1 MSNENTSVVEKFR
14 SGWERFF
21 KKEANPVKEE
31 IFIPKTRFFLP
42 SDIAELDK
50 KEKLNTLEKWVLD
63 YSKEAAGQDHRPH
76 IEYEPVLFDGKTL
89 IAWVDREE
97 SPLSDSRSKMM
108 NDEFKREGYQLSKD
122 LEHSILEEQG
132 KALTGKLFIQ
142 DGDEYIKVDSYSG
155 GDEHCL
161 SFTSYNID
169 TMEYID
175 IPLDVRQFQEMLG
188 CEEMKEAES
197 YNVLDFENKLQTLR
211 ESQNLL
217 QETVKL
223 IEESKIHKGKLDISE
238 GHEYSSLGDYSSH
251 SWSYSAGEIRFNG
264 YFEDD
269 GDAIRTKVINTES
282 AYHYRELLR
291 EVSDAVQREKLLKDI
306 NAMNYALDKDSYKG
320 DLPISHLQ
328 IQKDVLFKELLE
340 AMGNKVQTAQEVT
353 GSELEHRQN
362 EAAFLKLNKALNAVT
377 GSNEVSIHSLQEY
390 EKEMGLPE
398 NHIVRLAEKLNSVAK
413 YIDTLED
420 TRIPMSGDFL
430 EHLPKYHHLDELFR
444 KFESSEEELYE
455 KKYLAVGPEPEIY
468 ERLKVNYKN
477 ASDAFNKELTD
488 ILDHYENLMNLNGE
502 TIHQNVQG
510 FETYSRKELKED
522 IQADILEK
530 LIVGTDM
537 AEDIKVVNGLEIHG
551 SRGRGTARPDSDL
564 DVVME
569 YEGEAKEDAI
579 FNILNEDPM
588 YFDGIKIDVNPIRS
602 EQTGTLEK
610 YMVKSHNYDRH
621 ILKQLGIENANK
633 AEADMAE
640 AYKAEA
646 EKALAEA
653 KNDLSDNVS
662 KEYANAL
669 NNNPDWRSAAKEL
682 ASQAQGETEGSLGND
697 REKINGYISHL
708 LQTVGSDY
716 NVEDFTEE
724 KIRFSRVSSD
734 IESLDTE
741 YINAVKSGDMKKAQQ
756 MVNAAAAIAGYNSSS
771 SYQGTSAFNGIAP
784 YGNGYFNSPEERKKA
799 WDADPEHLEYEGDQT
814 LGDYIKNGIDVN
826 SLSFIVLDPRNLRA
840 ADNYRREAIENIRQ
854 AIQSKSDTITM
865 YRSVPSD
872 VKEGS
877 FRNGDWVTP
886 SYGYAVDNASVH
898 GWGDNYRI
906 IEQKVSV
913 DEIWWDGNDIA
924 EWGYGNEQDYVQDKD
939 YAYKNTKNNRK
950 SLDAVTY
957 DNEGNIIP
965 LSKRFNEALADV
977 RYQRSGQTN
986 SPAKVEAELRDTLIG
1001 KLRSAGIDVITD
1013 IDEGQRVLDTFNKD
1027 ARHQAVYHGN
1037 NSVKTGY
1044 NPRNYITPV
1053 RGEWTKEKIMK
1064 RLKESGGSLVGYSRA
1079 AELISEFD
1087 SPKEL
1092 SEHMFYHGTYYGRG
1106 RLKPS
1111 MIMSDRE
1118 VERIGGGGY
1127 GDKYWGISVSK
1138 SKEIASRFSGI
1149 HEGVFIYPIVLA
1161 KNANVK
1167 EMPELNDA
1175 ADLDDC
1181 IIDLWKE
1188 GIDAVWIGDKNRGEQ
1203 ELCVINPKAI
1213 VNIDSSDYYKAF
1225 MLGSEKNPLRII
1237 DKVGIE
1243 KLYADAK
1250 TFVKQKQV
1258 APRKPSSP
1266 SNFVLDE
1273 SGRFAKDKDG
1283 NLILKSKEKY
1293 QEERKVYE
1301 QKISDYESSQE
1312 LADWKQVQ
1320 YDASKNI
1327 RFFKDKEGTSY
1338 GFTVND
1344 KIYVDPRIATAE
1356 TPIHEYS
1363 HLWATAMQKANPK
1376 EWENIVGLMKN
1387 TSIWNEVK
1395 ANYKDL
1401 HSDNEIAD
1409 EVLAT
1414 YSGRAGAEKLRKIVS
1429 DSNGEGVSAIK
1440 KASIKRDVF
1449 FLESA
1454 LKKFWQ
1460 AMASFLGIHYES
1472 AEQVADQVLKD
1483 MLNEVNP
1490 AKKLKE
1496 FTESR
1501 DNLYKEYVENGNMEK
1516 AFELVKEEASMKLAE
1531 NPMPEVTDAYS
1542 VSREQEP
1549 EATIKVYKV
1558 FTLDK
1563 DGDPSA
1569 LFVSGKDKLPMGVWL
1584 NAQDTW
1590 HFTADN
1596 GKDYV
1601 PSTRNPNG
1609 RGSKTGSSVP
1619 IPNEQVRQEL
1629 IQRGFLPKGSKAKN
1643 ITALAYRPGWHA
1655 ADLPYFPQGGKQD
1668 PESNYGNV
1676 HRANQVVF
1684 ECEFSANKDYTKTA
1698 RSQAKAF
1705 NNEGKFVSRNADLQ
1719 YMPKDGY
1726 YQYTTNQFLKDED
1739 KGHWYIGGAMKINRA
1754 LTQEECD
1761 TILKENGKAVQEWE
1775 NDILDLKK
1783 LNYAAISTKVKPVL
1797 APVMYDETGKVVP
1810 LSRRFEDNRIKIEEP
1825 RKLFIGSLGA
1835 GNMDKADEKVIGDLS
1850 YRLGML
1856 DLAKIMD
1863 KNGSDAKSIKHTTG
1877 WELGVDDNW
1886 KYETEDVKR
1895 FDWYGN
1901 ILYEKN
1907 HPDYKRYMELV
1918 YKDNEHIFCE
1928 GEALRPSEEEEYDR
1942 LQEKYGGFD
1951 GKRDNNTSLEA
1962 YIDAPDV
1969 FKAYPELRE
1978 IKVKFQAMESNEMA
1992 CFTPSHSYLDHLLD
2006 VDNSLKFGGTITIN
2020 TNKLNRFQDEKEIR
2034 GIIGHEIQHAV
2045 QEIEGFAMGGDPN
2058 TIHQD
2063 IQQEVNNHREDKDFI
2078 VSNLKQW
2085 AVLTD
2090 MANNLESSTE
2100 ELQRDGKVWQD
2111 IGRRHYWDAMNEID
2125 THVNEKYNLKN
2136 EYEKVFGKDFN
2147 DLEVAK
2153 SGYHVH
2159 EAAEELRRQAQACKD
2174 KLTSADYF
2182 TLNQLNI
2189 MEESLEKNN
2198 ANQTYWKLAGE
2209 VEARNT
2215 SKRVGM
2221 SPFQRRDTLASET
2234 EDVPRKEQIVIK
2246 ENPQRNYVA
2255 LSPPSTGRWNTSDN
2269 EQREACEGYAELI
2282 SKAIRSN
2289 LVWNDDSIGKAYNLD
2304 GQPFGVEDSYILSL
2318 HCNKKGYNNPIFA
2331 TEQEVRMLN
2340 VKVWDKTEPFSLITN
2355 GEVKKL
2361 YNIEDLSSFPERFE
2375 IIKQVE
2381 QREAMKKVKANSL
2394 SVFPVNK
2401 YPELGM
2407 NTVKED
2413 VQLDSNERRD
2423 LAKNLLDYSRGKMP
2437 DSYEAKSKETLV
2449 RCVAMG
2455 MLGNLYE
2462 FQHSEK
2468 VPGSNGLIARLERDP
2483 AFSKEILD
2491 KASASASKVSTFVEE
2506 NVRSFGEDKKL
2517 DLRSLT
2523 PIDLDVDGNGVVESQ
2538 ENLVADKKQ
2547 GVEESSS
2554 TSQDTSHRHRVKM

>member
-1 MSNENTSVVEKFR
+1 MNVVDRIR
-14 SGWERFF
+14 SGWGRFF
-21 KKEANPVKEE
+21 SRENGRATETKY
-31 IFIPKTRFFLP
+31 IPQSRFFFP
-42 SDIAELDK
+42 SEL
-50 KEKLNTLEKWVLD
+50 EELEKKDELNPIEKRALE
-63 YSKEAAGQDHRPH
+63 YGKIAAKQSNRSN
-76 IEYEPVLFDGKTL
+76 IEYVPVLFDGTTL
-89 IAWVDREE
+89 VAWVDGEE
-97 SPLSDSRSKMM
+97 SPLADFRAKMM
-108 NDEFKREGYQLSKD
+108 NDELKREGYQLSKE
-122 LEHSILEEQG
+122 LEQSILKEQG
-132 KALTGKLFIQ
+132 KALVDKLFIRK
-142 DGDEYIKVDSYSG
+142 GEEYIKVDSYSG
-155 GDEHCL
+155 DNEPSL
-161 SFTSYNID
+161 SFTSYNIE
-169 TMEYID
+169 TMESVN
-175 IPLDVRQFQEMLG
+175 IPYDVRLFQEMLG
-188 CEEMKEAES
+188 REEMKEAET
-197 YNVLDFENKLQTLR
+197 YNVLDFDKKLQTLR

-217 QETVKL
+217 QDTVKF
-223 IEESKIHKGKLDISE
+223 IEESKIYKGKLDISE

-251 SWSYSAGEIRFNG
+251 SWSYGAGNIEFYG

-269 GDAIRTKVINTES
+269 GDAIQTKVINTKS

-291 EVSDAVQREKLLKDI
+291 EVSDAVQREKVLNDV
-306 NAMNYALDKDSYKG
+306 NAMRQALGKE
-320 DLPISHLQ
+320 PIQGEHQ
-328 IQKDVLFKELLE
+328 ITYLTTQKDNLLKELLE
-340 AMGNKVQTAQEVT
+340 AMDATSLAAQGPLNT
-353 GSELEHRQN
+353 ELEHRQD

-377 GSNEVSIHSLQEY
+377 GSYDKSEKVLEDY
-390 EKEMGLPE
+390 EKSNGIHDNDISNMAK
-398 NHIVRLAEKLNSVAK
+398 RMNSVSK
-413 YIDTLED
+413 YIDTLKD
-420 TRIPMSGDFL
+420 TRIPMSGDFQ
-430 EHLPKYHHLDELFR
+430 EHLPNNHHLRELYS
-444 KFESSEEELYE
+444 KFESSEEELYG
-455 KKYLAVGPEPEIY
+455 YSRSVGAEEGEY

-488 ILDHYENLMNLNGE
+488 ILDYYENLMNLNGE
-502 TIHQNVQG
+502 TIHENIQGLEYYGKRSLKNHILDEITEKFVIG
-510 FETYSRKELKED
+510 FEGDEITR
-522 IQADILEK
+522 
-530 LIVGTDM
+530 
-537 AEDIKVVNGLEIHG
+537 VNDLEIHG

-564 DVVME
+564 DVVVE
-569 YEGEAKEDAI
+569 YEGSLREDDA
-579 FNILNEDPM
+579 FNFLNEDPLI
-588 YFDGIKIDVNPIRS
+588 YNGIKVDVNPIRKQ
-602 EQTGTLEK
+602 ETGTLQD
-610 YMVKSHNYDRH
+610 YMVKSRKYDQK
-621 ILKQLGIENANK
+621 ILKQLGEDNANK
-633 AEADMAE
+633 AEA
-640 AYKAEA
+640 
-646 EKALAEA
+646 EK
-653 KNDLSDNVS
+653 
-662 KEYANAL
+662 
-669 NNNPDWRSAAKEL
+669 
-682 ASQAQGETEGSLGND
+682 
-697 REKINGYISHL
+697 
-708 LQTVGSDY
+708 
-716 NVEDFTEE
+716 
-724 KIRFSRVSSD
+724 KIRFSRVSTD

-771 SYQGTSAFNGIAP
+771 SYQGTSAFNGAAP

-826 SLSFIVLDPRNLRA
+826 SLSFIALDPRNLRA

-854 AIQSKSDTITM
+854 AIQAKSDTITM

-886 SYGYAVDNASVH
+886 SYSYAVDNASVH

-957 DNEGNIIP
+957 DNDGNIIP
-965 LSKRFNEALADV
+965 LSKRFNDALADV
-977 RYQRSGQTN
+977 RYQRSGQTV
-986 SPAKVEAELRDTLIG
+986 SPAKVEVELRDTLIG

-1013 IDEGQRVLDTFNKD
+1013 VDEGQRVLDSFNKD
-1027 ARHQAVYHGN
+1027 ARHQAVYHGKS
-1037 NSVKTGY
+1037 SVKTGY

-1053 RGEWTKEKIMK
+1053 RGEWTKEKIIK
-1064 RLKESGGSLVGYSRA
+1064 RLKESGGSLAGYSRA

-1167 EMPELNDA
+1167 EMPDLNDA

-1237 DKVGIE
+1237 DKAGIE

-1266 SNFVLDE
+1266 SHFVLDE
-1273 SGRFAKDKDG
+1273 SGRFAEDKDG
-1283 NLILKSKEKY
+1283 HLILKSKEKY

-1320 YDASKNI
+1320 YDASRNI

-1363 HLWATAMQKANPK
+1363 HLWATAIQKVNPK

-1395 ANYKDL
+1395 ASYKDL
-1401 HSDNEIAD
+1401 HTDNEIAD

-1414 YSGRAGAEKLRKIVS
+1414 YSGRAGAEKLRKMVS

-1440 KASIKRDVF
+1440 KATIKRDVF

-1501 DNLYKEYVENGNMEK
+1501 DDLYQEYVENGNMEK
-1516 AFELVKEEASMKLAE
+1516 AFELVMEEASMKLAE

-1542 VSREQEP
+1542 VSHEQEP

-1590 HFTADN
+1590 HFTAAN

-1609 RGSKTGSSVP
+1609 RGGKTGSSVL
-1619 IPNEQVRQEL
+1619 IPNDQVRKEL
-1629 IQRGFLPKGSKAKN
+1629 IQRGFLPDGSKAKY

-1676 HRANQVVF
+1676 LRSNQVVF
-1684 ECEFSANKDYTKTA
+1684 ECEFSANRDYTETA
-1698 RSQAKAF
+1698 RSQTKAY
-1705 NNEGKFVSRNADLQ
+1705 NGEGKFVARNADLQ

-1783 LNYAAISTKVKPVL
+1783 LNYATISSKVKPVL
-1797 APVMYDETGKVVP
+1797 APVMYDETGKMIP
-1810 LSRRFEDNRIKIEEP
+1810 LSRRFEDSRTTINEP
-1825 RKLFIGSLGA
+1825 RRMFIGTIGA
-1835 GNMDKADEKVIGDLS
+1835 ANVDTASKSVNLS
-1850 YRLGML
+1850 SRL
-1856 DLAKIMD
+1856 DLLSLAKQM
-1863 KNGSDAKSIKHTTG
+1863 NTAGSSAKDIKQITG
-1877 WELGVDDNW
+1877 WEIGADNNW

-1895 FDWYGN
+1895 FDWNGN

-1907 HPDYKRYMELV
+1907 HPDFKRYMELV
-1918 YKDNEHIFCE
+1918 NKDNEHIFCE
-1928 GEALRPSEEEEYDR
+1928 GEALRPSEVEEYDR
-1942 LQEKYGGFD
+1942 LAEEYGGLD
-1951 GKRDNNTSLEA
+1951 GKLDNHTMLDA

-1969 FKAYPELRE
+1969 FEAYPELRNV
-1978 IKVKFQAMESNEMA
+1978 KVEFEALKGNEKA
-1992 CFTPSHSYLDHLLD
+1992 CFTSAHNYLDRLFD
-2006 VDNSLKFGGTITIN
+2006 VDESLKFGGTITIN
-2020 TNKLNRFQDEKEIR
+2020 TNKLNRFQDEKDIR

-2045 QEIEGFAMGGDPN
+2045 QEIEGFARGGAPQ
-2058 TIHQD
+2058 TIRKEIQENVACHQA
-2063 IQQEVNNHREDKDFI
+2063 EKDFI

-2090 MANNLESSTE
+2090 IANRLEASRK
-2100 ELQRDGKVWQD
+2100 ELQRDGKVWQE

-2125 THVNEKYNLKN
+2125 TNPNEKYKLEN
-2136 EYEKVFGKDFN
+2136 EYEKVFGKDFD

-2153 SGYHVH
+2153 SGYHVK
-2159 EAAEELRRQAQACKD
+2159 EAAIELRRQAQVCKD
-2174 KLTSADYF
+2174 GLTTSDKI
-2182 TLNQLNI
+2182 TLKQMTI
-2189 MEESLEKNN
+2189 MEESLKNN
-2198 ANQTYWKLAGE
+2198 SDNQIYWKLAGE

-2221 SPFQRRDTLASET
+2221 TPLQRRNTLASET
-2234 EDVPRKEQIVIK
+2234 EDVDRKEQIVIK
-2246 ENPQRNYVA
+2246 ESPQRNYVT
-2255 LSPPSTGRWNTSDN
+2255 LSSPSTGRWHTADN

-2282 SKAIRSN
+2282 SKAIKCN
-2289 LVWNDDSIGKAYNLD
+2289 LVWNDDSIGKAYNLN
-2304 GQPFGVEDSYILSL
+2304 GQPFDIGDSYILSL
-2318 HCNKKGYNNPIFA
+2318 HCNKNGYNTPIFA
-2331 TEQEVRMLN
+2331 TEQEVRQLN
-2340 VKVWDKTEPFSLITN
+2340 IGVWEKTMPFSLIKN

-2361 YNIEDLSSFPERFE
+2361 YNIEDLSSFPQRFE
-2375 IIKQVE
+2375 IIKQIE
-2381 QREAMKKVKANSL
+2381 DRETMKKAKANAL
-2394 SVFPVNK
+2394 SVFPTWK
-2401 YPELGM
+2401 YPELDM
-2407 NTVKED
+2407 TVKKE
-2413 VQLDSNERRD
+2413 VQLDYNERRD

-2462 FQHSEK
+2462 FQYSEK

-2491 KASASASKVSTFVEE
+2491 KASASVAKVCTFVEE

-2523 PIDLDVDGNGVVESQ
+2523 PIDMDVDGNGIVESQ
-2538 ENLVADKKQ
+2538 ENLAADKKQ
-2547 GVEESSS
+2547 GEDEPGSQ
-2554 TSQDTSHRHRVKM
+2554 SQDTSHKHKGRVV

>member
-1 MSNENTSVVEKFR
+1 MANDNMNVVDRIR
-14 SGWERFF
+14 SGWGRFF
-21 KKEANPVKEE
+21 SRENGRARETKY
-31 IFIPKTRFFLP
+31 IPQSRFFFP
-42 SDIAELDK
+42 SEL
-50 KEKLNTLEKWVLD
+50 EELEKKDELNPIEKRALEYGKIVAKQ
-63 YSKEAAGQDHRPH
+63 SNRSN
-76 IEYEPVLFDGKTL
+76 IEYVPVLFDGTTL
-89 IAWVDREE
+89 VAWVDGEE
-97 SPLSDSRSKMM
+97 SPLADFRAKMM
-108 NDEFKREGYQLSKD
+108 NDELKREGYQLSKE
-122 LEHSILEEQG
+122 LEQSILKEQG
-132 KALTGKLFIQ
+132 KALVDKLFIRK
-142 DGDEYIKVDSYSG
+142 GEEYIKVDSYSG
-155 GDEHCL
+155 DNEPSL
-161 SFTSYNID
+161 SFTSYNIE
-169 TMEYID
+169 TMESVN
-175 IPLDVRQFQEMLG
+175 IPYDVRLFQEMLG
-188 CEEMKEAES
+188 REEMKEAET
-197 YNVLDFENKLQTLR
+197 YNVLDFDKKLQTLR

-217 QETVKL
+217 QDTVKF
-223 IEESKIHKGKLDISE
+223 IEESKIYKGKLDISE

-251 SWSYSAGEIRFNG
+251 SWSYGARNIEFYG

-269 GDAIRTKVINTES
+269 GDAIQTKVINTKS

-291 EVSDAVQREKLLKDI
+291 EVSDAVQREKVLNDV
-306 NAMNYALDKDSYKG
+306 NAMRQVLGKELIQG
-320 DLPISHLQ
+320 EHQ
-328 IQKDVLFKELLE
+328 ITYLTTQKNNLLKELLE
-340 AMGNKVQTAQEVT
+340 AMDATSLSAQGPSNT
-353 GSELEHRQN
+353 ELEHRQD

-377 GSNEVSIHSLQEY
+377 GSYDKSEKVLEDY
-390 EKEMGLPE
+390 EKSNGIHDNDISNMSK
-398 NHIVRLAEKLNSVAK
+398 RMNSVAK
-413 YIDTLED
+413 YIDTLKD
-420 TRIPMSGDFL
+420 TRIPMSGDFQ
-430 EHLPKYHHLDELFR
+430 EHLPKYHHLRELYS
-444 KFESSEEELYE
+444 KFESSEEELHGYSRS
-455 KKYLAVGPEPEIY
+455 VGAEEGEY

-488 ILDHYENLMNLNGE
+488 ILDYYENLMNLNGE
-502 TIHQNVQG
+502 TIHENVQG
-510 FETYSRKELKED
+510 LEYYGKRSLKNHILDEITEKFVIGFEGDEITR
-522 IQADILEK
+522 
-530 LIVGTDM
+530 
-537 AEDIKVVNGLEIHG
+537 VNDLEIHG

-564 DVVME
+564 DVVVE
-569 YEGEAKEDAI
+569 YEGSLREDDA
-579 FNILNEDPM
+579 FNFLNEDPLI
-588 YFDGIKIDVNPIRS
+588 YNGIKVDVNPIRKQ
-602 EQTGTLEK
+602 ETGTLQD
-610 YMVKSHNYDRH
+610 YMVKSRKYDQQ
-621 ILKQLGIENANK
+621 ILKQLGEDNANK
-633 AEADMAE
+633 AEA
-640 AYKAEA
+640 
-646 EKALAEA
+646 EK
-653 KNDLSDNVS
+653 
-662 KEYANAL
+662 
-669 NNNPDWRSAAKEL
+669 
-682 ASQAQGETEGSLGND
+682 
-697 REKINGYISHL
+697 
-708 LQTVGSDY
+708 
-716 NVEDFTEE
+716 
-724 KIRFSRVSSD
+724 KIRFSRVSTD

-771 SYQGTSAFNGIAP
+771 SNQGTSAFNGAAP

-826 SLSFIVLDPRNLRA
+826 SLSFIALDPRNLRA

-886 SYGYAVDNASVH
+886 SYSYAVDNASVH

-957 DNEGNIIP
+957 DNDGNIIP
-965 LSKRFNEALADV
+965 LSKRFNDALADV
-977 RYQRSGQTN
+977 RYQRSGQTV
-986 SPAKVEAELRDTLIG
+986 SPAKVEVELRDTLIG

-1013 IDEGQRVLDTFNKD
+1013 VDEGQRVLDSFNKD
-1027 ARHQAVYHGN
+1027 ARHQAVYHGKS
-1037 NSVKTGY
+1037 SVKTGY

-1053 RGEWTKEKIMK
+1053 RGEWTKEKIIK
-1064 RLKESGGSLVGYSRA
+1064 RLKESGGSLAGYSRA

-1167 EMPELNDA
+1167 EMPDLNDA

-1237 DKVGIE
+1237 DKAGIE

-1266 SNFVLDE
+1266 SHFVLDE
-1273 SGRFAKDKDG
+1273 SGRFAEDKDG
-1283 NLILKSKEKY
+1283 HLILKSKEKY

-1320 YDASKNI
+1320 YDASRNI

-1363 HLWATAMQKANPK
+1363 HLWATAIQKVNPK

-1395 ANYKDL
+1395 ASYKDL
-1401 HSDNEIAD
+1401 HTDNEIAD

-1414 YSGRAGAEKLRKIVS
+1414 YSGRAGAEKLRKMVS

-1440 KASIKRDVF
+1440 KATIKRDVF

-1501 DNLYKEYVENGNMEK
+1501 DDLYQEYVENGNMEK
-1516 AFELVKEEASMKLAE
+1516 AFELVMEEASMKLAE

-1542 VSREQEP
+1542 VSHEQEP

-1590 HFTADN
+1590 HFTAAN

-1609 RGSKTGSSVP
+1609 RGGKTGSSVL
-1619 IPNEQVRQEL
+1619 IPNDQVRKEL
-1629 IQRGFLPKGSKAKN
+1629 IQRGFLPDGSKAKY

-1676 HRANQVVF
+1676 HRSNQVVF
-1684 ECEFSANKDYTKTA
+1684 ECEFSANRDYTETA
-1698 RSQAKAF
+1698 RSQTKAY
-1705 NNEGKFVSRNADLQ
+1705 NGEGKFVARNADLQ

-1783 LNYAAISTKVKPVL
+1783 LNYATISSKVKPVL
-1797 APVMYDETGKVVP
+1797 APVMYDETGKMIP
-1810 LSRRFEDNRIKIEEP
+1810 LSRRFEDSRTTINEP
-1825 RKLFIGSLGA
+1825 RRMFIGTIGA
-1835 GNMDKADEKVIGDLS
+1835 ANVDTASKSVNLS
-1850 YRLGML
+1850 SRL
-1856 DLAKIMD
+1856 DLLSLAKQM
-1863 KNGSDAKSIKHTTG
+1863 NTTGSSAKDIKQITG
-1877 WELGVDDNW
+1877 WEIGADNNW

-1895 FDWYGN
+1895 FDWNGN

-1907 HPDYKRYMELV
+1907 HPDFKRYMELV
-1918 YKDNEHIFCE
+1918 NKDNEHIFCE
-1928 GEALRPSEEEEYDR
+1928 GEALRPSEVEEYDR
-1942 LQEKYGGFD
+1942 LAEEYGGLD
-1951 GKRDNNTSLEA
+1951 GKLDNHTMLDA

-1969 FKAYPELRE
+1969 FEAYPELRNV
-1978 IKVKFQAMESNEMA
+1978 KVEFEALKGNEKA
-1992 CFTPSHSYLDHLLD
+1992 CFTSAHNYLDRLFD
-2006 VDNSLKFGGTITIN
+2006 VDESLKFGGTITIN
-2020 TNKLNRFQDEKEIR
+2020 TNKLNRFQDEKDIR

-2045 QEIEGFAMGGDPN
+2045 QEIEGFARGGAPQ
-2058 TIHQD
+2058 TIRKEIQENVACHQA
-2063 IQQEVNNHREDKDFI
+2063 EKDFI

-2090 MANNLESSTE
+2090 MANRLEASRK
-2100 ELQRDGKVWQD
+2100 ELQRDGKVWQE

-2125 THVNEKYNLKN
+2125 TNPNEKYKLEN
-2136 EYEKVFGKDFN
+2136 EYEKVFGKDFD

-2153 SGYHVH
+2153 SGYHVK
-2159 EAAEELRRQAQACKD
+2159 EAAIELRRQAQVCKD
-2174 KLTSADYF
+2174 GLTTSDKI
-2182 TLNQLNI
+2182 TLKQMTI
-2189 MEESLEKNN
+2189 MEESLKNN
-2198 ANQTYWKLAGE
+2198 SDNQIYWKLAGE

-2221 SPFQRRDTLASET
+2221 TPLQRRNTLASET
-2234 EDVPRKEQIVIK
+2234 EDVDRKEQIVIK
-2246 ENPQRNYVA
+2246 ESPQRNYVT
-2255 LSPPSTGRWNTSDN
+2255 LSSPSTGRWHTADN

-2282 SKAIRSN
+2282 SKAIKCN
-2289 LVWNDDSIGKAYNLD
+2289 LVWNDDSIGKAYNLN
-2304 GQPFGVEDSYILSL
+2304 GQPFDIGDSYILSL
-2318 HCNKKGYNNPIFA
+2318 HCNKNGYNTPIFA
-2331 TEQEVRMLN
+2331 TEQEVRQLN
-2340 VKVWDKTEPFSLITN
+2340 IGVWEKTMPFSLIKN

-2361 YNIEDLSSFPERFE
+2361 YNIEDLSSFPQRFE
-2375 IIKQVE
+2375 IIKQIE
-2381 QREAMKKVKANSL
+2381 DRETMKKAKANAL
-2394 SVFPVNK
+2394 SVFPTWK
-2401 YPELGM
+2401 YPELDM
-2407 NTVKED
+2407 TVKKE
-2413 VQLDSNERRD
+2413 VQLDYNERRD

-2462 FQHSEK
+2462 FQYSEK

-2491 KASASASKVSTFVEE
+2491 KASASVAKVCTFVEE

-2523 PIDLDVDGNGVVESQ
+2523 PIDMDVDGNGIVESQ
-2538 ENLVADKKQ
+2538 ENLAADKKQ
-2547 GVEESSS
+2547 GEDEPGSQ
-2554 TSQDTSHRHRVKM
+2554 SQDTSHKHKGRVV

>member
-1 MSNENTSVVEKFR
+1 MANDNMNVVDRIR
-14 SGWERFF
+14 SGWGRFF
-21 KKEANPVKEE
+21 SRENGRATETKY
-31 IFIPKTRFFLP
+31 IPQSRFFSP
-42 SDIAELDK
+42 SEL
-50 KEKLNTLEKWVLD
+50 EELEKKDELNPMEKRALE
-63 YSKEAAGQDHRPH
+63 YGKIAAKQSNRSN
-76 IEYEPVLFDGKTL
+76 IEYVPVLFDGTTL
-89 IAWVDREE
+89 VAWVDGEE
-97 SPLSDSRSKMM
+97 SPLADFRAKMM
-108 NDEFKREGYQLSKD
+108 NDELKREGYQLSKE
-122 LEHSILEEQG
+122 LEQSILEEQG
-132 KALTGKLFIQ
+132 KALVDKLFIRK
-142 DGDEYIKVDSYSG
+142 GEEYIKVDSYSG
-155 GDEHCL
+155 DNEPSQ
-161 SFTSYNID
+161 SFTSYNIE
-169 TMEYID
+169 TMESAN
-175 IPLDVRQFQEMLG
+175 IPYDVRLFQEMLG
-188 CEEMKEAES
+188 REEMKEAET
-197 YNVLDFENKLQTLR
+197 YNVLDFEKKLQTLR

-217 QETVKL
+217 QDTVKF
-223 IEESKIHKGKLDISE
+223 IEESKIYKGKLDISE

-251 SWSYSAGEIRFNG
+251 SWSYGAGNIEFYG

-269 GDAIRTKVINTES
+269 GDAIQTKVINTNS

-291 EVSDAVQREKLLKDI
+291 EVSDAVQREKILNDV
-306 NAMNYALDKDSYKG
+306 NAMKLALGKEVIQG
-320 DLPISHLQ
+320 DHQIAYLIS
-328 IQKDVLFKELLE
+328 QKDNLLKELLE
-340 AMGNKVQTAQEVT
+340 AMDATSLAAQGLSNT
-353 GSELEHRQN
+353 ELEHRQD

-377 GSNEVSIHSLQEY
+377 GSYDKSEKVLEDY
-390 EKEMGLPE
+390 EKSNGIHDNDISNMAK
-398 NHIVRLAEKLNSVAK
+398 RMNSVSK
-413 YIDTLED
+413 YIDTLKD

-430 EHLPKYHHLDELFR
+430 EHLPNNHHLRELYN
-444 KFESSEEELYE
+444 KFENSEEELHGYSRS
-455 KKYLAVGPEPEIY
+455 VGAEEGEY
-468 ERLKVNYKN
+468 ERLKVNCKN
-477 ASDAFNKELTD
+477 ASDAFKKELTD
-488 ILDHYENLMNLNGE
+488 ILDYYENLMNLNGE
-502 TIHQNVQG
+502 TIHENVQG
-510 FETYSRKELKED
+510 LEYYGKRSLKNHILDEITEKFVIGFEGDEITR
-522 IQADILEK
+522 
-530 LIVGTDM
+530 
-537 AEDIKVVNGLEIHG
+537 VNDLEIHG

-564 DVVME
+564 DVVVE
-569 YEGEAKEDAI
+569 YEGSLREDDA
-579 FNILNEDPM
+579 FNFLNEDPLI
-588 YFDGIKIDVNPIRS
+588 YNGIKVDVNPIRKQ
-602 EQTGTLEK
+602 ETGTLQD
-610 YMVKSHNYDRH
+610 YMVKSRKYDQQ
-621 ILKQLGIENANK
+621 ILKQLGEDNANK
-633 AEADMAE
+633 AEA
-640 AYKAEA
+640 
-646 EKALAEA
+646 EK
-653 KNDLSDNVS
+653 
-662 KEYANAL
+662 
-669 NNNPDWRSAAKEL
+669 
-682 ASQAQGETEGSLGND
+682 
-697 REKINGYISHL
+697 
-708 LQTVGSDY
+708 
-716 NVEDFTEE
+716 
-724 KIRFSRVSSD
+724 KIRFSRVSTD

-771 SYQGTSAFNGIAP
+771 SYQGTSAFNGAAP
-784 YGNGYFNSPEERKKA
+784 YGNGYFNSPEERKQA

-826 SLSFIVLDPRNLRA
+826 SLSFIALDPRNLRA

-886 SYGYAVDNASVH
+886 SYGYAVDNANVH

-957 DNEGNIIP
+957 DNDGNIIP
-965 LSKRFNEALADV
+965 LSKRFNDALADV
-977 RYQRSGQTN
+977 RYQRSGQTV
-986 SPAKVEAELRDTLIG
+986 SPTKVEVELRDTLIG

-1013 IDEGQRVLDTFNKD
+1013 VDEGQRVLDSFNKD

-1053 RGEWTKEKIMK
+1053 RGEWTKEKIIK
-1064 RLKESGGSLVGYSRA
+1064 RLKESGGSLARYSCA

-1092 SEHMFYHGTYYGRG
+1092 SENMFYHGTYYGGG

-1167 EMPELNDA
+1167 EMPDLNDA

-1237 DKVGIE
+1237 DKAGIE

-1266 SNFVLDE
+1266 SHFVLDE

-1283 NLILKSKEKY
+1283 HLILKSKEKY

-1320 YDASKNI
+1320 YDASRNI

-1363 HLWATAMQKANPK
+1363 HLWATAIQKANPK

-1387 TSIWNEVK
+1387 TSIWNEVR
-1395 ANYKDL
+1395 ASYKDL
-1401 HSDNEIAD
+1401 HTDNEIAD

-1414 YSGRAGAEKLRKIVS
+1414 YSGRAGAEKLRKMVS

-1440 KASIKRDVF
+1440 KATIKRDVF

-1501 DNLYKEYVENGNMEK
+1501 DDLYQEYVENGNMEK
-1516 AFELVKEEASMKLAE
+1516 AFELVMEEASMKLAE

-1542 VSREQEP
+1542 VSQEQEP

-1590 HFTADN
+1590 HFTAAN

-1609 RGSKTGSSVP
+1609 RGSKTGSSVL

-1629 IQRGFLPKGSKAKN
+1629 IQRGFLPEGSKAKY

-1676 HRANQVVF
+1676 HRSNQVVF
-1684 ECEFSANKDYTKTA
+1684 ECELSANKDYTETA
-1698 RSQAKAF
+1698 RSQAKAY
-1705 NNEGKFVSRNADLQ
+1705 NSDGKFVSRNADLQ
-1719 YMPKDGY
+1719 YMPKNGF

-1739 KGHWYIGGAMKINRA
+1739 KGHWYIGGAIKINRA

-1783 LNYAAISTKVKPVL
+1783 LNYATISSKVKPVL
-1797 APVMYDETGKVVP
+1797 SPVMHDETGKMIP
-1810 LSRRFEDNRIKIEEP
+1810 LSRRFEDSRTAINEP
-1825 RKLFIGSLGA
+1825 RRMFIGTIGA
-1835 GNMDKADEKVIGDLS
+1835 ENIDKVEDKKNGELS
-1850 YRLGML
+1850 YRLKML
-1856 DLAKIMD
+1856 ELARTMD
-1863 KNGSDAKSIKHTTG
+1863 MNGHDAKNIKCSTG
-1877 WELGVDDNW
+1877 WELGVDNNW
-1886 KYETEDVKR
+1886 RYELPDIKR
-1895 FDWYGN
+1895 IDLVGN
-1901 ILYEKN
+1901 LLFEEKN
-1907 HPDYKRYMELV
+1907 PDYKRYVELIA
-1918 YKDNEHIFCE
+1918 KQNEHDFNE
-1928 GEALRPSEEEEYDR
+1928 GEALRPSEDAELD
-1942 LQEKYGGFD
+1942 LLSEKFD
-1951 GKRDNNTSLEA
+1951 DLLVRGNLKIDDNTTLAA
-1962 YIDAPDV
+1962 YVDAPEIY
-1969 FKAYPELRE
+1969 KAYPEL
-1978 IKVKFQAMESNEMA
+1978 KDVQVKFK
-1992 CFTPSHSYLDHLLD
+1992 PLDDDTIAFYKPPQTGEDLYHIDLD
-2006 VDNSLKFGGTITIN
+2006 DLSGMGTIIVN
-2020 TNKLNRFQDEKEIR
+2020 SKKCNRFMDPDNFR
-2034 GIIGHEIQHAV
+2034 GVFAHEMQHVIQR
-2045 QEIEGFAMGGDPN
+2045 IEGFARGSNPDSVRNQLEKIVNENQTQADLLSCELKKYTTMKIAAFNLDRYKELIKSDDKLLKN
-2058 TIHQD
+2058 TAVGYYQTATKLVQD
-2063 IQQEVNNHREDKDFI
+2063 NPKSQVKYNWEQF
-2078 VSNLKQW
+2078 
-2085 AVLTD
+2085 
-2090 MANNLESSTE
+2090 
-2100 ELQRDGKVWQD
+2100 GKVS
-2111 IGRRHYWDAMNEID
+2111 INEIAD
-2125 THVNEKYNLKN
+2125 
-2136 EYEKVFGKDFN
+2136 
-2147 DLEVAK
+2147 
-2153 SGYHVH
+2153 SGYHVDETLQELH
-2159 EAAEELRRQAQACKD
+2159 RLAEEQKD
-2174 KLTSADYF
+2174 SLPLGNK
-2182 TLNQLNI
+2182 
-2189 MEESLEKNN
+2189 ESLDLVNKLNTALE
-2198 ANQTYWKLAGE
+2198 NQSDYELYYALAGE
-2209 VEARNT
+2209 VEARNVSSRT
-2215 SKRVGM
+2215 EM
-2221 SPFQRRDTLASET
+2221 TPLQRKHSLAVET
-2234 EDVPRKEQIVIK
+2234 EDVPRNDQIVIK
-2246 ENPQRNYVA
+2246 QSSERLYMS
-2255 LSPPSTGRWNTSDN
+2255 LMPPPIGRWHTADT
-2269 EQREACEGYAELI
+2269 EKREACEGYAELI
-2282 SKAIRSN
+2282 SKAIKCN
-2289 LVWNDDSIGKAYNLD
+2289 LVWNDDSIGKAYNLN
-2304 GQPFGVEDSYILSL
+2304 GQPFDIGDSYILSL
-2318 HCNKKGYNNPIFA
+2318 HCNKNGYNTPIFA
-2331 TEQEVRMLN
+2331 TEQEVRQLN
-2340 VKVWDKTEPFSLITN
+2340 IGVWEKAMPFSLIKN

-2361 YNIEDLSSFPERFE
+2361 YNIEDLSSFPQRFE
-2375 IIKQVE
+2375 IIKQIE
-2381 QREAMKKVKANSL
+2381 DRETMKKAKANAL
-2394 SVFPVNK
+2394 SVFPTEK
-2401 YPELGM
+2401 YPELDM
-2407 NTVKED
+2407 TVKKD
-2413 VQLDSNERRD
+2413 VQLDYNERRD

-2449 RCVAMG
+2449 RSIAMG

-2462 FQHSEK
+2462 FQYSEK
-2468 VPGSNGLIARLERDP
+2468 VPGSNSLIARLERDP

-2491 KASASASKVSTFVEE
+2491 KASASVAKVSTFVEE

-2523 PIDLDVDGNGVVESQ
+2523 PIDMDVDGNGIVESQ
-2538 ENLVADKKQ
+2538 ENLAADKKQ
-2547 GVEESSS
+2547 GEDEPASQ
-2554 TSQDTSHRHRVKM
+2554 SQDSSHKHKGRVV

>member
-1 MSNENTSVVEKFR
+1 MANDNMNVVDRIR
-14 SGWERFF
+14 SGWGRFF
-21 KKEANPVKEE
+21 SRENGRATETKYIPKSRFFSPSDLKELEKKEGLNPMEKRALEYG
-31 IFIPKTRFFLP
+31 K
-42 SDIAELDK
+42 IAAMQS
-50 KEKLNTLEKWVLD
+50 NR
-63 YSKEAAGQDHRPH
+63 SN
-76 IEYEPVLFDGKTL
+76 IEYVPVLFDGTTL
-89 IAWVDREE
+89 IAWNDGEK
-97 SPLSDSRSKMM
+97 SPLADFRAKMM
-108 NDEFKREGYQLSKD
+108 NDELKREGYQLSKE
-122 LEHSILEEQG
+122 LEQSILEEQG
-132 KALTGKLFIQ
+132 KALVDKLFIRE
-142 DGDEYIKVDSYSG
+142 GEEYIKVDSYSG
-155 GDEHCL
+155 DKEPSL

-169 TMEYID
+169 TMESVN
-175 IPLDVRQFQEMLG
+175 IPYDARLFQEMLG
-188 CEEMKEAES
+188 REEMKEAET
-197 YNVLDFENKLQTLR
+197 YNILDFDKKLQTLR

-217 QETVKL
+217 QDTVKF

-251 SWSYSAGEIRFNG
+251 SWSYGAGNIEFYG

-269 GDAIRTKVINTES
+269 GDAIQTKVIDSKS

-291 EVSDAVQREKLLKDI
+291 EVSDAVQREKVRNDV
-306 NAMNYALDKDSYKG
+306 NAMKQALGKEPIQG
-320 DLPISHLQ
+320 DHQIAYLIS
-328 IQKDVLFKELLE
+328 QKDNLLKELLE
-340 AMGNKVQTAQEVT
+340 AMDTTSSKAQGLSNT
-353 GSELEHRQN
+353 ELEHRKD

-377 GSNEVSIHSLQEY
+377 GSYDKSEKVLEDY
-390 EKEMGLPE
+390 EKSNDIHDSDISNMAK
-398 NHIVRLAEKLNSVAK
+398 RMNSVAK
-413 YIDTLED
+413 YIDTLKD
-420 TRIPMSGDFL
+420 TRIPMSGDFQ
-430 EHLPKYHHLDELFR
+430 EHLPNYHHLRELYS
-444 KFESSEEELYE
+444 KFESSEEELHGYSHS
-455 KKYLAVGPEPEIY
+455 VGAGEGEY

-477 ASDAFNKELTD
+477 ASDTFKKELTD
-488 ILDHYENLMNLNGE
+488 ILDYYENLMNLNGE
-502 TIHQNVQG
+502 TIHENVQG
-510 FETYSRKELKED
+510 LEYYDKRSLKNYILKEVT
-522 IQADILEK
+522 EK
-530 LIVGTDM
+530 FVIGFEGDEITR
-537 AEDIKVVNGLEIHG
+537 VNDLEIHG

-564 DVVME
+564 DVVVE
-569 YEGEAKEDAI
+569 YEGSLREDDA
-579 FNILNEDPM
+579 FNFLNEDPLI
-588 YFDGIKIDVNPIRS
+588 YNGIKVDVNPIRKQ
-602 EQTGTLEK
+602 ETGTLQD
-610 YMVKSHNYDRH
+610 YMVKSRKYDQQ
-621 ILKQLGIENANK
+621 ILKQLGEDNANK
-633 AEADMAE
+633 AEA
-640 AYKAEA
+640 
-646 EKALAEA
+646 EK
-653 KNDLSDNVS
+653 
-662 KEYANAL
+662 
-669 NNNPDWRSAAKEL
+669 
-682 ASQAQGETEGSLGND
+682 
-697 REKINGYISHL
+697 
-708 LQTVGSDY
+708 
-716 NVEDFTEE
+716 
-724 KIRFSRVSSD
+724 KIRFSRVSTD

-771 SYQGTSAFNGIAP
+771 SYQGTSAFNGAAP

-826 SLSFIVLDPRNLRA
+826 SLSFIALDPRNLRA

-886 SYGYAVDNASVH
+886 SYGYAVDNANVH

-957 DNEGNIIP
+957 DNDGNIIP
-965 LSKRFNEALADV
+965 LSKRFNDALADV

-986 SPAKVEAELRDTLIG
+986 SPAKMEAELRDTLIG
-1001 KLRSAGIDVITD
+1001 KLRSAGIDVSTD

-1027 ARHQAVYHGN
+1027 ARHQAVYNGN
-1037 NSVKTGY
+1037 DSVKTGY

-1053 RGEWTKEKIMK
+1053 RGEWTKEKIIK
-1064 RLKESGGSLVGYSRA
+1064 RLKESGGSLAGYSRA

-1092 SEHMFYHGTYYGRG
+1092 SEHMFYHGTYYGGG

-1167 EMPELNDA
+1167 EMPDLNDA

-1237 DKVGIE
+1237 DKAGIE

-1266 SNFVLDE
+1266 SHFVLDE

-1283 NLILKSKEKY
+1283 HLILKSKEKY

-1320 YDASKNI
+1320 YDASRNI

-1363 HLWATAMQKANPK
+1363 HLWATAIQKANPK

-1395 ANYKDL
+1395 ASYKDL
-1401 HSDNEIAD
+1401 HTDNEIAD

-1414 YSGRAGAEKLRKIVS
+1414 YSGRAGAEKLRKMVS

-1440 KASIKRDVF
+1440 KATIKRDVF

-1501 DNLYKEYVENGNMEK
+1501 DDLYKEYVENGNMEK
-1516 AFELVKEEASMKLAE
+1516 AFELVMEEASMKLAE

-1542 VSREQEP
+1542 VSHEQEP

-1590 HFTADN
+1590 HFTAAN

-1609 RGSKTGSSVP
+1609 RGSKTGSSVL

-1629 IQRGFLPKGSKAKN
+1629 IQRGFLPDGSKAKY

-1668 PESNYGNV
+1668 PESNYGNI
-1676 HRANQVVF
+1676 HRSNQVVF
-1684 ECEFSANKDYTKTA
+1684 ECEFSANRDYTETA
-1698 RSQAKAF
+1698 RSQTKAY
-1705 NNEGKFVSRNADLQ
+1705 NGEGKFVARNADLQ

-1783 LNYAAISTKVKPVL
+1783 LNYATISSKVKPVL
-1797 APVMYDETGKVVP
+1797 SPVMHDETGKMIP
-1810 LSRRFEDNRIKIEEP
+1810 LSRRFEDNRTAINEP
-1825 RKLFIGSLGA
+1825 RRMFIGTIGA
-1835 GNMDKADEKVIGDLS
+1835 ANVDTASKSVNLS
-1850 YRLGML
+1850 SRL
-1856 DLAKIMD
+1856 DLLSLAKQM
-1863 KNGSDAKSIKHTTG
+1863 NTAGSSAKDIKQITG
-1877 WELGVDDNW
+1877 WEIGADNNW

-1895 FDWYGN
+1895 FDWNGN

-1907 HPDYKRYMELV
+1907 HPDFKRYMELV
-1918 YKDNEHIFCE
+1918 NKDNEHVFCE
-1928 GEALRPSEEEEYDR
+1928 GEALRPSEVEEYDR
-1942 LQEKYGGFD
+1942 LAEEYGGLD
-1951 GKRDNNTSLEA
+1951 GKLDNHTTLDA

-1969 FKAYPELRE
+1969 FEAYPELRNV
-1978 IKVKFQAMESNEMA
+1978 KVEFEALKGNEKA
-1992 CFTPSHSYLDHLLD
+1992 CFTSAHNYLDRFLD
-2006 VDNSLKFGGTITIN
+2006 VDDSVKFGGTITIN
-2020 TNKLNRFQDEKEIR
+2020 TNKLNRFQDEKDIR

-2045 QEIEGFAMGGDPN
+2045 QEIEGFARGGAPQ
-2058 TIHQD
+2058 TIRKEIQEIVACHQA
-2063 IQQEVNNHREDKDFI
+2063 EKDFI

-2090 MANNLESSTE
+2090 MANRLEASTE
-2100 ELQRDGKVWQD
+2100 ELQRDGKVWQE

-2125 THVNEKYNLKN
+2125 TYPNEKYKLEN
-2136 EYEKVFGKDFN
+2136 EYEKVFGKDFD

-2153 SGYHVH
+2153 SGYHVK
-2159 EAAEELRRQAQACKD
+2159 EAAIELRRQAQVCKD
-2174 KLTSADYF
+2174 ELTTSDKI
-2182 TLNQLNI
+2182 TLKQMTI
-2189 MEESLEKNN
+2189 MEESLKNN
-2198 ANQTYWKLAGE
+2198 SDNQIYWKLAGE

-2221 SPFQRRDTLASET
+2221 TPLQRRNTLASET
-2234 EDVPRKEQIVIK
+2234 EDVDRKEQIVIK
-2246 ENPQRNYVA
+2246 ESPQRNYVT
-2255 LSPPSTGRWNTSDN
+2255 LSSPSTGRWHTADN

-2282 SKAIRSN
+2282 SKAIKCN
-2289 LVWNDDSIGKAYNLD
+2289 LVWNDDSIGKAYNLN
-2304 GQPFGVEDSYILSL
+2304 GQPFDIGDSYILSL
-2318 HCNKKGYNNPIFA
+2318 HCNKNGHNTPVFA
-2331 TEQEVRMLN
+2331 TEQEVRQLN
-2340 VKVWDKTEPFSLITN
+2340 MGVWQKAKPFSLIKN

-2361 YNIEDLSSFPERFE
+2361 YNIEDLSSFPQRLE
-2375 IIKQVE
+2375 IIKQIE
-2381 QREAMKKVKANSL
+2381 DRETMKKAKANAL
-2394 SVFPVNK
+2394 SVFPVGK
-2401 YPELGM
+2401 YPELDM
-2407 NTVKED
+2407 TVKED
-2413 VQLDSNERRD
+2413 VQLDYNERRD
-2423 LAKNLLDYSRGKMP
+2423 LAKNLLDYVRGKMP
-2437 DSYEAKSKETLV
+2437 DSYEAKSKEALV
-2449 RCVAMG
+2449 RSIAMG

-2462 FQHSEK
+2462 FQYSEK

-2491 KASASASKVSTFVEE
+2491 KASASAAKVSTFVEE

-2523 PIDLDVDGNGVVESQ
+2523 PIDMDVDGNGIVESQ
-2538 ENLVADKKQ
+2538 ENLAADKKQ
-2547 GVEESSS
+2547 GEDEPASQ
-2554 TSQDTSHRHRVKM
+2554 SQDTSHKHKGRVV

>member
-1 MSNENTSVVEKFR
+1 MSNENTSVVDKFR

-21 KKEANPVKEE
+21 KKEANPVKAE
-31 IFIPKTRFFLP
+31 IFIPQTRFFLP

-63 YSKEAAGQDHRPH
+63 YSKKAAGQDHRPH
-76 IEYEPVLFDGKTL
+76 IEYKPVLFDGTTL
-89 IAWVDREE
+89 IAWVDGEE
-97 SPLSDSRSKMM
+97 SPLSDNRAKMM
-108 NDEFKREGYQLSKD
+108 NDELKREGYQLSKE

-155 GDEHCL
+155 DNEPSL

-169 TMEYID
+169 TMEYLY
-175 IPLDVRQFQEMLG
+175 IPLDVREFQEMLG
-188 CEEMKEAES
+188 REEMKEAET
-197 YNVLDFENKLQTLR
+197 YNVLDFDKKLQTLR
-211 ESQNLL
+211 ESQNIL
-217 QETVKL
+217 QDTVKF

-238 GHEYSSLGDYSSH
+238 GHEYSNLGDYSSH

-264 YFEDD
+264 YFEED
-269 GDAIRTKVINTES
+269 GDAIQTKVINTKS

-306 NAMNYALDKDSYKG
+306 NAMNYALDKGSYKG

-328 IQKDVLFKELLE
+328 LQKDVLLKELLE
-340 AMGNKVQTAQEVT
+340 AMGNKVQTAQKVT

-377 GSNEVSIHSLQEY
+377 GSY
-390 EKEMGLPE
+390 EKS
-398 NHIVRLAEKLNSVAK
+398 EKVLEDYEKSHGFHDSDIRDMSKRMNSVAK
-413 YIDTLED
+413 YIDTLKD
-420 TRIPMSGDFL
+420 TRIPWSGDFR
-430 EHLPKYHHLDELFR
+430 EHLPKYRHLNELLC
-444 KFESSEEELYE
+444 KYESTDEELYE
-455 KKYLAVGPEPEIY
+455 KKYLAVGPEPEFY
-468 ERLKVNYKN
+468 EQLKVNCKN
-477 ASDAFNKELTD
+477 ASDAFYKELTD

-502 TIHQNVQG
+502 TIHKSIQG
-510 FETYSRKELKED
+510 FENYDRKELKEH
-522 IQADILEK
+522 IQEDILEK
-530 LIVGTDM
+530 LTVGTEM
-537 AEDIKVVNGLEIHG
+537 AEDFKVLNGLEIHG

-610 YMVKSHNYDRH
+610 YMVKSHNYDRD

-633 AEADMAE
+633 AENKMAE

-646 EKALAEA
+646 GKVLAEG
-653 KNDLSDNVS
+653 KNDLSDNAS
-662 KEYANAL
+662 KEYVNAL

-682 ASQAQGETEGSLGND
+682 ASHVQGEAEGSLGND

-756 MVNAAAAIAGYNSSS
+756 MVNAVAAIAGYNSSS

-799 WDADPEHLEYEGDQT
+799 WDSDPEHLEYEGDQT

-826 SLSFIVLDPRNLRA
+826 SLSFIALDPRNLRA

-950 SLDAVTY
+950 SQDAVTY
-957 DNEGNIIP
+957 DNDGNIIP
-965 LSKRFNEALADV
+965 LSKRFNDALADV
-977 RYQRSGQTN
+977 RYQRSGQTV
-986 SPAKVEAELRDTLIG
+986 SPAKMEVELRDTLIG
-1001 KLRSAGIDVITD
+1001 KLRSAGINVITD
-1013 IDEGQRVLDTFNKD
+1013 VDEGQRVLDSFNKD
-1027 ARHQAVYHGN
+1027 ARHQAVYHGTGAEFTEFDFN
-1037 NSVKTGY
+1037 HINEGAGSQTFGWGGYVTSSKRIAKSYTSIAAQSNGLKRAELESNIHRGKERLPFMPNSEYKIELG
-1044 NPRNYITPV
+1044 NEIK
-1053 RGEWTKEKIMK
+1053 GWQKELDE
-1064 RLKESGGSLVGYSRA
+1064 LKETKNLYEVEIPDDKGNNYLDWKGRNNNIPQQMLDNLTKALEQKGWKREDLSSMIRFTDSYDNIVINPNATGADLY
-1079 AELISEFD
+1079 EEISSAFK
-1087 SPKEL
+1087 SPKE
-1092 SEHMFYHGTYYGRG
+1092 
-1106 RLKPS
+1106 
-1111 MIMSDRE
+1111 
-1118 VERIGGGGY
+1118 
-1127 GDKYWGISVSK
+1127 
-1138 SKEIASRFSGI
+1138 
-1149 HEGVFIYPIVLA
+1149 
-1161 KNANVK
+1161 
-1167 EMPELNDA
+1167 
-1175 ADLDDC
+1175 
-1181 IIDLWKE
+1181 
-1188 GIDAVWIGDKNRGEQ
+1188 
-1203 ELCVINPKAI
+1203 
-1213 VNIDSSDYYKAF
+1213 
-1225 MLGSEKNPLRII
+1225 
-1237 DKVGIE
+1237 
-1243 KLYADAK
+1243 
-1250 TFVKQKQV
+1250 
-1258 APRKPSSP
+1258 
-1266 SNFVLDE
+1266 
-1273 SGRFAKDKDG
+1273 
-1283 NLILKSKEKY
+1283 
-1293 QEERKVYE
+1293 
-1301 QKISDYESSQE
+1301 
-1312 LADWKQVQ
+1312 
-1320 YDASKNI
+1320 ASKLLSMAGFTGIKYPAGTIMGGAEEGDTNYVIFKEEDLKIKDHI

-1344 KIYVDPRIATAE
+1344 TIYVDPRIATAE

-1414 YSGRAGAEKLRKIVS
+1414 YSGRAGAEKLRKIVN
-1429 DSNGEGVSAIK
+1429 DSTGEGVSAIK

-1501 DNLYKEYVENGNMEK
+1501 DNLYQEYVENGNMEK

-1549 EATIKVYKV
+1549 ETTIKVYKV

-1569 LFVSGKDKLPMGVWL
+1569 LFVSGKDKLPMAVWL

-1590 HFTADN
+1590 HFTAAN
-1596 GKDYV
+1596 GKDYI

-1609 RGSKTGSSVP
+1609 RGSKTGSAVP

-1629 IQRGFLPKGSKAKN
+1629 IQRGFLPEGSKAKN
-1643 ITALAYRPGWHA
+1643 ITAIAYRPGWHA

-1676 HRANQVVF
+1676 HRSNQVVF
-1684 ECEFSANKDYTKTA
+1684 ECEFSANKDYTETA
-1698 RSQAKAF
+1698 RRQTKAF
-1705 NNEGKFVSRNADLQ
+1705 NSEGKFVARNADLQ

-1783 LNYAAISTKVKPVL
+1783 LNYAAITTKVKPVL

-1810 LSRRFEDNRIKIEEP
+1810 LSRRFEDNRTAIEEP
-1825 RKLFIGSLGA
+1825 RRMFIGSLGA
-1835 GNMDKADEKVIGDLS
+1835 RNMDKADEKVLDNLH
-1850 YRLGML
+1850 YRFNML
-1856 DLAKIMD
+1856 NIAKSMD
-1863 KNGSDAKSIKHTTG
+1863 KNGSDAKCIKQCTG

-1886 KYETEDVKR
+1886 RYELPDIKR
-1895 FDWYGN
+1895 IDLDGN
-1901 ILYEKN
+1901 LLFEEK
-1907 HPDYKRYMELV
+1907 HPDYKRYMELIA
-1918 YKDNEHIFCE
+1918 KQNEHDFNE
-1928 GEALRPSEEEEYDR
+1928 GEALRPSEDAELD
-1942 LQEKYGGFD
+1942 LLSEKFEDLFVGGNFKID
-1951 GKRDNNTSLEA
+1951 DNTTLAA
-1962 YIDAPDV
+1962 YVDAPEIY
-1969 FKAYPELRE
+1969 KAYPEL
-1978 IKVKFQAMESNEMA
+1978 KDVQVKFKSLDNDTIASYKSS
-1992 CFTPSHSYLDHLLD
+1992 PSGEDILHFDIDDS
-2006 VDNSLKFGGTITIN
+2006 SGMGTIIIN
-2020 TNKLNRFQDEKEIR
+2020 SKKCNRFMDPNNFR
-2034 GIIGHEIQHAV
+2034 GVFAHEMQHIIQR
-2045 QEIEGFAMGGDPN
+2045 IEGFARGSNPN
-2058 TIHQD
+2058 SVRNQLENIVNENKNQAD
-2063 IQQEVNNHREDKDFI
+2063 LLSQELKKYTTMKIAAFNMDRYKELIKSDDKLIKNTAVGYYETATNLVQNNPKSQVKYNWEQFGEKSF
-2078 VSNLKQW
+2078 
-2085 AVLTD
+2085 
-2090 MANNLESSTE
+2090 
-2100 ELQRDGKVWQD
+2100 
-2111 IGRRHYWDAMNEID
+2111 NEIA
-2125 THVNEKYNLKN
+2125 E
-2136 EYEKVFGKDFN
+2136 
-2147 DLEVAK
+2147 
-2153 SGYHVH
+2153 SGYYVDETIQELHRL
-2159 EAAEELRRQAQACKD
+2159 AEEQKD
-2174 KLTSADYF
+2174 SLPIGNK
-2182 TLNQLNI
+2182 
-2189 MEESLEKNN
+2189 ESLDLVNKLNTALE
-2198 ANQTYWKLAGE
+2198 NQSDYDLYYLLAGE
-2209 VEARNT
+2209 VEARNVSSRT
-2215 SKRVGM
+2215 EM
-2221 SPFQRRDTLASET
+2221 TPLQRKHSLAVET

-2246 ENPQRNYVA
+2246 ESPQRNYVA
-2255 LSPPSTGRWNTSDN
+2255 LSQPPTGRWNTPDN

-2282 SKAIRSN
+2282 SKAIKSN
-2289 LVWNDDSIGKAYNLD
+2289 LVWNDDSIGKAYNLN

-2340 VKVWDKTEPFSLITN
+2340 IKVWEKTEPFSLITN

-2361 YNIEDLSSFPERFE
+2361 YNIEDLSSFSERFE

-2413 VQLDSNERRD
+2413 IQLDSNERRE

>member
-1 MSNENTSVVEKFR
+1 MSNENTSVVDKFR

-21 KKEANPVKEE
+21 KKEANPVKAE
-31 IFIPKTRFFLP
+31 IFIPQTRFFLP

-63 YSKEAAGQDHRPH
+63 YSKKAAGQDHRPH
-76 IEYEPVLFDGKTL
+76 IEYKPVLFDGTTL
-89 IAWVDREE
+89 IAWVDGEK
-97 SPLSDSRSKMM
+97 SPLSDNRAKMM
-108 NDEFKREGYQLSKD
+108 NDELKREGYQLSKE

-142 DGDEYIKVDSYSG
+142 DGDEYIKVDSYNG

-188 CEEMKEAES
+188 REEMKEAET
-197 YNVLDFENKLQTLR
+197 YNVLDFDKKLQTLS
-211 ESQNLL
+211 ESQNIL
-217 QETVKL
+217 QDTVKF
-223 IEESKIHKGKLDISE
+223 IEESKIYKGKLDISE

-251 SWSYSAGEIRFNG
+251 SWSYGAGNIEFYG
-264 YFEDD
+264 YFDED
-269 GDAIRTKVINTES
+269 GDAIQTKVINPET

-306 NAMNYALDKDSYKG
+306 NAMNYALDKGPYKG

-328 IQKDVLFKELLE
+328 LQKDVLLKELLE

-353 GSELEHRQN
+353 GSELDHRQN

-377 GSNEVSIHSLQEY
+377 GSY
-390 EKEMGLPE
+390 EKS
-398 NHIVRLAEKLNSVAK
+398 EKVQEDYEKSHGFHDSDIRDMSKRMNSVAK
-413 YIDTLED
+413 YIDTLKD
-420 TRIPMSGDFL
+420 TRIPMSGDFQ
-430 EHLPKYHHLDELFR
+430 EHLPKYHHLRELYS
-444 KFESSEEELYE
+444 KFESSEEELHGYSRS
-455 KKYLAVGPEPEIY
+455 VGAEEGEY
-468 ERLKVNYKN
+468 ERLKVNCKN
-477 ASDAFNKELTD
+477 ASDAFYKELTD

-502 TIHQNVQG
+502 TIHKSIQG
-510 FETYSRKELKED
+510 FENYDRKELKEH
-522 IQADILEK
+522 ILEDILEK
-530 LIVGTDM
+530 LTVGTEM
-537 AEDIKVVNGLEIHG
+537 AEDFKVLNGLEIHG

-610 YMVKSHNYDRH
+610 YMVKSHNYDRD

-633 AEADMAE
+633 AENEMAE

-646 EKALAEA
+646 GKVLAEG
-653 KNDLSDNVS
+653 KNDLSDNAS
-662 KEYANAL
+662 KEYVNAL

-682 ASQAQGETEGSLGND
+682 ASHVQGEAEGSLGND

-716 NVEDFTEE
+716 NVEDFTEG

-784 YGNGYFNSPEERKKA
+784 YGNGYFNSPEERKQA

-826 SLSFIVLDPRNLRA
+826 SLSFIALDPRNLRA

-950 SLDAVTY
+950 LLDAVTY
-957 DNEGNIIP
+957 DNDGNIIP
-965 LSKRFNEALADV
+965 LSKRFNEAIEDV
-977 RYQRSGQTN
+977 RYQRSSQIA
-986 SPAKVEAELRDTLIG
+986 SPAKLEAELRDTLIC

-1027 ARHQAVYHGN
+1027 ARHQAVYHGTGAEFTEFDFN
-1037 NSVKTGY
+1037 HINEGAGSQTFGWGGYVTSSKRIAKSYTSIAAQSNGLKRAELESNIYRGKERLPFMPNSEYKIELENEIKG
-1044 NPRNYITPV
+1044 
-1053 RGEWTKEKIMK
+1053 WQKELDE
-1064 RLKESGGSLVGYSRA
+1064 LKETKNLYEVEIPDDNGNNYLDWKGRNNNIPQQMLDNLTKALEQKGWKREDLSSMIRFTDSYDNIVINPNATGADLY
-1079 AELISEFD
+1079 EEISSAFK
-1087 SPKEL
+1087 SPKEASELL
-1092 SEHMFYHGTYYGRG
+1092 SMAGFTGIKYPAGTIMGGAEEGDTNYVIFKEED
-1106 RLKPS
+1106 LK
-1111 MIMSDRE
+1111 I
-1118 VERIGGGGY
+1118 
-1127 GDKYWGISVSK
+1127 
-1138 SKEIASRFSGI
+1138 
-1149 HEGVFIYPIVLA
+1149 
-1161 KNANVK
+1161 KNH
-1167 EMPELNDA
+1167 
-1175 ADLDDC
+1175 
-1181 IIDLWKE
+1181 
-1188 GIDAVWIGDKNRGEQ
+1188 
-1203 ELCVINPKAI
+1203 
-1213 VNIDSSDYYKAF
+1213 
-1225 MLGSEKNPLRII
+1225 
-1237 DKVGIE
+1237 
-1243 KLYADAK
+1243 
-1250 TFVKQKQV
+1250 
-1258 APRKPSSP
+1258 
-1266 SNFVLDE
+1266 
-1273 SGRFAKDKDG
+1273 
-1283 NLILKSKEKY
+1283 
-1293 QEERKVYE
+1293 
-1301 QKISDYESSQE
+1301 
-1312 LADWKQVQ
+1312 
-1320 YDASKNI
+1320 I

-1363 HLWATAMQKANPK
+1363 HLWATAIQKANPK

-1395 ANYKDL
+1395 ASYKDL
-1401 HSDNEIAD
+1401 HTDNEIAD

-1414 YSGRAGAEKLRKIVS
+1414 YSGRAGAEKLRKMVS

-1440 KASIKRDVF
+1440 KATIKRDVF

-1501 DNLYKEYVENGNMEK
+1501 DDLYKEYVENGNMEK
-1516 AFELVKEEASMKLAE
+1516 AFELVMEEASMKLAE

-1542 VSREQEP
+1542 VSHEQEP

-1590 HFTADN
+1590 HFTTAN

-1609 RGSKTGSSVP
+1609 RGGKTGSSVL
-1619 IPNEQVRQEL
+1619 IPNEQVRKEL
-1629 IQRGFLPKGSKAKN
+1629 IQRGFLPEDSKAKYV
-1643 ITALAYRPGWHA
+1643 TALAYRPGWHA

-1676 HRANQVVF
+1676 HRFNQVVF
-1684 ECEFSANKDYTKTA
+1684 ECELSANKDYTETA
-1698 RSQAKAF
+1698 RSQAKAY
-1705 NNEGKFVSRNADLQ
+1705 NSDGKFVARNADLQ

-1783 LNYAAISTKVKPVL
+1783 LNYAAITTKVKPVL

-1810 LSRRFEDNRIKIEEP
+1810 LSRRFEDNRTAIKEP
-1825 RKLFIGSLGA
+1825 RRMFIGSLGA

-1928 GEALRPSEEEEYDR
+1928 GEALRPSEEEEYER

-1992 CFTPSHSYLDHLLD
+1992 CFTPSHCYLDHLLD

-2020 TNKLNRFQDEKEIR
+2020 TNKLSRFQDEKEIR

-2058 TIHQD
+2058 TIHDD

-2136 EYEKVFGKDFN
+2136 EYEKDFGKDFN

-2221 SPFQRRDTLASET
+2221 SPYQRRDTLASET

-2255 LSPPSTGRWNTSDN
+2255 LSPPSTGRWNTPDN

-2282 SKAIRSN
+2282 SKAIKSN
-2289 LVWNDDSIGKAYNLD
+2289 LVWNDDSIGKAYNLN

-2340 VKVWDKTEPFSLITN
+2340 IKVWEKTEPFSLITN

-2361 YNIEDLSSFPERFE
+2361 YNIEDLSSFSERFE

-2394 SVFPVNK
+2394 SVFPINK

>member
-1 MSNENTSVVEKFR
+1 MANDNMNVVDRIR
-14 SGWERFF
+14 SGWGRFF
-21 KKEANPVKEE
+21 SRENGRATETKY
-31 IFIPKTRFFLP
+31 IPQSRFFFP
-42 SDIAELDK
+42 SEL
-50 KEKLNTLEKWVLD
+50 EELEKKDELNPIEKRALEYGKIVAKQ
-63 YSKEAAGQDHRPH
+63 SNRSN
-76 IEYEPVLFDGKTL
+76 IEYVPVLFDGTTL
-89 IAWVDREE
+89 VAWVDGEE
-97 SPLSDSRSKMM
+97 SPLADFRAKMM
-108 NDEFKREGYQLSKD
+108 NDELKREGYQLSKE
-122 LEHSILEEQG
+122 LEQSILEEQG
-132 KALTGKLFIQ
+132 KALIDKLFIRK
-142 DGDEYIKVDSYSG
+142 GEEYIKVDSYSG
-155 GDEHCL
+155 DNEPSL
-161 SFTSYNID
+161 SFTSYNIE
-169 TMEYID
+169 TMKSVN
-175 IPLDVRQFQEMLG
+175 IPYDVRLFQEMLG
-188 CEEMKEAES
+188 REEMKEAET
-197 YNVLDFENKLQTLR
+197 YNVLDFDKKLQTLR

-217 QETVKL
+217 QDTVKF
-223 IEESKIHKGKLDISE
+223 IEESKIYKGKLDISE

-251 SWSYSAGEIRFNG
+251 SWSYGAGNIEFYG

-269 GDAIRTKVINTES
+269 GDAIQTKVINTNS

-291 EVSDAVQREKLLKDI
+291 EVSDAVQREKVLNDV
-306 NAMNYALDKDSYKG
+306 NAMKLALGKEAIQG
-320 DLPISHLQ
+320 EHQ
-328 IQKDVLFKELLE
+328 ITYLTTQKDNLLKELLE
-340 AMGNKVQTAQEVT
+340 AMDATSLSAQGPSNT
-353 GSELEHRQN
+353 ELEHRQD

-377 GSNEVSIHSLQEY
+377 RSYDKSEKVLEDY
-390 EKEMGLPE
+390 EKSNGIHDNDISNMSK
-398 NHIVRLAEKLNSVAK
+398 RMNSVAK
-413 YIDTLED
+413 YIDTLKD
-420 TRIPMSGDFL
+420 TRIPMSGDFQ
-430 EHLPKYHHLDELFR
+430 EHLPKYHHLRELYS
-444 KFESSEEELYE
+444 KFESSEEELHGYSRS
-455 KKYLAVGPEPEIY
+455 VGAEEGEY

-488 ILDHYENLMNLNGE
+488 ILDYYENLMNLNGE
-502 TIHQNVQG
+502 TIHENVQG
-510 FETYSRKELKED
+510 LEYYGKRSLKNHILDEITEKFVIGFEGDEITR
-522 IQADILEK
+522 
-530 LIVGTDM
+530 
-537 AEDIKVVNGLEIHG
+537 VNDLEIHG

-564 DVVME
+564 DVVVE
-569 YEGEAKEDAI
+569 YEGSLREDDA
-579 FNILNEDPM
+579 FNFLNEDPLI
-588 YFDGIKIDVNPIRS
+588 YNGIKVDVNPIRKQ
-602 EQTGTLEK
+602 ETGTLQD
-610 YMVKSHNYDRH
+610 YMVKSRKYDQQ
-621 ILKQLGIENANK
+621 ILKQLGEDNANK
-633 AEADMAE
+633 AEA
-640 AYKAEA
+640 
-646 EKALAEA
+646 EK
-653 KNDLSDNVS
+653 
-662 KEYANAL
+662 
-669 NNNPDWRSAAKEL
+669 
-682 ASQAQGETEGSLGND
+682 
-697 REKINGYISHL
+697 
-708 LQTVGSDY
+708 
-716 NVEDFTEE
+716 
-724 KIRFSRVSSD
+724 KIRFSRVSTD

-756 MVNAAAAIAGYNSSS
+756 MVNAAAAIAGYNSLS
-771 SYQGTSAFNGIAP
+771 SYQGTSAFNGAAP

-826 SLSFIVLDPRNLRA
+826 SLSFIALDPRNLRA

-886 SYGYAVDNASVH
+886 SYSYAVDNASVH

-957 DNEGNIIP
+957 DNDGNIIP
-965 LSKRFNEALADV
+965 LSKRFNDALADV
-977 RYQRSGQTN
+977 RYQRSGQTV
-986 SPAKVEAELRDTLIG
+986 SPAKVEVELRDTLIG

-1013 IDEGQRVLDTFNKD
+1013 VDEGQRVLDSFNKD
-1027 ARHQAVYHGN
+1027 ARHQAVYHGKS
-1037 NSVKTGY
+1037 SVKTGY

-1053 RGEWTKEKIMK
+1053 RGEWTKEKIIK
-1064 RLKESGGSLVGYSRA
+1064 RLKESGGSLAGYSRA

-1149 HEGVFIYPIVLA
+1149 HEGVYIYPIVLA

-1167 EMPELNDA
+1167 EMPDLNDA

-1237 DKVGIE
+1237 DKAGIE

-1266 SNFVLDE
+1266 SHFVLDE
-1273 SGRFAKDKDG
+1273 SGRFAEDKDG
-1283 NLILKSKEKY
+1283 HLILKSKEKY

-1320 YDASKNI
+1320 YDASRNI

-1363 HLWATAMQKANPK
+1363 HLWATAIQKANPK
-1376 EWENIVGLMKN
+1376 EWENIVGLMKS

-1401 HSDNEIAD
+1401 HTDNEIAD

-1414 YSGRAGAEKLRKIVS
+1414 YSGRAGAEKLRKMVS

-1440 KASIKRDVF
+1440 KATIKRDVF

-1501 DNLYKEYVENGNMEK
+1501 DDLYQEYVENGNMEK
-1516 AFELVKEEASMKLAE
+1516 AFELVMEEASMKLAE

-1542 VSREQEP
+1542 VSHEQEP

-1590 HFTADN
+1590 HFTAAN

-1609 RGSKTGSSVP
+1609 RGGKTGSSVL
-1619 IPNEQVRQEL
+1619 IPNEQVRKEL
-1629 IQRGFLPKGSKAKN
+1629 IQRGFLPDGSKAKY

-1676 HRANQVVF
+1676 HRSNQVVF
-1684 ECEFSANKDYTKTA
+1684 ECELSANKDYTETA
-1698 RSQAKAF
+1698 RSQAKAY
-1705 NNEGKFVSRNADLQ
+1705 NSDGKFVVRNADLQ

-1783 LNYAAISTKVKPVL
+1783 LNYATISSKVKPVL
-1797 APVMYDETGKVVP
+1797 SPVMHDETGKMIP
-1810 LSRRFEDNRIKIEEP
+1810 LSRRFEDSRTAINVP
-1825 RKLFIGSLGA
+1825 RRMFIGTIGA
-1835 GNMDKADEKVIGDLS
+1835 ANVDTASKSVNLS
-1850 YRLGML
+1850 SRL
-1856 DLAKIMD
+1856 DLLSLAKQM
-1863 KNGSDAKSIKHTTG
+1863 NTAGSSAKDIKQITG
-1877 WELGVDDNW
+1877 WEIGADNNW

-1895 FDWYGN
+1895 FDWNGN

-1907 HPDYKRYMELV
+1907 HPDFKRYMELV
-1918 YKDNEHIFCE
+1918 NKDNEHVFCE
-1928 GEALRPSEEEEYDR
+1928 GEALRPSEVEEYDR
-1942 LQEKYGGFD
+1942 LAEKYGGLE
-1951 GKRDNNTSLEA
+1951 GKLDNHTTLDA

-1969 FKAYPELRE
+1969 FEAYPELRNV
-1978 IKVKFQAMESNEMA
+1978 KVEFEALKGNEKA
-1992 CFTPSHSYLDHLLD
+1992 CFTSAHNYLDRILD
-2006 VDNSLKFGGTITIN
+2006 VDDSVKFGGTITIN
-2020 TNKLNRFQDEKEIR
+2020 TNKLNRFQDEKDIR

-2045 QEIEGFAMGGDPN
+2045 QEIEGFARGGAPQ
-2058 TIHQD
+2058 TIRKEIQENVACHQA
-2063 IQQEVNNHREDKDFI
+2063 EKDFI

-2090 MANNLESSTE
+2090 MANRLEASTE
-2100 ELQRDGKVWQD
+2100 ELQRDGKVWQE

-2125 THVNEKYNLKN
+2125 TNPNEKYELEN
-2136 EYEKVFGKDFN
+2136 EYEKVFGKDFD

-2153 SGYHVH
+2153 SGYHVK
-2159 EAAEELRRQAQACKD
+2159 EAAIELRRQAQVCKD
-2174 KLTSADYF
+2174 ELTTSDKI
-2182 TLNQLNI
+2182 TLKQMTI
-2189 MEESLEKNN
+2189 MEESLKNN
-2198 ANQTYWKLAGE
+2198 SDNQIYWKLAGE

-2221 SPFQRRDTLASET
+2221 TPLQRRNTLASET
-2234 EDVPRKEQIVIK
+2234 EDVDRKEQIVIK
-2246 ENPQRNYVA
+2246 ESPQRNYVT
-2255 LSPPSTGRWNTSDN
+2255 LSSPSTGRWHTADN

-2282 SKAIRSN
+2282 SKAIKCN
-2289 LVWNDDSIGKAYNLD
+2289 LVWNDDSIGKAYNLN
-2304 GQPFGVEDSYILSL
+2304 GQPFDIGDSYILSL
-2318 HCNKKGYNNPIFA
+2318 HCNKNGHNTPIFA
-2331 TEQEVRMLN
+2331 TEQEVRQLN
-2340 VKVWDKTEPFSLITN
+2340 MGVWQKAKPFSLIKN

-2361 YNIEDLSSFPERFE
+2361 YNIENLSSFPQRLE
-2375 IIKQVE
+2375 IIKQIE
-2381 QREAMKKVKANSL
+2381 DRETMKKAKANAL
-2394 SVFPVNK
+2394 SVFPVGK
-2401 YPELGM
+2401 YPELDM
-2407 NTVKED
+2407 TVKEN
-2413 VQLDSNERRD
+2413 VQLDYNERRD
-2423 LAKNLLDYSRGKMP
+2423 LAKNLLDYVRGKMP
-2437 DSYEAKSKETLV
+2437 DSYEAKSKEALV
-2449 RCVAMG
+2449 RSIAMG

-2462 FQHSEK
+2462 FQYSEK

-2483 AFSKEILD
+2483 AFSKEIVD
-2491 KASASASKVSTFVEE
+2491 KASASAAKVSTFVEE

-2523 PIDLDVDGNGVVESQ
+2523 PIDMDVDGNGIVESQ
-2538 ENLVADKKQ
+2538 ENLAADKKQ
-2547 GVEESSS
+2547 GEDEPASQ
-2554 TSQDTSHRHRVKM
+2554 SQDTSHKHKGRVV

>member
-1 MSNENTSVVEKFR
+1 MANDNMNVVDRIR
-14 SGWERFF
+14 SGWGRFF
-21 KKEANPVKEE
+21 SRENGRATETKY
-31 IFIPKTRFFLP
+31 IPQSRFFSP
-42 SDIAELDK
+42 SEL
-50 KEKLNTLEKWVLD
+50 EELEKKDELNPMEKRALE
-63 YSKEAAGQDHRPH
+63 YGKIAAKQSNRSN
-76 IEYEPVLFDGKTL
+76 IEYVPVLFDGTTL
-89 IAWVDREE
+89 IAWVDGEE
-97 SPLSDSRSKMM
+97 SPLADFRAKMM
-108 NDEFKREGYQLSKD
+108 NDELKREGYQLSKE
-122 LEHSILEEQG
+122 LEQSILEEQG
-132 KALTGKLFIQ
+132 KTLVDKLFIRK
-142 DGDEYIKVDSYSG
+142 GEEYIKVDSYSG
-155 GDEHCL
+155 DNEPSL
-161 SFTSYNID
+161 SFTSYNIE
-169 TMEYID
+169 TMESVN
-175 IPLDVRQFQEMLG
+175 IPYDVRLFQEMLG
-188 CEEMKEAES
+188 REEMKEAET
-197 YNVLDFENKLQTLR
+197 YNVLDFDKKLQTLR

-217 QETVKL
+217 QDTVKF
-223 IEESKIHKGKLDISE
+223 IEESKIYKGKLDISE

-251 SWSYSAGEIRFNG
+251 SWSYGAGNIEFYG

-269 GDAIRTKVINTES
+269 GDAIQTKVINTKS

-291 EVSDAVQREKLLKDI
+291 EVSDAVQREKVLNDVNTMRQALGKEPIQGEHQITYLTTQKDNLLK
-306 NAMNYALDKDSYKG
+306 
-320 DLPISHLQ
+320 
-328 IQKDVLFKELLE
+328 ELIE
-340 AMGNKVQTAQEVT
+340 AMDATSLAAQGPSNT
-353 GSELEHRQN
+353 ELEHRQD
-362 EAAFLKLNKALNAVT
+362 EAAFLKLNKALNAVA
-377 GSNEVSIHSLQEY
+377 GSYDKSEKMLEDY
-390 EKEMGLPE
+390 EKSNGIHDNDISNMA
-398 NHIVRLAEKLNSVAK
+398 RRMNSVSK
-413 YIDTLED
+413 YIDTLKD
-420 TRIPMSGDFL
+420 TRIPMSGDFQ
-430 EHLPKYHHLDELFR
+430 EHLPNNHHLRELYS
-444 KFESSEEELYE
+444 KFESSEEELYG
-455 KKYLAVGPEPEIY
+455 YSRSVGTEEGEY

-488 ILDHYENLMNLNGE
+488 ILDYYENLMNLNGE
-502 TIHQNVQG
+502 TIHENVQG
-510 FETYSRKELKED
+510 LEYYGKRSLKNHILDEITEKFVIGFEGDEITR
-522 IQADILEK
+522 
-530 LIVGTDM
+530 
-537 AEDIKVVNGLEIHG
+537 VNDLEIHG

-564 DVVME
+564 DVVVE
-569 YEGEAKEDAI
+569 YEGSLREDDA
-579 FNILNEDPM
+579 FNFLNEDPLI
-588 YFDGIKIDVNPIRS
+588 YNGIKVDVNPIRKQ
-602 EQTGTLEK
+602 ETGTLQD
-610 YMVKSHNYDRH
+610 YMVKSRKYDQQ
-621 ILKQLGIENANK
+621 ILKQLGEDNANK
-633 AEADMAE
+633 AEA
-640 AYKAEA
+640 
-646 EKALAEA
+646 EK
-653 KNDLSDNVS
+653 
-662 KEYANAL
+662 
-669 NNNPDWRSAAKEL
+669 
-682 ASQAQGETEGSLGND
+682 
-697 REKINGYISHL
+697 
-708 LQTVGSDY
+708 
-716 NVEDFTEE
+716 
-724 KIRFSRVSSD
+724 KIRFSRVSTD

-771 SYQGTSAFNGIAP
+771 SYQGTSAFNGAAP

-826 SLSFIVLDPRNLRA
+826 SLSFIALDPRNLRA

-886 SYGYAVDNASVH
+886 SYSYAVDNASVH

-957 DNEGNIIP
+957 DNDGNIIP
-965 LSKRFNEALADV
+965 LSKRFNDALADV
-977 RYQRSGQTN
+977 RYQRSGQTV
-986 SPAKVEAELRDTLIG
+986 SPAKMEAELRDTLIG

-1013 IDEGQRVLDTFNKD
+1013 VDEGQRVLDSFNKD
-1027 ARHQAVYHGN
+1027 ARHQAVYNGN

-1053 RGEWTKEKIMK
+1053 RGEWTKEKIIK
-1064 RLKESGGSLVGYSRA
+1064 RLKESGGSLAGYSRA

-1167 EMPELNDA
+1167 EMPDLNDA

-1237 DKVGIE
+1237 DKAGIE

-1266 SNFVLDE
+1266 SHFVLDE

-1283 NLILKSKEKY
+1283 HLILKSKEKY

-1320 YDASKNI
+1320 YDASRNI

-1363 HLWATAMQKANPK
+1363 HLWATAIQKANPK

-1395 ANYKDL
+1395 ASYKDL
-1401 HSDNEIAD
+1401 HTDNEIAD

-1414 YSGRAGAEKLRKIVS
+1414 YSGRAGAEKLRKMVS
-1429 DSNGEGVSAIK
+1429 ASNGEGVSAIK
-1440 KASIKRDVF
+1440 KATIKRDVF

-1501 DNLYKEYVENGNMEK
+1501 DNLYQEYVENGNMEK
-1516 AFELVKEEASMKLAE
+1516 AFELVMEEASMKLAE

-1542 VSREQEP
+1542 VSHEQEP

-1590 HFTADN
+1590 HFTAAN

-1609 RGSKTGSSVP
+1609 RGGKTGSSVL
-1619 IPNEQVRQEL
+1619 IPNDQVRKEL
-1629 IQRGFLPKGSKAKN
+1629 IQRGFLPDGSKAKY

-1676 HRANQVVF
+1676 HRSNQVVF
-1684 ECEFSANKDYTKTA
+1684 ECELSANKDYTETA
-1698 RSQAKAF
+1698 RSQAKAY
-1705 NNEGKFVSRNADLQ
+1705 NSDGKFVVRNADLQ

-1783 LNYAAISTKVKPVL
+1783 LNYATISSKVKPVL
-1797 APVMYDETGKVVP
+1797 SPVMHDETGKMIP
-1810 LSRRFEDNRIKIEEP
+1810 LSRRFEDSRTAINEP
-1825 RKLFIGSLGA
+1825 RRMFIGTIGA
-1835 GNMDKADEKVIGDLS
+1835 ANVDTASKSVNLS
-1850 YRLGML
+1850 SRL
-1856 DLAKIMD
+1856 DLLSLAKQM
-1863 KNGSDAKSIKHTTG
+1863 NTAGSSAKDIKQITG
-1877 WELGVDDNW
+1877 WEIGADNNW

-1895 FDWYGN
+1895 FDWNGN

-1907 HPDYKRYMELV
+1907 HPDFKRYMELV
-1918 YKDNEHIFCE
+1918 NKDNEHVFCE
-1928 GEALRPSEEEEYDR
+1928 GEALRPSEVEEYDR
-1942 LQEKYGGFD
+1942 LAEEYGGLD
-1951 GKRDNNTSLEA
+1951 GKLDNHTTLDA

-1969 FKAYPELRE
+1969 FEAYPELRNV
-1978 IKVKFQAMESNEMA
+1978 KVEFEALKGNEKA
-1992 CFTPSHSYLDHLLD
+1992 CFTSAHNYLDRILD
-2006 VDNSLKFGGTITIN
+2006 VDDSVKFGGTITIN
-2020 TNKLNRFQDEKEIR
+2020 TNKLNRFQDEKDIR

-2045 QEIEGFAMGGDPN
+2045 QEIEGFARGGAPQ
-2058 TIHQD
+2058 TIRKEIQENVACHQA
-2063 IQQEVNNHREDKDFI
+2063 EKDFI

-2090 MANNLESSTE
+2090 MANRLEASTE
-2100 ELQRDGKVWQD
+2100 ELQRDGKVWQE

-2125 THVNEKYNLKN
+2125 TYPNEKYKLEN
-2136 EYEKVFGKDFN
+2136 EYEKVFGKDFD

-2153 SGYHVH
+2153 SGYHVK
-2159 EAAEELRRQAQACKD
+2159 EAAIELRRQAQVCKD
-2174 KLTSADYF
+2174 GLTTSDKI
-2182 TLNQLNI
+2182 TLKQMTI
-2189 MEESLEKNN
+2189 MEESLKNN
-2198 ANQTYWKLAGE
+2198 SDNQIYWKLAGE

-2221 SPFQRRDTLASET
+2221 TPLQRRNTLASET
-2234 EDVPRKEQIVIK
+2234 EDVDRKEQIVIK
-2246 ENPQRNYVA
+2246 ESPQRNYVT
-2255 LSPPSTGRWNTSDN
+2255 LSSPSTGRWHTADN

-2282 SKAIRSN
+2282 SKAIKCN
-2289 LVWNDDSIGKAYNLD
+2289 LVWNDDSIGKAYNLN
-2304 GQPFGVEDSYILSL
+2304 GQPFDIGDSYILSL
-2318 HCNKKGYNNPIFA
+2318 HCNKNGYNTPIFA
-2331 TEQEVRMLN
+2331 TEQEVRQLN
-2340 VKVWDKTEPFSLITN
+2340 IGVWEKTMPFSLIKK

-2361 YNIEDLSSFPERFE
+2361 YNIEDLSSFPQRFE
-2375 IIKQVE
+2375 IIKQIE
-2381 QREAMKKVKANSL
+2381 DRETMKKAKANAL
-2394 SVFPVNK
+2394 SVFPTWK
-2401 YPELGM
+2401 YPELDM
-2407 NTVKED
+2407 TVKKD
-2413 VQLDSNERRD
+2413 VQLDYNERRD

-2462 FQHSEK
+2462 FQYSEK

-2491 KASASASKVSTFVEE
+2491 KASASVAKVSTFVEE

-2523 PIDLDVDGNGVVESQ
+2523 PIDMDVDGNGIVESQ
-2538 ENLVADKKQ
+2538 ENLAADKKQ
-2547 GVEESSS
+2547 GEDEPASQ
-2554 TSQDTSHRHRVKM
+2554 SQDTSHKHKGRVV

>member
-1 MSNENTSVVEKFR
+1 MANDNMNVVDRIR
-14 SGWERFF
+14 SGWGRFF
-21 KKEANPVKEE
+21 SRENGRATETKY
-31 IFIPKTRFFLP
+31 IPQSRFFSP
-42 SDIAELDK
+42 SEL
-50 KEKLNTLEKWVLD
+50 EELEKKDELNPMEKRALE
-63 YSKEAAGQDHRPH
+63 YGKIAAKQSNRSN
-76 IEYEPVLFDGKTL
+76 IEYVPVLFDGTTL
-89 IAWVDREE
+89 IAWVDGEE
-97 SPLSDSRSKMM
+97 SPLADFRAKMM
-108 NDEFKREGYQLSKD
+108 NDELKREGYQLSKE
-122 LEHSILEEQG
+122 LEQSILEEQG
-132 KALTGKLFIQ
+132 KTLVDKLFIRK
-142 DGDEYIKVDSYSG
+142 GEEYIKVDSYSG
-155 GDEHCL
+155 DNEPSL
-161 SFTSYNID
+161 SFTSYNIE
-169 TMEYID
+169 TMESVN
-175 IPLDVRQFQEMLG
+175 IPYDVRLFQEMLG
-188 CEEMKEAES
+188 REEMKEAET
-197 YNVLDFENKLQTLR
+197 YNVLDFDKKLQTLR

-217 QETVKL
+217 QDTVKF
-223 IEESKIHKGKLDISE
+223 IEESKIYKGKLDISE

-251 SWSYSAGEIRFNG
+251 SWSYGAGNIEFYG

-269 GDAIRTKVINTES
+269 GDAIQTKVINTKS

-291 EVSDAVQREKLLKDI
+291 EVSDAVQREKVLNDVNTMRQALGKEPIQGEHQITYLTTQKDNLLK
-306 NAMNYALDKDSYKG
+306 
-320 DLPISHLQ
+320 
-328 IQKDVLFKELLE
+328 ELIE
-340 AMGNKVQTAQEVT
+340 AMDATSLAAQGPSNT
-353 GSELEHRQN
+353 ELEHRQD
-362 EAAFLKLNKALNAVT
+362 EAAFLKLNKALNAVA
-377 GSNEVSIHSLQEY
+377 GSYDKSEKMLEDY
-390 EKEMGLPE
+390 EKSNGIHDNDISNMA
-398 NHIVRLAEKLNSVAK
+398 RRMNSVSK
-413 YIDTLED
+413 YIDTLKD
-420 TRIPMSGDFL
+420 TRIPMSGDFQ
-430 EHLPKYHHLDELFR
+430 EHLPNNHHLRELYS
-444 KFESSEEELYE
+444 KFESSEEELYG
-455 KKYLAVGPEPEIY
+455 YSRSVGTEEGEY

-488 ILDHYENLMNLNGE
+488 ILDYYENLMNLNGE
-502 TIHQNVQG
+502 TIHENVQG
-510 FETYSRKELKED
+510 LEYYGKRSLKNHILDEITEKFVIGFEGDEITR
-522 IQADILEK
+522 
-530 LIVGTDM
+530 
-537 AEDIKVVNGLEIHG
+537 VNDLEIHG

-564 DVVME
+564 DVVVE
-569 YEGEAKEDAI
+569 YEGSLREDDA
-579 FNILNEDPM
+579 FNFLNEDPLI
-588 YFDGIKIDVNPIRS
+588 YNGIKVDVNPIRKQ
-602 EQTGTLEK
+602 ETGTLQD
-610 YMVKSHNYDRH
+610 YMVKSRKYDQQ
-621 ILKQLGIENANK
+621 ILKQLGEDNANK
-633 AEADMAE
+633 AEA
-640 AYKAEA
+640 
-646 EKALAEA
+646 EK
-653 KNDLSDNVS
+653 
-662 KEYANAL
+662 
-669 NNNPDWRSAAKEL
+669 
-682 ASQAQGETEGSLGND
+682 
-697 REKINGYISHL
+697 
-708 LQTVGSDY
+708 
-716 NVEDFTEE
+716 
-724 KIRFSRVSSD
+724 KIRFSRVSTD

-771 SYQGTSAFNGIAP
+771 SYQGTSAFNGAAP

-826 SLSFIVLDPRNLRA
+826 SLSFIALDPRNLRA

-886 SYGYAVDNASVH
+886 SYSYAVDNASVH

-957 DNEGNIIP
+957 DNDGNIIP
-965 LSKRFNEALADV
+965 LSKRFNDALADV
-977 RYQRSGQTN
+977 RYQRSGQTV
-986 SPAKVEAELRDTLIG
+986 SPAKMEAELRDTLIG

-1013 IDEGQRVLDTFNKD
+1013 VDEGQRVLDSFNKD
-1027 ARHQAVYHGN
+1027 ARHQAVYNGN
-1037 NSVKTGY
+1037 DSVKTGY

-1053 RGEWTKEKIMK
+1053 RGEWTKEKIIK
-1064 RLKESGGSLVGYSRA
+1064 RLKESGGSLAGYSRA

-1167 EMPELNDA
+1167 EMPDLNDA

-1237 DKVGIE
+1237 DKAGIE

-1266 SNFVLDE
+1266 SHFVLDE

-1283 NLILKSKEKY
+1283 HLILKSKEKY

-1320 YDASKNI
+1320 YDASRNI

-1363 HLWATAMQKANPK
+1363 HLWTTAIQKANPK

-1395 ANYKDL
+1395 ASYKDL
-1401 HSDNEIAD
+1401 HTDNEIAD

-1414 YSGRAGAEKLRKIVS
+1414 YSGRAGAEKLRKMVS
-1429 DSNGEGVSAIK
+1429 ASNGEGVSAIK
-1440 KASIKRDVF
+1440 KATIKRDVF

-1501 DNLYKEYVENGNMEK
+1501 DNLYQEYVENGNMEK
-1516 AFELVKEEASMKLAE
+1516 AFELVMEEASMKLAE

-1542 VSREQEP
+1542 VSHEQEP

-1590 HFTADN
+1590 HFTAAN

-1609 RGSKTGSSVP
+1609 RGGKTGSSVL
-1619 IPNEQVRQEL
+1619 IPNDQVRKEL
-1629 IQRGFLPKGSKAKN
+1629 IQRGFLPDGSKAKY

-1676 HRANQVVF
+1676 HRSNQVVF
-1684 ECEFSANKDYTKTA
+1684 ECELSANKDYTETA
-1698 RSQAKAF
+1698 RSQAKAY
-1705 NNEGKFVSRNADLQ
+1705 NSDGKFVVRNADLQ

-1783 LNYAAISTKVKPVL
+1783 LNYATISSKVKPVL
-1797 APVMYDETGKVVP
+1797 SPVMHDETGKMIP
-1810 LSRRFEDNRIKIEEP
+1810 LSRRFEDSRTAINEP
-1825 RKLFIGSLGA
+1825 RRMFIGTIGA
-1835 GNMDKADEKVIGDLS
+1835 ANVDTASKSVNLS
-1850 YRLGML
+1850 SRL
-1856 DLAKIMD
+1856 DLLSLAKQM
-1863 KNGSDAKSIKHTTG
+1863 NTAGSSAKDIKQITG
-1877 WELGVDDNW
+1877 WEIGADNNW

-1895 FDWYGN
+1895 FDWNGN

-1907 HPDYKRYMELV
+1907 HPDFKRYMELV
-1918 YKDNEHIFCE
+1918 NKDNEHVFCE
-1928 GEALRPSEEEEYDR
+1928 GEALRPSEVEEYDR
-1942 LQEKYGGFD
+1942 LAEEYGGLD
-1951 GKRDNNTSLEA
+1951 GKLDNHTTLDA

-1969 FKAYPELRE
+1969 FEAYPELRNV
-1978 IKVKFQAMESNEMA
+1978 KVEFEALKGNEKA
-1992 CFTPSHSYLDHLLD
+1992 CFTSAHNYLDRILD
-2006 VDNSLKFGGTITIN
+2006 VDDSVKFGGTITIN
-2020 TNKLNRFQDEKEIR
+2020 TNKLNRFQDEKDIR

-2045 QEIEGFAMGGDPN
+2045 QEIEGFARGGAPQ
-2058 TIHQD
+2058 TIRKEIQENVACHQA
-2063 IQQEVNNHREDKDFI
+2063 EKDFI

-2090 MANNLESSTE
+2090 MANRLEASTE
-2100 ELQRDGKVWQD
+2100 ELQRDGKVWQE

-2125 THVNEKYNLKN
+2125 TYPNEKYKLEN
-2136 EYEKVFGKDFN
+2136 EYEKVFGKDFD

-2153 SGYHVH
+2153 SGYHVK
-2159 EAAEELRRQAQACKD
+2159 EAAIELRRQAQVCKD
-2174 KLTSADYF
+2174 GLTTSDKI
-2182 TLNQLNI
+2182 TLKQMTI
-2189 MEESLEKNN
+2189 MEESLKNN
-2198 ANQTYWKLAGE
+2198 SDNQIYWKLAGE

-2221 SPFQRRDTLASET
+2221 TPLQRRNTLASET
-2234 EDVPRKEQIVIK
+2234 EDVDRKEQIVIK
-2246 ENPQRNYVA
+2246 ESPQRNYVT
-2255 LSPPSTGRWNTSDN
+2255 LSSPSTGRWHTADN

-2282 SKAIRSN
+2282 SKAIKCN
-2289 LVWNDDSIGKAYNLD
+2289 LVWNDDSIGKAYNLN
-2304 GQPFGVEDSYILSL
+2304 GQPFDIGDSYILSL
-2318 HCNKKGYNNPIFA
+2318 HCNKNGYNTPIFA
-2331 TEQEVRMLN
+2331 TEQEVRQLN
-2340 VKVWDKTEPFSLITN
+2340 IGVWEKTMPFSLIKN

-2361 YNIEDLSSFPERFE
+2361 YNIEDLSSFPQRFE
-2375 IIKQVE
+2375 IIKQIE
-2381 QREAMKKVKANSL
+2381 DRETMKKAKANAL
-2394 SVFPVNK
+2394 SVFPTWK
-2401 YPELGM
+2401 YPELDM
-2407 NTVKED
+2407 TVKKD
-2413 VQLDSNERRD
+2413 VQLDYNERRD

-2462 FQHSEK
+2462 FQYSEK

-2491 KASASASKVSTFVEE
+2491 KASASVAKVSTFVEE

-2523 PIDLDVDGNGVVESQ
+2523 PIDMDVDGNGIVESQ
-2538 ENLVADKKQ
+2538 ENLAADKKQ
-2547 GVEESSS
+2547 GEDEPASQ
-2554 TSQDTSHRHRVKM
+2554 SQDTSHKHKGRVV

>member
-1 MSNENTSVVEKFR
+1 MANDNMNVVDRIR
-14 SGWERFF
+14 SGWGRFF
-21 KKEANPVKEE
+21 SRENGRATETKYIPKSRFFSPSDLKELEKKEGLNPMEKRALEYG
-31 IFIPKTRFFLP
+31 K
-42 SDIAELDK
+42 IAAMQS
-50 KEKLNTLEKWVLD
+50 NR
-63 YSKEAAGQDHRPH
+63 SN
-76 IEYEPVLFDGKTL
+76 IEYVPVLFDGTTL
-89 IAWVDREE
+89 IAWNDGEK
-97 SPLSDSRSKMM
+97 SPLADFRAKMM
-108 NDEFKREGYQLSKD
+108 NDELKREGYKLSKE
-122 LEHSILEEQG
+122 LEQSILEEQG
-132 KALTGKLFIQ
+132 KALVDKLFIRE
-142 DGDEYIKVDSYSG
+142 GEEYIKVDSYSG
-155 GDEHCL
+155 DKEPSL

-169 TMEYID
+169 TMESVN
-175 IPLDVRQFQEMLG
+175 IPYDVRLFQEMLG
-188 CEEMKEAES
+188 REEMKEAET
-197 YNVLDFENKLQTLR
+197 YNILDFDKKLQTLR

-217 QETVKL
+217 QDTVKF
-223 IEESKIHKGKLDISE
+223 IEESKIYKGKLDISE

-251 SWSYSAGEIRFNG
+251 SWSYGAGNIEFYG

-269 GDAIRTKVINTES
+269 GDAIQTKVIDSKS

-291 EVSDAVQREKLLKDI
+291 EVSDAVQREKVRNDV
-306 NAMNYALDKDSYKG
+306 NAMKQALGKEPIQG
-320 DLPISHLQ
+320 DHQIAYLIS
-328 IQKDVLFKELLE
+328 QKDNLLKELLE
-340 AMGNKVQTAQEVT
+340 AMDTTSSKAQGLSNT
-353 GSELEHRQN
+353 ELEHRKD

-377 GSNEVSIHSLQEY
+377 GSYDKSEKVLEDY
-390 EKEMGLPE
+390 EKSNDIHDSDISNMAK
-398 NHIVRLAEKLNSVAK
+398 RMNSVAK
-413 YIDTLED
+413 YIDTLKD
-420 TRIPMSGDFL
+420 TRIPMSGDFQ
-430 EHLPKYHHLDELFR
+430 EHLPNYHHLRELYS
-444 KFESSEEELYE
+444 KFESSEEELHGYSHS
-455 KKYLAVGPEPEIY
+455 VGAGEGEY

-477 ASDAFNKELTD
+477 ASDTFKKELTN
-488 ILDHYENLMNLNGE
+488 ILDYYENLMNLNGE
-502 TIHQNVQG
+502 TIHKNVQG
-510 FETYSRKELKED
+510 LEYYDKRSLKNYILKEVT
-522 IQADILEK
+522 EK
-530 LIVGTDM
+530 FVIGFEGDEITR
-537 AEDIKVVNGLEIHG
+537 VNDLEIHG

-564 DVVME
+564 DVVVE
-569 YEGEAKEDAI
+569 YEGSLREDDA
-579 FNILNEDPM
+579 FNFLNEDPLI
-588 YFDGIKIDVNPIRS
+588 YDGIKVDVNPIRKQ
-602 EQTGTLEK
+602 ETGTLEN
-610 YMVKSHNYDRH
+610 YMVKSRKYDQQ
-621 ILKQLGIENANK
+621 ILKQLGVDNANK
-633 AEADMAE
+633 AET
-640 AYKAEA
+640 
-646 EKALAEA
+646 EK
-653 KNDLSDNVS
+653 
-662 KEYANAL
+662 
-669 NNNPDWRSAAKEL
+669 
-682 ASQAQGETEGSLGND
+682 
-697 REKINGYISHL
+697 
-708 LQTVGSDY
+708 
-716 NVEDFTEE
+716 
-724 KIRFSRVSSD
+724 KIRFSRVSTD

-771 SYQGTSAFNGIAP
+771 SYQGTSAFNGAAP
-784 YGNGYFNSPEERKKA
+784 YGNGYFNSPEERKQA

-826 SLSFIVLDPRNLRA
+826 SLSFIALDPRNLRA

-886 SYGYAVDNASVH
+886 SYGYAVDNANVH
-898 GWGDNYRI
+898 GWGDSYRI

-957 DNEGNIIP
+957 DNDGNIIP
-965 LSKRFNEALADV
+965 LSKRFNDALADV
-977 RYQRSGQTN
+977 RYQRSGQTV
-986 SPAKVEAELRDTLIG
+986 SPAKMEAELRDTLIG

-1013 IDEGQRVLDTFNKD
+1013 VDEGQRVLDSFNKD
-1027 ARHQAVYHGN
+1027 ARHQAVYNGN
-1037 NSVKTGY
+1037 DSVKTGY

-1053 RGEWTKEKIMK
+1053 RGEWTKEKIIK
-1064 RLKESGGSLVGYSRA
+1064 RLKESGGSLAGYSRA

-1092 SEHMFYHGTYYGRG
+1092 SEHMFYHGTYYCRG

-1167 EMPELNDA
+1167 EMPDLNDA

-1237 DKVGIE
+1237 DKAGIE

-1266 SNFVLDE
+1266 SPFVLDE
-1273 SGRFAKDKDG
+1273 SGRFAEDKDG
-1283 NLILKSKEKY
+1283 HLILKSKEKY

-1320 YDASKNI
+1320 YDASRNI

-1363 HLWATAMQKANPK
+1363 HLWATAIQKANPK

-1395 ANYKDL
+1395 ASYKDL
-1401 HSDNEIAD
+1401 HTDNEIAD

-1414 YSGRAGAEKLRKIVS
+1414 YSGRAGAEKLRKMVS

-1483 MLNEVNP
+1483 MLNEVSP

-1516 AFELVKEEASMKLAE
+1516 AFELVQEEASMKLAE

-1542 VSREQEP
+1542 VSYEQEP
-1549 EATIKVYKV
+1549 ETTIKVYKV

-1590 HFTADN
+1590 HFTAAN

-1609 RGSKTGSSVP
+1609 RGSKTGSSVL

-1629 IQRGFLPKGSKAKN
+1629 IQRGFLPEGSKAKY

-1676 HRANQVVF
+1676 HRSNQVVF
-1684 ECEFSANKDYTKTA
+1684 ECELSANKDYTETA
-1698 RSQAKAF
+1698 RSQAKAY
-1705 NNEGKFVSRNADLQ
+1705 NSDGKFVARNADLQ
-1719 YMPKDGY
+1719 YMPKNGY
-1726 YQYTTNQFLKDED
+1726 YQYTTNQFLKNED

-1761 TILKENGKAVQEWE
+1761 TILKENGKVVQEWE

-1783 LNYAAISTKVKPVL
+1783 LNYATISSKVKPVL
-1797 APVMYDETGKVVP
+1797 APVMYDETGKMIP
-1810 LSRRFEDNRIKIEEP
+1810 LSRRFEDSRTTINEP
-1825 RKLFIGSLGA
+1825 RRMFIGTIGA
-1835 GNMDKADEKVIGDLS
+1835 ANVDTASKSVNLS
-1850 YRLGML
+1850 SRL
-1856 DLAKIMD
+1856 DLLSLAKQM
-1863 KNGSDAKSIKHTTG
+1863 NTAGSSAKDIKQITG
-1877 WELGVDDNW
+1877 WEIGADNNW

-1895 FDWYGN
+1895 FDWNGN

-1907 HPDYKRYMELV
+1907 HPDFKRYMELV
-1918 YKDNEHIFCE
+1918 NKDNEHIFCE
-1928 GEALRPSEEEEYDR
+1928 GEALRPSEVEEYDR
-1942 LQEKYGGFD
+1942 LAEEYGGLD
-1951 GKRDNNTSLEA
+1951 GKLDNHTMLDA

-1969 FKAYPELRE
+1969 FEAYPELRNV
-1978 IKVKFQAMESNEMA
+1978 KVEFEALKGNEKA
-1992 CFTPSHSYLDHLLD
+1992 CFTSAHNYLDRLFD
-2006 VDNSLKFGGTITIN
+2006 VDESLNFGGTITIN
-2020 TNKLNRFQDEKEIR
+2020 TNKLNRFQDEKDIR

-2045 QEIEGFAMGGDPN
+2045 QETEGFARGGAPQ
-2058 TIHQD
+2058 TIRKEIQENVACHQA
-2063 IQQEVNNHREDKDFI
+2063 EKDFI

-2090 MANNLESSTE
+2090 MANRLEASRK
-2100 ELQRDGKVWQD
+2100 ELQRDGKVWQE

-2125 THVNEKYNLKN
+2125 TNPNEKYKLEN
-2136 EYEKVFGKDFN
+2136 EYEKVFGKDFD

-2153 SGYHVH
+2153 SGYHVK
-2159 EAAEELRRQAQACKD
+2159 EAAIELRRQAQVCKD
-2174 KLTSADYF
+2174 GLTTSDKI
-2182 TLNQLNI
+2182 TLKQMTI
-2189 MEESLEKNN
+2189 MEESLKNN
-2198 ANQTYWKLAGE
+2198 SDNQIYWKLAGE

-2221 SPFQRRDTLASET
+2221 SPLQRRNTLASET
-2234 EDVPRKEQIVIK
+2234 EDVDRKEQIVIK
-2246 ENPQRNYVA
+2246 ESPQRNYIT
-2255 LSPPSTGRWNTSDN
+2255 LSSPPTGRWHTADI

-2282 SKAIRSN
+2282 SKAIKCN
-2289 LVWNDDSIGKAYNLD
+2289 LVWNDDSVGKAFNLN
-2304 GQPFGVEDSYILSL
+2304 GQPFGIGDSYILSL
-2318 HCNKKGYNNPIFA
+2318 HCNKKGYNTPIFA
-2331 TEQEVRMLN
+2331 SEQEIRMLN
-2340 VKVWDKTEPFSLITN
+2340 IKVWEKTEPFSLIKN

-2361 YNIEDLSSFPERFE
+2361 YNIEDLSSFPQRFE
-2375 IIKQVE
+2375 IIKQIE
-2381 QREAMKKVKANSL
+2381 NREAMKKAKANAL
-2394 SVFPVNK
+2394 SVFPVGK
-2401 YPELGM
+2401 YPELDM
-2407 NTVKED
+2407 TVKED
-2413 VQLDSNERRD
+2413 IQLDYNERRD

-2449 RCVAMG
+2449 RSVAIG
-2455 MLGNLYE
+2455 MLGNLYD
-2462 FQHSEK
+2462 FQYSEK

-2491 KASASASKVSTFVEE
+2491 KASASVAKVSTFVEE

-2523 PIDLDVDGNGVVESQ
+2523 PIDMDVDGNGVVESQ
-2538 ENLVADKKQ
+2538 ENLAADKKQ
-2547 GVEESSS
+2547 GEDEPASQ
-2554 TSQDTSHRHRVKM
+2554 SQDTSHKHKGRVV

>member
-1 MSNENTSVVEKFR
+1 MANDNMNVVDRIR
-14 SGWERFF
+14 SGWGRFF
-21 KKEANPVKEE
+21 SRENGRATETKYIPKSRFFSPSDLKELEKKEGLNPMEKRALEYG
-31 IFIPKTRFFLP
+31 K
-42 SDIAELDK
+42 IAAMQS
-50 KEKLNTLEKWVLD
+50 NR
-63 YSKEAAGQDHRPH
+63 SN
-76 IEYEPVLFDGKTL
+76 IEYVPVLFDGTTL
-89 IAWVDREE
+89 IAWNDGEK
-97 SPLSDSRSKMM
+97 SPLADFRAKMM
-108 NDEFKREGYQLSKD
+108 NDELKREGYQLSKE
-122 LEHSILEEQG
+122 LEQSILEEQG
-132 KALTGKLFIQ
+132 KALVDKLFIRE
-142 DGDEYIKVDSYSG
+142 GEEYIKVDSYSG
-155 GDEHCL
+155 DKEPSL

-169 TMEYID
+169 TMESVN
-175 IPLDVRQFQEMLG
+175 IPYDVRLFQEMLG
-188 CEEMKEAES
+188 REEMKEAET
-197 YNVLDFENKLQTLR
+197 YNILDFDKKLQTLR

-217 QETVKL
+217 QDTVKF
-223 IEESKIHKGKLDISE
+223 IEESKIYKGKLDISE

-251 SWSYSAGEIRFNG
+251 SWSYGAGNIEFYG

-269 GDAIRTKVINTES
+269 GDAIQTKVIDSKS

-291 EVSDAVQREKLLKDI
+291 EVSDAVQREKVRNDV
-306 NAMNYALDKDSYKG
+306 NAMKQALGKEPIQG
-320 DLPISHLQ
+320 DHQIAYLIS
-328 IQKDVLFKELLE
+328 QKDNLLKELLE
-340 AMGNKVQTAQEVT
+340 AMDTTSSKAQGLSNT
-353 GSELEHRQN
+353 ELEHRKD

-377 GSNEVSIHSLQEY
+377 GSYDKSEKVLEDY
-390 EKEMGLPE
+390 EKSNDIHDSDISNMAK
-398 NHIVRLAEKLNSVAK
+398 RMNSVAK
-413 YIDTLED
+413 YIDTLKD
-420 TRIPMSGDFL
+420 TRIPMSGDFQ
-430 EHLPKYHHLDELFR
+430 EHLPNYHHLRELYS
-444 KFESSEEELYE
+444 KFESSEEELHGYSHS
-455 KKYLAVGPEPEIY
+455 VGAGEGEY

-477 ASDAFNKELTD
+477 ASDTFKKELTN
-488 ILDHYENLMNLNGE
+488 ILDYYENLMNLNGE
-502 TIHQNVQG
+502 TIHKNVQG
-510 FETYSRKELKED
+510 LEYYDKRSLKNYILKEVT
-522 IQADILEK
+522 EK
-530 LIVGTDM
+530 FVIGFEGDEITR
-537 AEDIKVVNGLEIHG
+537 VNDLEIHG

-564 DVVME
+564 DVVVE
-569 YEGEAKEDAI
+569 YEGSLREDDA
-579 FNILNEDPM
+579 FNFLNEDPLI
-588 YFDGIKIDVNPIRS
+588 YDGIKVDVNPIRKQ
-602 EQTGTLEK
+602 ETGTLEN
-610 YMVKSHNYDRH
+610 YMVKSRKYDQQ
-621 ILKQLGIENANK
+621 ILKQLGVDNANK
-633 AEADMAE
+633 AET
-640 AYKAEA
+640 
-646 EKALAEA
+646 EK
-653 KNDLSDNVS
+653 
-662 KEYANAL
+662 
-669 NNNPDWRSAAKEL
+669 
-682 ASQAQGETEGSLGND
+682 
-697 REKINGYISHL
+697 
-708 LQTVGSDY
+708 
-716 NVEDFTEE
+716 
-724 KIRFSRVSSD
+724 KIRFSRVSTD

-771 SYQGTSAFNGIAP
+771 SYQGTSAFNGAAP
-784 YGNGYFNSPEERKKA
+784 YGNGYFNSPEERKQA

-826 SLSFIVLDPRNLRA
+826 SLSFIALDPRNLRA

-886 SYGYAVDNASVH
+886 SYSYAVDNASVH

-957 DNEGNIIP
+957 DNDGNIIP
-965 LSKRFNEALADV
+965 LSKRFNDALADV
-977 RYQRSGQTN
+977 RYQRSGQTV
-986 SPAKVEAELRDTLIG
+986 SPAKMEAELRDTLIG

-1013 IDEGQRVLDTFNKD
+1013 VDEGQRVLDSFNKD
-1027 ARHQAVYHGN
+1027 ARHQAVYNGN
-1037 NSVKTGY
+1037 DSVKTGY

-1053 RGEWTKEKIMK
+1053 RGEWTKEKIIK
-1064 RLKESGGSLVGYSRA
+1064 RLKESGGSLAGYSRA

-1167 EMPELNDA
+1167 EMPDLNDA

-1237 DKVGIE
+1237 DKAGIE

-1266 SNFVLDE
+1266 SPFVLDE
-1273 SGRFAKDKDG
+1273 SGRFAEDKDG
-1283 NLILKSKEKY
+1283 HLILKSKEKY

-1320 YDASKNI
+1320 YDASRNI

-1363 HLWATAMQKANPK
+1363 HLWATAIQKANPK

-1395 ANYKDL
+1395 ASYKDL
-1401 HSDNEIAD
+1401 HTDNEIAD

-1414 YSGRAGAEKLRKIVS
+1414 YSGRAGAEKLRKMAS

-1440 KASIKRDVF
+1440 KATIKRDVF

-1501 DNLYKEYVENGNMEK
+1501 DNLYQEYVENGNMEK
-1516 AFELVKEEASMKLAE
+1516 AFELVMEEASMKLAE

-1542 VSREQEP
+1542 ISHEQEP

-1590 HFTADN
+1590 HFTAAN

-1609 RGSKTGSSVP
+1609 RGGKTGSSVL
-1619 IPNEQVRQEL
+1619 IPNEQVRKEL
-1629 IQRGFLPKGSKAKN
+1629 IQRGFLPDGSKAKY

-1676 HRANQVVF
+1676 HRSNQVVF
-1684 ECEFSANKDYTKTA
+1684 ECEFSANRDYTETA
-1698 RSQAKAF
+1698 RSQTKAY
-1705 NNEGKFVSRNADLQ
+1705 NGEGKFVARNADLQ

-1783 LNYAAISTKVKPVL
+1783 LNYATISSKVKPVL
-1797 APVMYDETGKVVP
+1797 APVMYDETGKMIP
-1810 LSRRFEDNRIKIEEP
+1810 LSRRFEDSRTTINEP
-1825 RKLFIGSLGA
+1825 RRMFIGTIGA
-1835 GNMDKADEKVIGDLS
+1835 ANVDTASKSVNLS
-1850 YRLGML
+1850 SRL
-1856 DLAKIMD
+1856 DLLSLAKQM
-1863 KNGSDAKSIKHTTG
+1863 NTAGSSAKDIKQITG
-1877 WELGVDDNW
+1877 WEIGADNNW

-1895 FDWYGN
+1895 FDWNGN

-1907 HPDYKRYMELV
+1907 HPDFKRYMELV
-1918 YKDNEHIFCE
+1918 NKDNEHIFCE
-1928 GEALRPSEEEEYDR
+1928 GEALRPSEVEEYDR
-1942 LQEKYGGFD
+1942 LAEEYGGLD
-1951 GKRDNNTSLEA
+1951 GKLDNHTMLDA

-1969 FKAYPELRE
+1969 FEAYPELRNV
-1978 IKVKFQAMESNEMA
+1978 KVEFEALKGNEKA
-1992 CFTPSHSYLDHLLD
+1992 CFTSAHNYLDRLFD
-2006 VDNSLKFGGTITIN
+2006 VDESLKFGGTITIN
-2020 TNKLNRFQDEKEIR
+2020 TNKLNRFQDEKDIR

-2045 QEIEGFAMGGDPN
+2045 QEIEGFARGGAPQ
-2058 TIHQD
+2058 TIRKEIQENVACHQA
-2063 IQQEVNNHREDKDFI
+2063 EKDFI

-2090 MANNLESSTE
+2090 MANRLEASRK
-2100 ELQRDGKVWQD
+2100 ELQRDGKVWQE

-2125 THVNEKYNLKN
+2125 TNPNEKYKLEN
-2136 EYEKVFGKDFN
+2136 EYEKVFGKDFD

-2153 SGYHVH
+2153 SGYHVK
-2159 EAAEELRRQAQACKD
+2159 EAAIELRRQAQVCKD
-2174 KLTSADYF
+2174 GLTTSDKI
-2182 TLNQLNI
+2182 TLKQMTI
-2189 MEESLEKNN
+2189 MEESLKNN
-2198 ANQTYWKLAGE
+2198 SDNQIYWKLAGE

-2221 SPFQRRDTLASET
+2221 SPLQRRNTLASET
-2234 EDVPRKEQIVIK
+2234 EDVDRKEQIVIK
-2246 ENPQRNYVA
+2246 DSPQKSYVT
-2255 LSPPSTGRWNTSDN
+2255 LSSPSTGRWHTADN

-2282 SKAIRSN
+2282 SKAIKCN
-2289 LVWNDDSIGKAYNLD
+2289 LVWNDDSIGKAYNLN
-2304 GQPFGVEDSYILSL
+2304 GQPFDIGDSYILSL
-2318 HCNKKGYNNPIFA
+2318 HCNKNGYNTPIFA
-2331 TEQEVRMLN
+2331 TEQEVRQLN
-2340 VKVWDKTEPFSLITN
+2340 IGVWEKTMPFSLIKN

-2361 YNIEDLSSFPERFE
+2361 YNIEDLSSFPQRFE
-2375 IIKQVE
+2375 IIKQIE
-2381 QREAMKKVKANSL
+2381 DRETMKKAKANAL
-2394 SVFPVNK
+2394 SVFSTEK
-2401 YPELGM
+2401 YPELDM
-2407 NTVKED
+2407 TVKKD
-2413 VQLDSNERRD
+2413 VQLDYNERRD

-2437 DSYEAKSKETLV
+2437 NSYEAKSKETLV
-2449 RCVAMG
+2449 RSIAMG

-2462 FQHSEK
+2462 FQYSEK
-2468 VPGSNGLIARLERDP
+2468 VPGSNSLIARLERDP

-2491 KASASASKVSTFVEE
+2491 KASASVAKVSTFIEE

-2523 PIDLDVDGNGVVESQ
+2523 PIDMDVDGNGIVESQ
-2538 ENLVADKKQ
+2538 ENLAADKKQ
-2547 GVEESSS
+2547 GEDEPASQ
-2554 TSQDTSHRHRVKM
+2554 SQDTSHKHKGRVV

>member
-1 MSNENTSVVEKFR
+1 MNVVDRIR
-14 SGWERFF
+14 SGWGRFF
-21 KKEANPVKEE
+21 SRENGRATETKY
-31 IFIPKTRFFLP
+31 IPQSRFFFP
-42 SDIAELDK
+42 SEL
-50 KEKLNTLEKWVLD
+50 EELEKKDELNPIEKRALE
-63 YSKEAAGQDHRPH
+63 YGKIAAKQSNRSN
-76 IEYEPVLFDGKTL
+76 IEYVPVLFDGTTL
-89 IAWVDREE
+89 VAWVDGEE
-97 SPLSDSRSKMM
+97 SPLADFRAKMM
-108 NDEFKREGYQLSKD
+108 NDELKREGYQLSKE
-122 LEHSILEEQG
+122 LEQSILKEQG
-132 KALTGKLFIQ
+132 KALVDKLFIRK
-142 DGDEYIKVDSYSG
+142 GEEYIKVDSYSG
-155 GDEHCL
+155 DNEPSL
-161 SFTSYNID
+161 SFTSYNIE
-169 TMEYID
+169 TMESVN
-175 IPLDVRQFQEMLG
+175 IPYDVRLFQEMLG
-188 CEEMKEAES
+188 REEMKEAET
-197 YNVLDFENKLQTLR
+197 YNILDFDKKLQTLR

-217 QETVKL
+217 QDTVKF
-223 IEESKIHKGKLDISE
+223 IEESKIYKGKLDISE

-251 SWSYSAGEIRFNG
+251 SWSYGAGNIEFYG

-269 GDAIRTKVINTES
+269 GDAIQTKVINTKS

-291 EVSDAVQREKLLKDI
+291 EVSDAVQREKVLNDV
-306 NAMNYALDKDSYKG
+306 NAMRQALGKE
-320 DLPISHLQ
+320 PIQGEHQ
-328 IQKDVLFKELLE
+328 ITYLTTQKDNLLKELLE
-340 AMGNKVQTAQEVT
+340 AMDATSLAAQGPLNT
-353 GSELEHRQN
+353 ELEHRQD

-377 GSNEVSIHSLQEY
+377 GSYDKSEKVLEDY
-390 EKEMGLPE
+390 EKSNGIHDNDISNMAK
-398 NHIVRLAEKLNSVAK
+398 RMNSVSK
-413 YIDTLED
+413 YIDTLKD
-420 TRIPMSGDFL
+420 TRIPMSGDFQ
-430 EHLPKYHHLDELFR
+430 EHLPNNHHLRELYS
-444 KFESSEEELYE
+444 KFESSEEELYG
-455 KKYLAVGPEPEIY
+455 YSRSVGAEEGEY

-488 ILDHYENLMNLNGE
+488 ILDYYENLMNLNGE
-502 TIHQNVQG
+502 TIHENIQGLEYYGKRSLKNHILDEITEKFVIG
-510 FETYSRKELKED
+510 FEGDEITR
-522 IQADILEK
+522 
-530 LIVGTDM
+530 
-537 AEDIKVVNGLEIHG
+537 VNDLEIHG

-564 DVVME
+564 DVVVE
-569 YEGEAKEDAI
+569 YEGSLREDDA
-579 FNILNEDPM
+579 FNFLNEDPLI
-588 YFDGIKIDVNPIRS
+588 YNGIKVDVNPIRKQ
-602 EQTGTLEK
+602 ETGTLQD
-610 YMVKSHNYDRH
+610 YMVKSRKYDQK
-621 ILKQLGIENANK
+621 ILKQLGEDNANK
-633 AEADMAE
+633 AEA
-640 AYKAEA
+640 
-646 EKALAEA
+646 EK
-653 KNDLSDNVS
+653 
-662 KEYANAL
+662 
-669 NNNPDWRSAAKEL
+669 
-682 ASQAQGETEGSLGND
+682 
-697 REKINGYISHL
+697 
-708 LQTVGSDY
+708 
-716 NVEDFTEE
+716 
-724 KIRFSRVSSD
+724 KIRFSRVSTD

-771 SYQGTSAFNGIAP
+771 SYQGTSAFNGAAP

-826 SLSFIVLDPRNLRA
+826 SLSFIALDPRNLRA

-886 SYGYAVDNASVH
+886 SYSYAVDNASVH

-957 DNEGNIIP
+957 DNDGNIIP
-965 LSKRFNEALADV
+965 LSKRFNDALADV
-977 RYQRSGQTN
+977 RYQRSGQTV
-986 SPAKVEAELRDTLIG
+986 SPAKVEVELRDTLIG

-1013 IDEGQRVLDTFNKD
+1013 VDEGQRVLDSFNKD
-1027 ARHQAVYHGN
+1027 ARHQAVYHGKS
-1037 NSVKTGY
+1037 SVKTGY

-1053 RGEWTKEKIMK
+1053 RGEWTKEKIIK
-1064 RLKESGGSLVGYSRA
+1064 RLKESGGSLAGYSRA

-1167 EMPELNDA
+1167 EMPDLNDA

-1237 DKVGIE
+1237 DKAGIE

-1266 SNFVLDE
+1266 SHFVLDE
-1273 SGRFAKDKDG
+1273 SGRFAEDKDG
-1283 NLILKSKEKY
+1283 HLILKSKEKY

-1320 YDASKNI
+1320 YDASRNI

-1363 HLWATAMQKANPK
+1363 HLWATAIQKVNPK

-1395 ANYKDL
+1395 ASYKDL
-1401 HSDNEIAD
+1401 HTDNEIAD

-1414 YSGRAGAEKLRKIVS
+1414 YSGRAGAEKLRKMVS

-1440 KASIKRDVF
+1440 KATIKRDVF

-1501 DNLYKEYVENGNMEK
+1501 DDLYQEYVENGNMEK
-1516 AFELVKEEASMKLAE
+1516 AFELVMEEASMKLAE

-1542 VSREQEP
+1542 VSHEQEP

-1590 HFTADN
+1590 HFTAAN

-1609 RGSKTGSSVP
+1609 RGGKTGSSVL
-1619 IPNEQVRQEL
+1619 IPNDQVRKEL
-1629 IQRGFLPKGSKAKN
+1629 IQRGFLPDGSKAKY

-1676 HRANQVVF
+1676 HRSNQVVF
-1684 ECEFSANKDYTKTA
+1684 ECEFSANRDYTETA
-1698 RSQAKAF
+1698 RSQTKAY
-1705 NNEGKFVSRNADLQ
+1705 NGEGKFVARNADLQ

-1783 LNYAAISTKVKPVL
+1783 LNYATISSKVKPVL
-1797 APVMYDETGKVVP
+1797 APVMYDETGKMIP
-1810 LSRRFEDNRIKIEEP
+1810 LSRRFEDSRTTINEP
-1825 RKLFIGSLGA
+1825 RRMFIGTIGA
-1835 GNMDKADEKVIGDLS
+1835 ANVDTASKSVNLS
-1850 YRLGML
+1850 SRL
-1856 DLAKIMD
+1856 DLLSLAKQM
-1863 KNGSDAKSIKHTTG
+1863 NTAGSSAKDIKQITG
-1877 WELGVDDNW
+1877 WEIGADNNW

-1895 FDWYGN
+1895 FDWNGN

-1907 HPDYKRYMELV
+1907 HPDFKRYMELV
-1918 YKDNEHIFCE
+1918 NKDNEHIFCE
-1928 GEALRPSEEEEYDR
+1928 GEALRPSEVEEYDR
-1942 LQEKYGGFD
+1942 LAEEYGGLD
-1951 GKRDNNTSLEA
+1951 GKLDNHTMLDA

-1969 FKAYPELRE
+1969 FEAYPELRNV
-1978 IKVKFQAMESNEMA
+1978 KVEFEALKGNEKA
-1992 CFTPSHSYLDHLLD
+1992 CFTSAHNYLDRLFD
-2006 VDNSLKFGGTITIN
+2006 VDESLKFGGTITIN
-2020 TNKLNRFQDEKEIR
+2020 TNKLNRFQDEKDIR

-2045 QEIEGFAMGGDPN
+2045 QEIEGFARGGAPQ
-2058 TIHQD
+2058 TIRKEIQENVACHQA
-2063 IQQEVNNHREDKDFI
+2063 EKDFI

-2090 MANNLESSTE
+2090 MANRLEASRK
-2100 ELQRDGKVWQD
+2100 ELQRDGKVWQE

-2125 THVNEKYNLKN
+2125 TNPNEKYKLEN
-2136 EYEKVFGKDFN
+2136 EYEKVFGKDFD

-2153 SGYHVH
+2153 SGYHVK
-2159 EAAEELRRQAQACKD
+2159 EAAIELRRQAQVCKD
-2174 KLTSADYF
+2174 GLTTSDKI
-2182 TLNQLNI
+2182 TLKQMTI
-2189 MEESLEKNN
+2189 MEESLKNN
-2198 ANQTYWKLAGE
+2198 SDNQIYWKLAGE

-2221 SPFQRRDTLASET
+2221 TPLQRRNTLASET
-2234 EDVPRKEQIVIK
+2234 EDVDRKEQIVIK
-2246 ENPQRNYVA
+2246 ESPQRNYVT
-2255 LSPPSTGRWNTSDN
+2255 LSSPSTGRWHTADN

-2282 SKAIRSN
+2282 SKAIKCN
-2289 LVWNDDSIGKAYNLD
+2289 LVWNDDSIGKAYNLN
-2304 GQPFGVEDSYILSL
+2304 GQPFDIGDSYILSL
-2318 HCNKKGYNNPIFA
+2318 HCNKNGYNTPIFA
-2331 TEQEVRMLN
+2331 TEQEVRQLN
-2340 VKVWDKTEPFSLITN
+2340 IGVWEKTMPFSLIKN

-2361 YNIEDLSSFPERFE
+2361 YNIEDLSSFPQRFE
-2375 IIKQVE
+2375 IIKQIE
-2381 QREAMKKVKANSL
+2381 DRETMKKAKANAL
-2394 SVFPVNK
+2394 SVFPTWK
-2401 YPELGM
+2401 YPELDM
-2407 NTVKED
+2407 TVKKE
-2413 VQLDSNERRD
+2413 VQLDYNERRD

-2462 FQHSEK
+2462 FQYSEK

-2491 KASASASKVSTFVEE
+2491 KASASVAKVCTFVEE

-2523 PIDLDVDGNGVVESQ
+2523 PIDMDVDGNGIVESQ
-2538 ENLVADKKQ
+2538 ENLAADKKQ
-2547 GVEESSS
+2547 GEDEPGSQ
-2554 TSQDTSHRHRVKM
+2554 SQDTSHKHKGRVV

>member
-1 MSNENTSVVEKFR
+1 MANDNMNVVDRIR
-14 SGWERFF
+14 SGWGRFF
-21 KKEANPVKEE
+21 SRENGRATETKYIPKSRFFSPSDLKELEKKEGLNPMEKRALEYG
-31 IFIPKTRFFLP
+31 K
-42 SDIAELDK
+42 IAAMQS
-50 KEKLNTLEKWVLD
+50 NR
-63 YSKEAAGQDHRPH
+63 SN
-76 IEYEPVLFDGKTL
+76 IEYVPVLFDGTTL
-89 IAWVDREE
+89 IAWNDGEK
-97 SPLSDSRSKMM
+97 SPLADFRAKMM
-108 NDEFKREGYQLSKD
+108 NDELKREGYQLSKE
-122 LEHSILEEQG
+122 LEQSILEEQG
-132 KALTGKLFIQ
+132 KALVDKLFIRE
-142 DGDEYIKVDSYSG
+142 GEEYIKVDSYL
-155 GDEHCL
+155 GDKEPSL

-169 TMEYID
+169 TMESVN
-175 IPLDVRQFQEMLG
+175 IPYDVRLFQEMLG
-188 CEEMKEAES
+188 REEMKEAET
-197 YNVLDFENKLQTLR
+197 YNVLDFNKKLQALR

-217 QETVKL
+217 QETVKF
-223 IEESKIHKGKLDISE
+223 IEESKIYKGNLDISE

-251 SWSYSAGEIRFNG
+251 SWSYGAGNIEFYG

-269 GDAIRTKVINTES
+269 GEAIQTKVIDSKS

-291 EVSDAVQREKLLKDI
+291 EVSDAVQREKVLNDVNAMKQALGKEPIQRDHQIAYLISQKDNLLKE
-306 NAMNYALDKDSYKG
+306 
-320 DLPISHLQ
+320 
-328 IQKDVLFKELLE
+328 LFE
-340 AMGNKVQTAQEVT
+340 AMDTTSSKAQGLSNT
-353 GSELEHRQN
+353 ELEHRKD

-377 GSNEVSIHSLQEY
+377 GSYDKSEKVLEDY
-390 EKEMGLPE
+390 EKSNDIHDSDISNMAK
-398 NHIVRLAEKLNSVAK
+398 RMNSVAK
-413 YIDTLED
+413 YIDTLKD
-420 TRIPMSGDFL
+420 TRIPMSGDFQ
-430 EHLPKYHHLDELFR
+430 EHLPNYHHLRELYS
-444 KFESSEEELYE
+444 KFESSEEELHEYSHS
-455 KKYLAVGPEPEIY
+455 VGAEEGEY

-477 ASDAFNKELTD
+477 ASDTFKKELTN
-488 ILDHYENLMNLNGE
+488 ILDYYENLMNLNGE
-502 TIHQNVQG
+502 TIHKNVQG
-510 FETYSRKELKED
+510 LEYYDKRSLKNYILKEVT
-522 IQADILEK
+522 EK
-530 LIVGTDM
+530 FVIGFEGDEITR
-537 AEDIKVVNGLEIHG
+537 VNDLEIHG

-564 DVVME
+564 DVVVE
-569 YEGEAKEDAI
+569 YEGSLREDDA
-579 FNILNEDPM
+579 FNFLNEDPLI
-588 YFDGIKIDVNPIRS
+588 YDGIKVDVNPIRKQ
-602 EQTGTLEK
+602 ETGTLEN
-610 YMVKSHNYDRH
+610 YMVKSRKYDQQ
-621 ILKQLGIENANK
+621 ILKQLGVDNANK
-633 AEADMAE
+633 AET
-640 AYKAEA
+640 
-646 EKALAEA
+646 EK
-653 KNDLSDNVS
+653 
-662 KEYANAL
+662 
-669 NNNPDWRSAAKEL
+669 
-682 ASQAQGETEGSLGND
+682 
-697 REKINGYISHL
+697 
-708 LQTVGSDY
+708 
-716 NVEDFTEE
+716 
-724 KIRFSRVSSD
+724 KIRFSRVSTD

-771 SYQGTSAFNGIAP
+771 SYQGTSAFNGAAP
-784 YGNGYFNSPEERKKA
+784 YGNGYFNSPEERKQA

-826 SLSFIVLDPRNLRA
+826 SLSFIALDPRNLRA

-886 SYGYAVDNASVH
+886 SYGYAVDNANVH
-898 GWGDNYRI
+898 GWGDSYRI

-957 DNEGNIIP
+957 DNDGNIIP
-965 LSKRFNEALADV
+965 LSKRFNEAVDDV

-986 SPAKVEAELRDTLIG
+986 SPAKAEAELRETLIG

-1053 RGEWTKEKIMK
+1053 RGEWTKEKIIK
-1064 RLKESGGSLVGYSRA
+1064 RLKESGGSLAGYSCA

-1092 SEHMFYHGTYYGRG
+1092 SENMFYHGTYYGGG

-1167 EMPELNDA
+1167 EMPDLNDA

-1237 DKVGIE
+1237 DKAGIE

-1266 SNFVLDE
+1266 SHFVLDE

-1283 NLILKSKEKY
+1283 HLILKSKEKY

-1320 YDASKNI
+1320 YDASRNI

-1363 HLWATAMQKANPK
+1363 HLWATAIQKANPK

-1395 ANYKDL
+1395 ASYKDL
-1401 HSDNEIAD
+1401 HTDNEIAD

-1414 YSGRAGAEKLRKIVS
+1414 YSGRAGAENLRKMVS

-1440 KASIKRDVF
+1440 KATIKRDVF

-1501 DNLYKEYVENGNMEK
+1501 DNLYQEYVENGNMEK
-1516 AFELVKEEASMKLAE
+1516 AFELVMEEASMKLAE

-1549 EATIKVYKV
+1549 ETTIKVYKV

-1563 DGDPSA
+1563 DGDPST

-1584 NAQDTW
+1584 NAQDSW
-1590 HFTADN
+1590 HFTAAN

-1609 RGSKTGSSVP
+1609 RGSKTGSSVL

-1629 IQRGFLPKGSKAKN
+1629 IQRGFLPEGSKAKY

-1676 HRANQVVF
+1676 HRSNQVVF
-1684 ECEFSANKDYTKTA
+1684 ECELSANKDYTETA
-1698 RSQAKAF
+1698 RSQAKAY
-1705 NNEGKFVSRNADLQ
+1705 NSDGKFVARNADLQ
-1719 YMPKDGY
+1719 YMPKNGF

-1783 LNYAAISTKVKPVL
+1783 LNYATISSKVKPVL
-1797 APVMYDETGKVVP
+1797 SPVMHDETGKMIP
-1810 LSRRFEDNRIKIEEP
+1810 LSRRFEDSRTAINEP
-1825 RKLFIGSLGA
+1825 RRMFIGTIGA
-1835 GNMDKADEKVIGDLS
+1835 ANVDSVSKSVNLAS
-1850 YRLGML
+1850 RL
-1856 DLAKIMD
+1856 DLLSLAKQM
-1863 KNGSDAKSIKHTTG
+1863 NTAGSSAKDIKQITG
-1877 WELGVDDNW
+1877 WEIGADNNW

-1895 FDWYGN
+1895 FDWNGN

-1907 HPDYKRYMELV
+1907 HPDFKRYMELV
-1918 YKDNEHIFCE
+1918 NKDNEHVFCE
-1928 GEALRPSEEEEYDR
+1928 GEALRPSEVEEYDR
-1942 LQEKYGGFD
+1942 LAEKYGGLE
-1951 GKRDNNTSLEA
+1951 GKLDNHTTLDA

-1969 FKAYPELRE
+1969 FEAYPELRNV
-1978 IKVKFQAMESNEMA
+1978 KVEFEALKGNEKA
-1992 CFTPSHSYLDHLLD
+1992 CFTSAHNYLDRILD
-2006 VDNSLKFGGTITIN
+2006 VDDSVKFGGTITIN
-2020 TNKLNRFQDEKEIR
+2020 TNKLNRFQDEKDLR

-2045 QEIEGFAMGGDPN
+2045 QEIEGFARGGAPQ
-2058 TIHQD
+2058 TIRKEIQENVACHQA
-2063 IQQEVNNHREDKDFI
+2063 EKDFI
-2078 VSNLKQW
+2078 VGNLKQW

-2090 MANNLESSTE
+2090 MANRLEASTE
-2100 ELQRDGKVWQD
+2100 ELQRDGKIWQE

-2125 THVNEKYNLKN
+2125 TYPNEKYKLEN
-2136 EYEKVFGKDFN
+2136 EYEKVFGKDFD

-2153 SGYHVH
+2153 SGYHVK
-2159 EAAEELRRQAQACKD
+2159 EAAIELRRQAQVCKD
-2174 KLTSADYF
+2174 ELTTSDKI
-2182 TLNQLNI
+2182 TLKQMTI
-2189 MEESLEKNN
+2189 MEESLKNN
-2198 ANQTYWKLAGE
+2198 SDNQIYWKLAGE

-2221 SPFQRRDTLASET
+2221 TPLQRRNTLSSET
-2234 EDVPRKEQIVIK
+2234 EDVDRKEQIVIK
-2246 ENPQRNYVA
+2246 ESPQRNYVT
-2255 LSPPSTGRWNTSDN
+2255 LSSPSTGRWHTADN

-2282 SKAIRSN
+2282 SKAIKCN
-2289 LVWNDDSIGKAYNLD
+2289 LVWNDDSIGKAYNLN
-2304 GQPFGVEDSYILSL
+2304 GQPFDIGDSYILSL
-2318 HCNKKGYNNPIFA
+2318 HCNKNGYNTPIFA
-2331 TEQEVRMLN
+2331 KEQEVRQLN
-2340 VKVWDKTEPFSLITN
+2340 IGVWEKAMPFSLIKN

-2361 YNIEDLSSFPERFE
+2361 YNIEDLSSFPQRLE
-2375 IIKQVE
+2375 IIKQIE
-2381 QREAMKKVKANSL
+2381 DRETMKKAKANAL
-2394 SVFPVNK
+2394 SVFPVGK
-2401 YPELGM
+2401 YPELDM
-2407 NTVKED
+2407 TVKED
-2413 VQLDSNERRD
+2413 VQLDYNERRD
-2423 LAKNLLDYSRGKMP
+2423 LAKNLLDYVRGKMP
-2437 DSYEAKSKETLV
+2437 DSYEAKSKEALV
-2449 RCVAMG
+2449 RSIAMG

-2462 FQHSEK
+2462 FQYSEK

-2491 KASASASKVSTFVEE
+2491 KASASSAKVSTFVEE

-2523 PIDLDVDGNGVVESQ
+2523 PIDMDVDGNGIVESQ
-2538 ENLVADKKQ
+2538 ENLAADKKQ
-2547 GVEESSS
+2547 GEDEPASQ
-2554 TSQDTSHRHRVKM
+2554 SQDTSHKHKGRVV

>member
-1 MSNENTSVVEKFR
+1 MANDNMNVVDRIR
-14 SGWERFF
+14 SGWGRFF
-21 KKEANPVKEE
+21 SRENGRATETKY
-31 IFIPKTRFFLP
+31 IPQSRFFSP
-42 SDIAELDK
+42 SEL
-50 KEKLNTLEKWVLD
+50 EELEKKDELNPIEKRALE
-63 YSKEAAGQDHRPH
+63 YGKIAAKQSNRSN
-76 IEYEPVLFDGKTL
+76 IEYVPVLFDGTTL
-89 IAWVDREE
+89 VAWVDGEE
-97 SPLSDSRSKMM
+97 SPLADFRAKMM
-108 NDEFKREGYQLSKD
+108 NDELKREGYQLSKE
-122 LEHSILEEQG
+122 LEQSILEEQG
-132 KALTGKLFIQ
+132 KALVDKLFIRK
-142 DGDEYIKVDSYSG
+142 GEEYIKVDSYSG
-155 GDEHCL
+155 DNEPSL
-161 SFTSYNID
+161 SFTSYNIE
-169 TMEYID
+169 TMKSVN
-175 IPLDVRQFQEMLG
+175 IPYDVRLFQEMLG
-188 CEEMKEAES
+188 REEMKEAET
-197 YNVLDFENKLQTLR
+197 YNVLDFDKKLQTLR

-217 QETVKL
+217 QDTVKF
-223 IEESKIHKGKLDISE
+223 IEESKIYKGKLDISE

-251 SWSYSAGEIRFNG
+251 SWSYGAGNIEFYG

-269 GDAIRTKVINTES
+269 GDAIQTKVINTNS

-291 EVSDAVQREKLLKDI
+291 EVSDAVQREKVLNDV
-306 NAMNYALDKDSYKG
+306 NAMKLALGKEAIQG
-320 DLPISHLQ
+320 DHQIAYLIS
-328 IQKDVLFKELLE
+328 QKDNLLKELLE
-340 AMGNKVQTAQEVT
+340 AMDATSLAAQGLSNT
-353 GSELEHRQN
+353 ELEHRQD

-377 GSNEVSIHSLQEY
+377 GSYDKSEKVLEDY
-390 EKEMGLPE
+390 EKSNGIHDNDISNMAK
-398 NHIVRLAEKLNSVAK
+398 RMNSVSK
-413 YIDTLED
+413 YIDTLKD
-420 TRIPMSGDFL
+420 TRIPMSGDFQ
-430 EHLPKYHHLDELFR
+430 EHLPKYHHLRELYS
-444 KFESSEEELYE
+444 KFESSEEELHGYSRS
-455 KKYLAVGPEPEIY
+455 VGAEEGDY

-488 ILDHYENLMNLNGE
+488 ILDYYENLMNLNGE
-502 TIHQNVQG
+502 TIHENVQG
-510 FETYSRKELKED
+510 LEYYGKRSLKNHILDEITEKFVIGFEGDEITR
-522 IQADILEK
+522 
-530 LIVGTDM
+530 
-537 AEDIKVVNGLEIHG
+537 VNDLEIHG

-564 DVVME
+564 DVVVE
-569 YEGEAKEDAI
+569 YEGSLREDDA
-579 FNILNEDPM
+579 FNFLNEDPLI
-588 YFDGIKIDVNPIRS
+588 YNGIKVDVNPIRKQ
-602 EQTGTLEK
+602 ETGTLQD
-610 YMVKSHNYDRH
+610 YMVKSRKYDQQ
-621 ILKQLGIENANK
+621 ILKQLGEDNANK
-633 AEADMAE
+633 AEA
-640 AYKAEA
+640 
-646 EKALAEA
+646 EK
-653 KNDLSDNVS
+653 
-662 KEYANAL
+662 
-669 NNNPDWRSAAKEL
+669 
-682 ASQAQGETEGSLGND
+682 
-697 REKINGYISHL
+697 
-708 LQTVGSDY
+708 
-716 NVEDFTEE
+716 
-724 KIRFSRVSSD
+724 KIRFSRVSTD

-771 SYQGTSAFNGIAP
+771 SYQGTSAFNGAAP

-826 SLSFIVLDPRNLRA
+826 SLSFIALDPRNLRA

-854 AIQSKSDTITM
+854 TIQSKSDTITM

-886 SYGYAVDNASVH
+886 SYSYAVDNASVH

-957 DNEGNIIP
+957 DNDGNIIP
-965 LSKRFNEALADV
+965 LSKRFNDALADV
-977 RYQRSGQTN
+977 RYQRSGQTV
-986 SPAKVEAELRDTLIG
+986 SPAKMEAELRDTLIG

-1013 IDEGQRVLDTFNKD
+1013 VDEGQRVLDSFNKD
-1027 ARHQAVYHGN
+1027 ARHQAVYHGKS
-1037 NSVKTGY
+1037 SVKTGY

-1053 RGEWTKEKIMK
+1053 RGEWTKEKIIK
-1064 RLKESGGSLVGYSRA
+1064 RLKESGGSLAGYSRA

-1167 EMPELNDA
+1167 EMPDLNDA

-1237 DKVGIE
+1237 DKAGIE

-1266 SNFVLDE
+1266 SHFVLDE
-1273 SGRFAKDKDG
+1273 SGRFAEDKDG
-1283 NLILKSKEKY
+1283 HLILKSKEKY

-1320 YDASKNI
+1320 YDASRNI

-1363 HLWATAMQKANPK
+1363 HLWATAIQKANPK
-1376 EWENIVGLMKN
+1376 EWENIVGLMKS

-1401 HSDNEIAD
+1401 HTDNEIAD

-1414 YSGRAGAEKLRKIVS
+1414 YSGRAGAEKLRKMVS

-1440 KASIKRDVF
+1440 KATIKRDVF

-1501 DNLYKEYVENGNMEK
+1501 DDLYQEYVENGNMEK
-1516 AFELVKEEASMKLAE
+1516 AFELVMEEASMKLAE

-1542 VSREQEP
+1542 VSHEQEP

-1590 HFTADN
+1590 HFTAAN

-1609 RGSKTGSSVP
+1609 RGGKTGSSVL
-1619 IPNEQVRQEL
+1619 IPNEQVRKEL
-1629 IQRGFLPKGSKAKN
+1629 IQRGFLPDGSKAKY

-1676 HRANQVVF
+1676 HRSNQVVF
-1684 ECEFSANKDYTKTA
+1684 ECELSANKDYTETA
-1698 RSQAKAF
+1698 RSQAKAY
-1705 NNEGKFVSRNADLQ
+1705 NSDGKFVVRNADLQ

-1783 LNYAAISTKVKPVL
+1783 LNYATISSKVKPVL
-1797 APVMYDETGKVVP
+1797 SPVMHDETGKMIP
-1810 LSRRFEDNRIKIEEP
+1810 LSRRFEDSRTAINVP
-1825 RKLFIGSLGA
+1825 RRMFIGTIGA
-1835 GNMDKADEKVIGDLS
+1835 ANVDTASKSVNLS
-1850 YRLGML
+1850 SRL
-1856 DLAKIMD
+1856 DLLSLAKQM
-1863 KNGSDAKSIKHTTG
+1863 NTAGSSAKDIKQITG
-1877 WELGVDDNW
+1877 WEIGADNNW

-1895 FDWYGN
+1895 FDWNGN

-1907 HPDYKRYMELV
+1907 HPDFKRYMELV
-1918 YKDNEHIFCE
+1918 NKDNEHVFCE
-1928 GEALRPSEEEEYDR
+1928 GEALRPSEVEEYDR
-1942 LQEKYGGFD
+1942 LAEKYGGLE
-1951 GKRDNNTSLEA
+1951 GKLDNHTTLDA

-1969 FKAYPELRE
+1969 FEAYPELRNV
-1978 IKVKFQAMESNEMA
+1978 KVEFEALKGNEKA
-1992 CFTPSHSYLDHLLD
+1992 CFTSAHNYLD
-2006 VDNSLKFGGTITIN
+2006 
-2020 TNKLNRFQDEKEIR
+2020 R
-2034 GIIGHEIQHAV
+2034 
-2045 QEIEGFAMGGDPN
+2045 
-2058 TIHQD
+2058 
-2063 IQQEVNNHREDKDFI
+2063 
-2078 VSNLKQW
+2078 
-2085 AVLTD
+2085 
-2090 MANNLESSTE
+2090 
-2100 ELQRDGKVWQD
+2100 
-2111 IGRRHYWDAMNEID
+2111 
-2125 THVNEKYNLKN
+2125 
-2136 EYEKVFGKDFN
+2136 
-2147 DLEVAK
+2147 
-2153 SGYHVH
+2153 
-2159 EAAEELRRQAQACKD
+2159 
-2174 KLTSADYF
+2174 
-2182 TLNQLNI
+2182 
-2189 MEESLEKNN
+2189 
-2198 ANQTYWKLAGE
+2198 
-2209 VEARNT
+2209 
-2215 SKRVGM
+2215 
-2221 SPFQRRDTLASET
+2221 
-2234 EDVPRKEQIVIK
+2234 
-2246 ENPQRNYVA
+2246 
-2255 LSPPSTGRWNTSDN
+2255 
-2269 EQREACEGYAELI
+2269 
-2282 SKAIRSN
+2282 
-2289 LVWNDDSIGKAYNLD
+2289 
-2304 GQPFGVEDSYILSL
+2304 
-2318 HCNKKGYNNPIFA
+2318 
-2331 TEQEVRMLN
+2331 
-2340 VKVWDKTEPFSLITN
+2340 
-2355 GEVKKL
+2355 
-2361 YNIEDLSSFPERFE
+2361 
-2375 IIKQVE
+2375 
-2381 QREAMKKVKANSL
+2381 
-2394 SVFPVNK
+2394 
-2401 YPELGM
+2401 
-2407 NTVKED
+2407 
-2413 VQLDSNERRD
+2413 
-2423 LAKNLLDYSRGKMP
+2423 
-2437 DSYEAKSKETLV
+2437 
-2449 RCVAMG
+2449 
-2455 MLGNLYE
+2455 
-2462 FQHSEK
+2462 
-2468 VPGSNGLIARLERDP
+2468 
-2483 AFSKEILD
+2483 ILD
-2491 KASASASKVSTFVEE
+2491 QYCV
-2506 NVRSFGEDKKL
+2506 KL
-2517 DLRSLT
+2517 IFNRL
-2523 PIDLDVDGNGVVESQ
+2523 
-2538 ENLVADKKQ
+2538 
-2547 GVEESSS
+2547 
-2554 TSQDTSHRHRVKM
+2554 

>member
-1 MSNENTSVVEKFR
+1 MANDNMNVVDRIR
-14 SGWERFF
+14 SGWGRFF
-21 KKEANPVKEE
+21 SRENGRATETKY
-31 IFIPKTRFFLP
+31 IPQSRFFSP
-42 SDIAELDK
+42 SEL
-50 KEKLNTLEKWVLD
+50 EELEKKDELNPMEKRALE
-63 YSKEAAGQDHRPH
+63 YGKIAAKQSNRSN
-76 IEYEPVLFDGKTL
+76 IEYVPVLFDGTTL
-89 IAWVDREE
+89 IAWVDGEE
-97 SPLSDSRSKMM
+97 SPLADFRAKMM
-108 NDEFKREGYQLSKD
+108 NDELKREGYQLSKE
-122 LEHSILEEQG
+122 LEQSILEEQG
-132 KALTGKLFIQ
+132 KTLVDKLFIRK
-142 DGDEYIKVDSYSG
+142 GEEYIKVDSYSG
-155 GDEHCL
+155 DNEPSL
-161 SFTSYNID
+161 SFTSYNIE
-169 TMEYID
+169 TMESVN
-175 IPLDVRQFQEMLG
+175 IPYDVRLFQEMLG
-188 CEEMKEAES
+188 REEMKEAET
-197 YNVLDFENKLQTLR
+197 YNVLDFDKKLQTLR

-217 QETVKL
+217 QDTVKF
-223 IEESKIHKGKLDISE
+223 IEESKIYKGKLDISE

-251 SWSYSAGEIRFNG
+251 SWSYGAGNIEFYG

-269 GDAIRTKVINTES
+269 GDAIQTKVINTKS

-291 EVSDAVQREKLLKDI
+291 EVSDAVQREKVLNDVNTMRQALGKEPIQGEHQITYLTTQKDNLLK
-306 NAMNYALDKDSYKG
+306 
-320 DLPISHLQ
+320 
-328 IQKDVLFKELLE
+328 ELIE
-340 AMGNKVQTAQEVT
+340 AMDATSLAAQGPSNT
-353 GSELEHRQN
+353 ELEHRQD
-362 EAAFLKLNKALNAVT
+362 EAAFLKLNKALNAVA
-377 GSNEVSIHSLQEY
+377 GSYDKSEKMLEDY
-390 EKEMGLPE
+390 EKSNGIHDNDISNMA
-398 NHIVRLAEKLNSVAK
+398 RRMNSVSK
-413 YIDTLED
+413 YIDTLKD
-420 TRIPMSGDFL
+420 TRIPMSGDFQ
-430 EHLPKYHHLDELFR
+430 EHLPNNHHLRELYS
-444 KFESSEEELYE
+444 KFESSEEELYG
-455 KKYLAVGPEPEIY
+455 YSRSVGTEEGEY

-488 ILDHYENLMNLNGE
+488 ILDYYENLMNLNGE
-502 TIHQNVQG
+502 TIHENVQG
-510 FETYSRKELKED
+510 LEYYGKRSLKNHILDEITEKFVIGFEGDEITR
-522 IQADILEK
+522 
-530 LIVGTDM
+530 
-537 AEDIKVVNGLEIHG
+537 VNDLEIHG

-564 DVVME
+564 DVVVE
-569 YEGEAKEDAI
+569 YEGSLREDDA
-579 FNILNEDPM
+579 FNFLNEDPLI
-588 YFDGIKIDVNPIRS
+588 YNGIKVDVNPIRKQ
-602 EQTGTLEK
+602 ETGTLQD
-610 YMVKSHNYDRH
+610 YMVKSRKYDQQ
-621 ILKQLGIENANK
+621 ILKQLGEDNANK
-633 AEADMAE
+633 AEA
-640 AYKAEA
+640 
-646 EKALAEA
+646 EK
-653 KNDLSDNVS
+653 
-662 KEYANAL
+662 
-669 NNNPDWRSAAKEL
+669 
-682 ASQAQGETEGSLGND
+682 
-697 REKINGYISHL
+697 
-708 LQTVGSDY
+708 
-716 NVEDFTEE
+716 
-724 KIRFSRVSSD
+724 KIRFSRVSTD

-771 SYQGTSAFNGIAP
+771 SYQGTSAFNGAAP

-826 SLSFIVLDPRNLRA
+826 SLSFIALDPRNLRA

-886 SYGYAVDNASVH
+886 SYSYAVDNASVH

-957 DNEGNIIP
+957 DNDGNIIP
-965 LSKRFNEALADV
+965 LSKRFNDALADV
-977 RYQRSGQTN
+977 RYQRSGQTV
-986 SPAKVEAELRDTLIG
+986 SPAKMEAELRDTLIG

-1013 IDEGQRVLDTFNKD
+1013 VDEGQRVLDSFNKD
-1027 ARHQAVYHGN
+1027 ARHQAVYNGN
-1037 NSVKTGY
+1037 DSVKTGY

-1053 RGEWTKEKIMK
+1053 RGEWTKEKIIK
-1064 RLKESGGSLVGYSRA
+1064 RLKESGGSLAGYSRA

-1138 SKEIASRFSGI
+1138 SKEIAARFSGI

-1167 EMPELNDA
+1167 EMPDLNDA

-1237 DKVGIE
+1237 DKAGIE

-1266 SNFVLDE
+1266 SHFVLDE

-1283 NLILKSKEKY
+1283 HLILKSKEKY

-1320 YDASKNI
+1320 YDASRNI

-1363 HLWATAMQKANPK
+1363 HLWATAIQKANPK

-1395 ANYKDL
+1395 ASYKDL
-1401 HSDNEIAD
+1401 HTDNEIAD

-1414 YSGRAGAEKLRKIVS
+1414 YSGRAGAEKLRKMVS
-1429 DSNGEGVSAIK
+1429 ASNGEGVSAIK
-1440 KASIKRDVF
+1440 KATIKRDVF

-1501 DNLYKEYVENGNMEK
+1501 DNLYQEYVENGNMEK
-1516 AFELVKEEASMKLAE
+1516 AFELVMEEASMKLAE

-1542 VSREQEP
+1542 VSHEQEP

-1590 HFTADN
+1590 HFTAAN

-1609 RGSKTGSSVP
+1609 RGGKTGSSVL
-1619 IPNEQVRQEL
+1619 IPNDQVRKEL
-1629 IQRGFLPKGSKAKN
+1629 IQRGFLPDGSKAKY

-1676 HRANQVVF
+1676 HRSNQVVF
-1684 ECEFSANKDYTKTA
+1684 ECELSANKDYTETA
-1698 RSQAKAF
+1698 RSQAKAYDSD
-1705 NNEGKFVSRNADLQ
+1705 GKFVVRNADLQ

-1783 LNYAAISTKVKPVL
+1783 LNYATISSKVKPVL
-1797 APVMYDETGKVVP
+1797 SPVMHDETGKMIP
-1810 LSRRFEDNRIKIEEP
+1810 LSRRFEDSRTAINEP
-1825 RKLFIGSLGA
+1825 RRMFIGTIGA
-1835 GNMDKADEKVIGDLS
+1835 ANVDTASKSVNLS
-1850 YRLGML
+1850 SRL
-1856 DLAKIMD
+1856 DLLSLAKQM
-1863 KNGSDAKSIKHTTG
+1863 NTAGSSAKDIKQITG
-1877 WELGVDDNW
+1877 WEIGADNNW

-1895 FDWYGN
+1895 FDWNGN

-1907 HPDYKRYMELV
+1907 HPDFKRYMELV
-1918 YKDNEHIFCE
+1918 NKDNEHVFCE
-1928 GEALRPSEEEEYDR
+1928 GEALRPSEVEEYDR
-1942 LQEKYGGFD
+1942 LAEEYGGLD
-1951 GKRDNNTSLEA
+1951 GKLDNHTTLDA

-1969 FKAYPELRE
+1969 FEAYPELRNV
-1978 IKVKFQAMESNEMA
+1978 KVEFEALKGNEKA
-1992 CFTPSHSYLDHLLD
+1992 CFTSAHNYLDRILD
-2006 VDNSLKFGGTITIN
+2006 VDDSVKFGGTITIN
-2020 TNKLNRFQDEKEIR
+2020 TNKLNRFQDEKDIR

-2045 QEIEGFAMGGDPN
+2045 QEIEGFARGGAPQ
-2058 TIHQD
+2058 TIRKEIQENVACHQA
-2063 IQQEVNNHREDKDFI
+2063 EKDFI

-2090 MANNLESSTE
+2090 MANRLEASTE
-2100 ELQRDGKVWQD
+2100 ELQRDGKVWQE

-2125 THVNEKYNLKN
+2125 TYPNEKYKLEN
-2136 EYEKVFGKDFN
+2136 EYEKVFGKDFD

-2153 SGYHVH
+2153 SGYHVK
-2159 EAAEELRRQAQACKD
+2159 EAAIELRRQAQVCKD
-2174 KLTSADYF
+2174 GLTTSDKI
-2182 TLNQLNI
+2182 TLKQMTI
-2189 MEESLEKNN
+2189 MEESLKNN
-2198 ANQTYWKLAGE
+2198 SDNQIYWKLAGE

-2221 SPFQRRDTLASET
+2221 TPLQRRNTLASET
-2234 EDVPRKEQIVIK
+2234 EDVDRKEQIVIK
-2246 ENPQRNYVA
+2246 ESPQRNYVT
-2255 LSPPSTGRWNTSDN
+2255 LSSPSTGRWHTADN

-2282 SKAIRSN
+2282 SKAIKCN
-2289 LVWNDDSIGKAYNLD
+2289 LVWNDDSIGKAYNLN
-2304 GQPFGVEDSYILSL
+2304 GQPFDIGDSYILSL
-2318 HCNKKGYNNPIFA
+2318 HCNKNGYNTPIFA
-2331 TEQEVRMLN
+2331 TEQEVRQLN
-2340 VKVWDKTEPFSLITN
+2340 IGVWEKTMPFSLIKN

-2361 YNIEDLSSFPERFE
+2361 YNIEDLSSFPQRFE
-2375 IIKQVE
+2375 IIKQIE
-2381 QREAMKKVKANSL
+2381 DRETMKKAKANAL
-2394 SVFPVNK
+2394 SVFPTWK
-2401 YPELGM
+2401 YPELDM
-2407 NTVKED
+2407 TVKKD
-2413 VQLDSNERRD
+2413 VQLDYNERRD

-2462 FQHSEK
+2462 FQYSEK

-2491 KASASASKVSTFVEE
+2491 KASASVAKVSTFVEE

-2523 PIDLDVDGNGVVESQ
+2523 PIDMDVDGNGIVESQ
-2538 ENLVADKKQ
+2538 ENLAADKKQ
-2547 GVEESSS
+2547 GEDEPASQ
-2554 TSQDTSHRHRVKM
+2554 SQDTSHKHKGRVV

>member
-1 MSNENTSVVEKFR
+1 MANDNMNVVDRIR
-14 SGWERFF
+14 SGWGRFF
-21 KKEANPVKEE
+21 SRENGRATETKY
-31 IFIPKTRFFLP
+31 IPQSRFFFP
-42 SDIAELDK
+42 SEL
-50 KEKLNTLEKWVLD
+50 EELEKKDELNPIEKRALEYGKIVAKQ
-63 YSKEAAGQDHRPH
+63 SNRSN
-76 IEYEPVLFDGKTL
+76 IEYVPVLFDGTTL
-89 IAWVDREE
+89 VAWVDGEE
-97 SPLSDSRSKMM
+97 SPLADFRAKMM
-108 NDEFKREGYQLSKD
+108 NDELKREGYQLSKE
-122 LEHSILEEQG
+122 LEQSILEEQG
-132 KALTGKLFIQ
+132 KALIDKLFIRK
-142 DGDEYIKVDSYSG
+142 GEEYIKVDSYSG
-155 GDEHCL
+155 DNEPSL
-161 SFTSYNID
+161 SFTSYNIE
-169 TMEYID
+169 TMKSVN
-175 IPLDVRQFQEMLG
+175 IPYDVRLFQEMLG
-188 CEEMKEAES
+188 REEMKEAET
-197 YNVLDFENKLQTLR
+197 YNVHDFDKKLQTLR

-217 QETVKL
+217 QDTVKF
-223 IEESKIHKGKLDISE
+223 IEESKIYKGKLDISE

-251 SWSYSAGEIRFNG
+251 SWSYGAGNIEFYG

-269 GDAIRTKVINTES
+269 GDAIQTKVINTNS

-291 EVSDAVQREKLLKDI
+291 EVSDAVQREKVLNDV
-306 NAMNYALDKDSYKG
+306 NAMKLALGKEAIQG
-320 DLPISHLQ
+320 EHQ
-328 IQKDVLFKELLE
+328 ITYLTTQKDNLLKELLE
-340 AMGNKVQTAQEVT
+340 AMDATSLSAQGPSNT
-353 GSELEHRQN
+353 ELEHRQD

-377 GSNEVSIHSLQEY
+377 RSYDKSEKVLEDY
-390 EKEMGLPE
+390 EKSNGIHDNDISNMSK
-398 NHIVRLAEKLNSVAK
+398 RMNSVAK
-413 YIDTLED
+413 YIDTLKD
-420 TRIPMSGDFL
+420 TRIPMSGDFQ
-430 EHLPKYHHLDELFR
+430 EHLPKYHHLRELYS
-444 KFESSEEELYE
+444 KFESSEEELHGYSRS
-455 KKYLAVGPEPEIY
+455 VGAEEGEY

-488 ILDHYENLMNLNGE
+488 ILDYYENLMNLNGE
-502 TIHQNVQG
+502 TIHENVQG
-510 FETYSRKELKED
+510 LEYYGKRSLKNHILDEITEKFVIGFEGDEITR
-522 IQADILEK
+522 
-530 LIVGTDM
+530 
-537 AEDIKVVNGLEIHG
+537 VNDLEIHG

-564 DVVME
+564 DVVVE
-569 YEGEAKEDAI
+569 YEGSLREDDA
-579 FNILNEDPM
+579 FNFLNEDPLI
-588 YFDGIKIDVNPIRS
+588 YNGIKVDVNPIRKQ
-602 EQTGTLEK
+602 ETGTLQD
-610 YMVKSHNYDRH
+610 YMVKSRKYDQQ
-621 ILKQLGIENANK
+621 ILKQLGEDNANK
-633 AEADMAE
+633 AEA
-640 AYKAEA
+640 
-646 EKALAEA
+646 EK
-653 KNDLSDNVS
+653 
-662 KEYANAL
+662 
-669 NNNPDWRSAAKEL
+669 
-682 ASQAQGETEGSLGND
+682 
-697 REKINGYISHL
+697 
-708 LQTVGSDY
+708 
-716 NVEDFTEE
+716 
-724 KIRFSRVSSD
+724 KIRFSRVSTD

-756 MVNAAAAIAGYNSSS
+756 MVNAAAAIAGYNSLS
-771 SYQGTSAFNGIAP
+771 SYQGTSAFNGAAP

-826 SLSFIVLDPRNLRA
+826 SLSFIALDPRNLRA

-886 SYGYAVDNASVH
+886 SYSYAVDNASVH

-957 DNEGNIIP
+957 DNDGNIIP
-965 LSKRFNEALADV
+965 LSKRFNDALADV
-977 RYQRSGQTN
+977 RYQRSGQTV
-986 SPAKVEAELRDTLIG
+986 SPAKVEVELRDTLIG

-1013 IDEGQRVLDTFNKD
+1013 VDEGQRVLDSFNKD
-1027 ARHQAVYHGN
+1027 ARHQAVYHGKS
-1037 NSVKTGY
+1037 SVKTGY

-1053 RGEWTKEKIMK
+1053 RGEWTKEKIIK
-1064 RLKESGGSLVGYSRA
+1064 RLKESGGSLAGYSRA

-1167 EMPELNDA
+1167 EMPDLNDA

-1237 DKVGIE
+1237 DKAGIE

-1266 SNFVLDE
+1266 SHFVLDE
-1273 SGRFAKDKDG
+1273 SGRFAEDKDG
-1283 NLILKSKEKY
+1283 HLILKSKEKY

-1320 YDASKNI
+1320 YDASRNI

-1363 HLWATAMQKANPK
+1363 HLWATAIQKANPK
-1376 EWENIVGLMKN
+1376 EWENIVGLMKS

-1401 HSDNEIAD
+1401 HTDNEIAD

-1414 YSGRAGAEKLRKIVS
+1414 YSGRAGAEKLRKMVS

-1440 KASIKRDVF
+1440 KATIKRDVF

-1501 DNLYKEYVENGNMEK
+1501 DDLYQEYVENGNMEK
-1516 AFELVKEEASMKLAE
+1516 AFELVMEEASMKLAE

-1542 VSREQEP
+1542 VSHEQEP

-1590 HFTADN
+1590 HFTAAN

-1609 RGSKTGSSVP
+1609 RGGKTGSSVL
-1619 IPNEQVRQEL
+1619 IPNEQVRKEL
-1629 IQRGFLPKGSKAKN
+1629 IQRGFLPDGSKAKY

-1676 HRANQVVF
+1676 HRSNQVVF
-1684 ECEFSANKDYTKTA
+1684 ECELSANKDYTETA
-1698 RSQAKAF
+1698 RSQAKAY
-1705 NNEGKFVSRNADLQ
+1705 NSDGKFVVRNADLQ

-1761 TILKENGKAVQEWE
+1761 TILKENGKAIQEWE

-1783 LNYAAISTKVKPVL
+1783 LNYATISSKVKPVL
-1797 APVMYDETGKVVP
+1797 SPVMHDETGKMIP
-1810 LSRRFEDNRIKIEEP
+1810 LSRRFEDSRTAINVP
-1825 RKLFIGSLGA
+1825 RRMFIGTIGA
-1835 GNMDKADEKVIGDLS
+1835 ANVDTASKSVNLS
-1850 YRLGML
+1850 SRL
-1856 DLAKIMD
+1856 DLLSLAKQM
-1863 KNGSDAKSIKHTTG
+1863 NTAGSSAKDIKQITG
-1877 WELGVDDNW
+1877 WEIGADNNW

-1895 FDWYGN
+1895 FDWNGN

-1907 HPDYKRYMELV
+1907 HPDFKRYMELV
-1918 YKDNEHIFCE
+1918 NKDNEHVFCE
-1928 GEALRPSEEEEYDR
+1928 GEALRPSEVEEYDR
-1942 LQEKYGGFD
+1942 LAEKYGGLE
-1951 GKRDNNTSLEA
+1951 GKLDNHTTLDA

-1969 FKAYPELRE
+1969 FEAYPELRNV
-1978 IKVKFQAMESNEMA
+1978 KVEFEALKGNEKA
-1992 CFTPSHSYLDHLLD
+1992 CFTSAHNYLDRILD
-2006 VDNSLKFGGTITIN
+2006 VDDSVKFGGTITIN
-2020 TNKLNRFQDEKEIR
+2020 TNKLNRFQDEKDIR

-2045 QEIEGFAMGGDPN
+2045 QEIEGFARGGAPQ
-2058 TIHQD
+2058 TIRKEIQENVACHQA
-2063 IQQEVNNHREDKDFI
+2063 EKDFI

-2090 MANNLESSTE
+2090 MANRLEASTE
-2100 ELQRDGKVWQD
+2100 ELQRDGKVWQE

-2125 THVNEKYNLKN
+2125 TNPNEKYELEN
-2136 EYEKVFGKDFN
+2136 EYEKVFGKDFD

-2153 SGYHVH
+2153 SGYHVK
-2159 EAAEELRRQAQACKD
+2159 EAAIELRRQAQVCKD
-2174 KLTSADYF
+2174 ELTTSDKI
-2182 TLNQLNI
+2182 TLKQMTI
-2189 MEESLEKNN
+2189 MEESLKNN
-2198 ANQTYWKLAGE
+2198 SDNQIYWKLAGE

-2221 SPFQRRDTLASET
+2221 TPLQRRNTLASET
-2234 EDVPRKEQIVIK
+2234 EDVDRKEQIVIK
-2246 ENPQRNYVA
+2246 ESPQRNYVT
-2255 LSPPSTGRWNTSDN
+2255 LSSPSTGRWHTADN

-2282 SKAIRSN
+2282 SKAIKCN
-2289 LVWNDDSIGKAYNLD
+2289 LVWNDDSIGKAYNLN
-2304 GQPFGVEDSYILSL
+2304 GQPFDIGDSYILSL
-2318 HCNKKGYNNPIFA
+2318 HCNKNGHNTPIFA
-2331 TEQEVRMLN
+2331 TEQEVRQLN
-2340 VKVWDKTEPFSLITN
+2340 MGVWQKAKPFSLIKN

-2361 YNIEDLSSFPERFE
+2361 YNIENLSSFPQRLE
-2375 IIKQVE
+2375 IIKQIE
-2381 QREAMKKVKANSL
+2381 DRETMKKAKANAL
-2394 SVFPVNK
+2394 SVFPVGK
-2401 YPELGM
+2401 YPELDM
-2407 NTVKED
+2407 TVKEN
-2413 VQLDSNERRD
+2413 VQLDYNERRD
-2423 LAKNLLDYSRGKMP
+2423 LAKNLLDYVRGKMP
-2437 DSYEAKSKETLV
+2437 DSYEAKSKEALV
-2449 RCVAMG
+2449 RSIAMG

-2462 FQHSEK
+2462 FQYSEK

-2483 AFSKEILD
+2483 AFSKEIVD
-2491 KASASASKVSTFVEE
+2491 KASASAAKISTFVEE

-2523 PIDLDVDGNGVVESQ
+2523 PIDMDVDGNGIVESQ
-2538 ENLVADKKQ
+2538 ENLAADKKQ
-2547 GVEESSS
+2547 GEDEPASQ
-2554 TSQDTSHRHRVKM
+2554 SQDTSHKHKGRVV

>member
-1 MSNENTSVVEKFR
+1 MANDNMNVVDRIR
-14 SGWERFF
+14 SGWGRFF
-21 KKEANPVKEE
+21 SRENGRATETKY
-31 IFIPKTRFFLP
+31 IPQSRFFFP
-42 SDIAELDK
+42 SEL
-50 KEKLNTLEKWVLD
+50 EELEKKDELNPIEKRALEYGKIVAKQ
-63 YSKEAAGQDHRPH
+63 SNRSN
-76 IEYEPVLFDGKTL
+76 IEYVPVLFDGTTL
-89 IAWVDREE
+89 VAWVDGEE
-97 SPLSDSRSKMM
+97 SPLADFRAKMM
-108 NDEFKREGYQLSKD
+108 NDELKREGYQLSKE
-122 LEHSILEEQG
+122 LEQSILKEQG
-132 KALTGKLFIQ
+132 KALVDKLFIRK
-142 DGDEYIKVDSYSG
+142 GEEYIKVDSYSG
-155 GDEHCL
+155 DNEPSL
-161 SFTSYNID
+161 SFTSYNIE
-169 TMEYID
+169 TMESVN
-175 IPLDVRQFQEMLG
+175 IPYDVRLFQEMLG
-188 CEEMKEAES
+188 REEMKEAET
-197 YNVLDFENKLQTLR
+197 YNVLDFDKKLQTLR

-217 QETVKL
+217 QDTVKF
-223 IEESKIHKGKLDISE
+223 IEESKIYKGKLDISE

-251 SWSYSAGEIRFNG
+251 SWSYGARNIEFYG

-269 GDAIRTKVINTES
+269 GDAIQTKLINTKS

-291 EVSDAVQREKLLKDI
+291 EVSDAVQREKVLNDV
-306 NAMNYALDKDSYKG
+306 NAMRQVLGKE
-320 DLPISHLQ
+320 PIQGEHQ
-328 IQKDVLFKELLE
+328 ITYLTTQKDNLLKELLE
-340 AMGNKVQTAQEVT
+340 AMDATSLSAQGPSNT
-353 GSELEHRQN
+353 ELEHRQD

-377 GSNEVSIHSLQEY
+377 GSYDKSEKVLEDY
-390 EKEMGLPE
+390 EKSNGIHDNDISNMSK
-398 NHIVRLAEKLNSVAK
+398 RMNSVAK
-413 YIDTLED
+413 YIDTLKD
-420 TRIPMSGDFL
+420 TRIPMSGDFQ
-430 EHLPKYHHLDELFR
+430 EHLPKYHHLRELYS
-444 KFESSEEELYE
+444 KFESSEEELHGYSRS
-455 KKYLAVGPEPEIY
+455 VGAEEGEY

-488 ILDHYENLMNLNGE
+488 ILDYYENLMNLNGE
-502 TIHQNVQG
+502 TIHENVQG
-510 FETYSRKELKED
+510 LEYYGKRSLKNHILDEITEKFVIGFEGDEITR
-522 IQADILEK
+522 
-530 LIVGTDM
+530 
-537 AEDIKVVNGLEIHG
+537 VNDLEIHG

-564 DVVME
+564 DVVVE
-569 YEGEAKEDAI
+569 YEGSLREDDA
-579 FNILNEDPM
+579 FNFLNEDPLI
-588 YFDGIKIDVNPIRS
+588 YNGIKVDVNPIRKQ
-602 EQTGTLEK
+602 ETGTLQD
-610 YMVKSHNYDRH
+610 YMVKSRKYDQQ
-621 ILKQLGIENANK
+621 ILKQLGEDNANK
-633 AEADMAE
+633 AEA
-640 AYKAEA
+640 
-646 EKALAEA
+646 EK
-653 KNDLSDNVS
+653 
-662 KEYANAL
+662 
-669 NNNPDWRSAAKEL
+669 
-682 ASQAQGETEGSLGND
+682 
-697 REKINGYISHL
+697 
-708 LQTVGSDY
+708 
-716 NVEDFTEE
+716 
-724 KIRFSRVSSD
+724 KIRFSRVSTD

-771 SYQGTSAFNGIAP
+771 SYQGTSAFNGAAP

-826 SLSFIVLDPRNLRA
+826 SLSFIALDPRNLRA

-886 SYGYAVDNASVH
+886 SYSYAVDNASVH

-957 DNEGNIIP
+957 DNDGNIIP
-965 LSKRFNEALADV
+965 LSKRFNDALADV
-977 RYQRSGQTN
+977 RYQRSGQTV
-986 SPAKVEAELRDTLIG
+986 SPAKVEVELRDTLIG

-1013 IDEGQRVLDTFNKD
+1013 VDEGQRVLDSFNKD
-1027 ARHQAVYHGN
+1027 ARHQAVYHGKS
-1037 NSVKTGY
+1037 SVKTGY

-1053 RGEWTKEKIMK
+1053 RGEWTKEKIIK
-1064 RLKESGGSLVGYSRA
+1064 RLKESGGSLAGYSRA

-1167 EMPELNDA
+1167 EMPDLNDA

-1237 DKVGIE
+1237 DKAGIE

-1266 SNFVLDE
+1266 SHFVLDE
-1273 SGRFAKDKDG
+1273 SGRFAEDKDG
-1283 NLILKSKEKY
+1283 HLILKSKEKY

-1320 YDASKNI
+1320 YDASRNI

-1363 HLWATAMQKANPK
+1363 HLWATAIQKVNPK

-1395 ANYKDL
+1395 ASYKDL
-1401 HSDNEIAD
+1401 HTDNEIAD

-1414 YSGRAGAEKLRKIVS
+1414 YSGRAGAEKLRKMVS

-1440 KASIKRDVF
+1440 KATIKRDVF

-1501 DNLYKEYVENGNMEK
+1501 DDLYQEYVENGNMEK
-1516 AFELVKEEASMKLAE
+1516 AFELVMEEASMKLAE

-1542 VSREQEP
+1542 VSHEQEP

-1590 HFTADN
+1590 HFTAAN

-1609 RGSKTGSSVP
+1609 RGGKTGSSVL
-1619 IPNEQVRQEL
+1619 IPNDQVRKEL
-1629 IQRGFLPKGSKAKN
+1629 IQRGFLPDGSKAKY

-1676 HRANQVVF
+1676 HRSYQVVF
-1684 ECEFSANKDYTKTA
+1684 ECEFSANRDYTETA
-1698 RSQAKAF
+1698 RSQTKAY
-1705 NNEGKFVSRNADLQ
+1705 NGEGKFVARNADLQ

-1783 LNYAAISTKVKPVL
+1783 LNYATISSKVKPVL
-1797 APVMYDETGKVVP
+1797 APVMYDETGKMIP
-1810 LSRRFEDNRIKIEEP
+1810 LSRRFEDSRTTINEP
-1825 RKLFIGSLGA
+1825 RRMFIGTIGA
-1835 GNMDKADEKVIGDLS
+1835 ANVDTASKSVNLS
-1850 YRLGML
+1850 SRL
-1856 DLAKIMD
+1856 DLLSLAKQM
-1863 KNGSDAKSIKHTTG
+1863 NTAGSSAKDIKQITG
-1877 WELGVDDNW
+1877 WEIGADNNW

-1895 FDWYGN
+1895 FDWNGN

-1907 HPDYKRYMELV
+1907 HPDFKRYMELV
-1918 YKDNEHIFCE
+1918 NKDNEHIFCE
-1928 GEALRPSEEEEYDR
+1928 GEALRPSEVEEYDR
-1942 LQEKYGGFD
+1942 LAEEYGGLD
-1951 GKRDNNTSLEA
+1951 GKLDNHTMLDA

-1969 FKAYPELRE
+1969 FEAYPELRNV
-1978 IKVKFQAMESNEMA
+1978 KVEFEALKGNEKA
-1992 CFTPSHSYLDHLLD
+1992 CFTSAHNYLDRLFD
-2006 VDNSLKFGGTITIN
+2006 VDESLKFGGTITIN
-2020 TNKLNRFQDEKEIR
+2020 TNKLNRFQDEKDIR

-2045 QEIEGFAMGGDPN
+2045 QEIEGFARGGAPQ
-2058 TIHQD
+2058 TIRKEIQENVACHQA
-2063 IQQEVNNHREDKDFI
+2063 EKDFI

-2090 MANNLESSTE
+2090 MANRLEASRK
-2100 ELQRDGKVWQD
+2100 ELQRDGKVWQE

-2125 THVNEKYNLKN
+2125 TNPNEKYKLEN
-2136 EYEKVFGKDFN
+2136 EYEKVFGKDFD

-2153 SGYHVH
+2153 SGYHVK
-2159 EAAEELRRQAQACKD
+2159 EAAIELRRQAQVCKD
-2174 KLTSADYF
+2174 GLTTSDKI
-2182 TLNQLNI
+2182 TLKQMTI
-2189 MEESLEKNN
+2189 MEESLKNN
-2198 ANQTYWKLAGE
+2198 SDNQIYWKLAGE

-2221 SPFQRRDTLASET
+2221 TPLQRRNTLASET
-2234 EDVPRKEQIVIK
+2234 EDVDRKEQIVIK
-2246 ENPQRNYVA
+2246 ESPQRNYVT
-2255 LSPPSTGRWNTSDN
+2255 LSSPSTGRWHTADN

-2282 SKAIRSN
+2282 SKAIKCN
-2289 LVWNDDSIGKAYNLD
+2289 LVWNDDSIGKAYNLN
-2304 GQPFGVEDSYILSL
+2304 GQPFDIGDSYILSL
-2318 HCNKKGYNNPIFA
+2318 HCNKNGYNTPIFA
-2331 TEQEVRMLN
+2331 TEQEVRQLN
-2340 VKVWDKTEPFSLITN
+2340 IGVWEKTMPFSLIKN

-2361 YNIEDLSSFPERFE
+2361 YNIEDLSSFPQRFE
-2375 IIKQVE
+2375 IIKQIE
-2381 QREAMKKVKANSL
+2381 DRETMKKAKANAL
-2394 SVFPVNK
+2394 SVFPTWK
-2401 YPELGM
+2401 YPELDM
-2407 NTVKED
+2407 TVKKE
-2413 VQLDSNERRD
+2413 VQLDYNERRD

-2462 FQHSEK
+2462 FQYSEK

-2491 KASASASKVSTFVEE
+2491 KASASVAKVCTFVEE

-2523 PIDLDVDGNGVVESQ
+2523 PIDMDVDGNGIVESQ
-2538 ENLVADKKQ
+2538 ENLAADKKQ
-2547 GVEESSS
+2547 GEDEPGSQ
-2554 TSQDTSHRHRVKM
+2554 SQDTSHKHKGRVV

>member
-1 MSNENTSVVEKFR
+1 MANDNMNVVDRIR
-14 SGWERFF
+14 SGWGRFF
-21 KKEANPVKEE
+21 SRENGRATETKYIPQSRFFSPSELEELEKKEELNPIEKRALEYG
-31 IFIPKTRFFLP
+31 K
-42 SDIAELDK
+42 IAAK
-50 KEKLNTLEKWVLD
+50 QSNR
-63 YSKEAAGQDHRPH
+63 SN
-76 IEYEPVLFDGKTL
+76 IEYVPVLFDGTTL
-89 IAWVDREE
+89 IAWVDGEE
-97 SPLSDSRSKMM
+97 SPLADFRAKMM
-108 NDEFKREGYQLSKD
+108 NDELKREGYQLSKE
-122 LEHSILEEQG
+122 LEQSILEEQG
-132 KALTGKLFIQ
+132 KALVDKLFIRKAE
-142 DGDEYIKVDSYSG
+142 EYIKVDSYSG
-155 GDEHCL
+155 DNEPSL
-161 SFTSYNID
+161 SFTSYNIE
-169 TMEYID
+169 TMKSVN
-175 IPLDVRQFQEMLG
+175 IPYDVRLFQEMLG
-188 CEEMKEAES
+188 REEMKEAETYS
-197 YNVLDFENKLQTLR
+197 VLDFDKKLQTLR

-217 QETVKL
+217 QDTVKF
-223 IEESKIHKGKLDISE
+223 IEESKIYKGKLDISE

-251 SWSYSAGEIRFNG
+251 SWSYGAGNIEFYG

-269 GDAIRTKVINTES
+269 GDAIQTKVINTKS

-291 EVSDAVQREKLLKDI
+291 EVSDAVQREKVLNDV
-306 NAMNYALDKDSYKG
+306 NAMRQALGKE
-320 DLPISHLQ
+320 PIQGEHQ
-328 IQKDVLFKELLE
+328 ITYLTTQKDNLLKELLE
-340 AMGNKVQTAQEVT
+340 AMDATSLAAQGPSNT
-353 GSELEHRQN
+353 ELEHRQD

-377 GSNEVSIHSLQEY
+377 GSYDKSEKVLEDY
-390 EKEMGLPE
+390 EKSNGIHDNDISNMAK
-398 NHIVRLAEKLNSVAK
+398 RMNSVSK
-413 YIDTLED
+413 YIDTLKD
-420 TRIPMSGDFL
+420 TRIPMSGDFQ
-430 EHLPKYHHLDELFR
+430 EHLPNNHHLRELYS
-444 KFESSEEELYE
+444 KFESSEEELHGYSRS
-455 KKYLAVGPEPEIY
+455 VGAEEGEY

-477 ASDAFNKELTD
+477 ASDAFKKELTD
-488 ILDHYENLMNLNGE
+488 ILDYYENLMNLNGE
-502 TIHQNVQG
+502 TIHENVQG
-510 FETYSRKELKED
+510 LEYYGKRSLKNHILDEITEKFVIGFEGDEITR
-522 IQADILEK
+522 
-530 LIVGTDM
+530 
-537 AEDIKVVNGLEIHG
+537 VNDLEIHG

-564 DVVME
+564 DVVVE
-569 YEGEAKEDAI
+569 YEGSLREDDA
-579 FNILNEDPM
+579 FNFLNEDPLI
-588 YFDGIKIDVNPIRS
+588 YNGIKVDVNPIRKQ
-602 EQTGTLEK
+602 ETGTLQD
-610 YMVKSHNYDRH
+610 YMVKSRKYDQQ
-621 ILKQLGIENANK
+621 ILKQLGEDNANK
-633 AEADMAE
+633 AEA
-640 AYKAEA
+640 
-646 EKALAEA
+646 EK
-653 KNDLSDNVS
+653 
-662 KEYANAL
+662 
-669 NNNPDWRSAAKEL
+669 
-682 ASQAQGETEGSLGND
+682 
-697 REKINGYISHL
+697 
-708 LQTVGSDY
+708 
-716 NVEDFTEE
+716 
-724 KIRFSRVSSD
+724 KIRFSRVSTD

-771 SYQGTSAFNGIAP
+771 SYQGTSAFNGAAP

-826 SLSFIVLDPRNLRA
+826 SLSFIALDPRNLRA

-886 SYGYAVDNASVH
+886 SYGYAVDNANVH

-957 DNEGNIIP
+957 DNDGNIIP
-965 LSKRFNEALADV
+965 LSKRFNDALADV

-986 SPAKVEAELRDTLIG
+986 SPAKMEAELRDTLIG

-1013 IDEGQRVLDTFNKD
+1013 IDEGQRVLDSFNKD
-1027 ARHQAVYHGN
+1027 ARHQAVYNGN
-1037 NSVKTGY
+1037 DSVKTGY

-1053 RGEWTKEKIMK
+1053 RGEWTKEKIIK
-1064 RLKESGGSLVGYSRA
+1064 RLKESGGSLAGYSRA

-1167 EMPELNDA
+1167 EMPDLNDA

-1237 DKVGIE
+1237 DKAGIE

-1266 SNFVLDE
+1266 SPFVLDE
-1273 SGRFAKDKDG
+1273 SGRFAEDKDG
-1283 NLILKSKEKY
+1283 HLILKSKEKY

-1320 YDASKNI
+1320 YDASRNI

-1363 HLWATAMQKANPK
+1363 HLWATAIQKANPK

-1395 ANYKDL
+1395 ASYKDL
-1401 HSDNEIAD
+1401 HTDNEIAD

-1414 YSGRAGAEKLRKIVS
+1414 YSGRAGAEKLRKMVS

-1440 KASIKRDVF
+1440 KATIKRDVF

-1501 DNLYKEYVENGNMEK
+1501 DDLYKEYVENGNMEK
-1516 AFELVKEEASMKLAE
+1516 AFELVMEEASMKLAE

-1542 VSREQEP
+1542 VSHEQEP

-1558 FTLDK
+1558 FSLDK

-1590 HFTADN
+1590 HFTAAN

-1609 RGSKTGSSVP
+1609 RGGKTGSSVL
-1619 IPNEQVRQEL
+1619 IPNEQVRKEL
-1629 IQRGFLPKGSKAKN
+1629 IQRGFLPDGSKAKY

-1668 PESNYGNV
+1668 PESNYGNI
-1676 HRANQVVF
+1676 HRSNQVVF
-1684 ECEFSANKDYTKTA
+1684 ECEFSANRDYTETA
-1698 RSQAKAF
+1698 RSQTKAY
-1705 NNEGKFVSRNADLQ
+1705 NGEGKFVARNADLQ

-1783 LNYAAISTKVKPVL
+1783 LNYATISSKVKPVL
-1797 APVMYDETGKVVP
+1797 SPVMHDETGKMIP
-1810 LSRRFEDNRIKIEEP
+1810 LSRRFEDNRTAINEP
-1825 RKLFIGSLGA
+1825 RRMFIGTIGA
-1835 GNMDKADEKVIGDLS
+1835 ANVDTASKSVNLS
-1850 YRLGML
+1850 SRL
-1856 DLAKIMD
+1856 DLLSLAKQM
-1863 KNGSDAKSIKHTTG
+1863 NTAGSSAKDIKQITG
-1877 WELGVDDNW
+1877 WEIGADNNW

-1895 FDWYGN
+1895 FDWNGN

-1907 HPDYKRYMELV
+1907 HPDFKRYMELV
-1918 YKDNEHIFCE
+1918 NKDNEHVFCE
-1928 GEALRPSEEEEYDR
+1928 GEALRPSEVEEYDR
-1942 LQEKYGGFD
+1942 LAEEYGGLD
-1951 GKRDNNTSLEA
+1951 GKLDNHTTLDA

-1969 FKAYPELRE
+1969 FEAYPELRNV
-1978 IKVKFQAMESNEMA
+1978 KVEFEALKGNEKA
-1992 CFTPSHSYLDHLLD
+1992 CFTSAHNYLDRFLD
-2006 VDNSLKFGGTITIN
+2006 VDDSVKFGGTITIN
-2020 TNKLNRFQDEKEIR
+2020 TNKLNRFQDEKDIR

-2045 QEIEGFAMGGDPN
+2045 QEIEGFARGGAPQ
-2058 TIHQD
+2058 TIRKEIQENVACHQA
-2063 IQQEVNNHREDKDFI
+2063 EKDFI

-2090 MANNLESSTE
+2090 MANRLEASTE
-2100 ELQRDGKVWQD
+2100 ELQRDGKVWQE

-2125 THVNEKYNLKN
+2125 TNPNEKYELEN
-2136 EYEKVFGKDFN
+2136 EYEKVFGKDFD

-2153 SGYHVH
+2153 SGYHVK
-2159 EAAEELRRQAQACKD
+2159 EAAIELRRQAQVCKD
-2174 KLTSADYF
+2174 ELTTSDKI
-2182 TLNQLNI
+2182 TLKQMTI
-2189 MEESLEKNN
+2189 MEESLKNN
-2198 ANQTYWKLAGE
+2198 SDNQIYWKLAGE

-2221 SPFQRRDTLASET
+2221 TPLQRRNTLASET
-2234 EDVPRKEQIVIK
+2234 EDVDRKEQIVIK
-2246 ENPQRNYVA
+2246 ESPQRNYVT
-2255 LSPPSTGRWNTSDN
+2255 LSSPSTGRWHTADN

-2282 SKAIRSN
+2282 SKAIKCN
-2289 LVWNDDSIGKAYNLD
+2289 LVWNDDSIGKAYNLN
-2304 GQPFGVEDSYILSL
+2304 GQPFDIGDSYILSL
-2318 HCNKKGYNNPIFA
+2318 HCNKNGHNTPVFA
-2331 TEQEVRMLN
+2331 TEQEVRQLN
-2340 VKVWDKTEPFSLITN
+2340 MGVWEKAKPFSLIKN

-2361 YNIEDLSSFPERFE
+2361 YNIENLCSFPQRLE
-2375 IIKQVE
+2375 IIKQIE
-2381 QREAMKKVKANSL
+2381 DRETMKKAKANAL
-2394 SVFPVNK
+2394 SVFPVGK
-2401 YPELGM
+2401 YPELDM
-2407 NTVKED
+2407 TVKED
-2413 VQLDSNERRD
+2413 VQLDYNERRD
-2423 LAKNLLDYSRGKMP
+2423 LAKNLLDYVRGKMP
-2437 DSYEAKSKETLV
+2437 DSYEAKSKEALV
-2449 RCVAMG
+2449 RSIAMG

-2462 FQHSEK
+2462 FQYSEK

-2491 KASASASKVSTFVEE
+2491 KASASAAKVSTFVEE

-2523 PIDLDVDGNGVVESQ
+2523 PIDMDVDGNGIVESQ
-2538 ENLVADKKQ
+2538 ENLAADKKQ
-2547 GVEESSS
+2547 GEDEPALQ
-2554 TSQDTSHRHRVKM
+2554 SQDTSHKH

>member
-1 MSNENTSVVEKFR
+1 MANDNMNVVDRIR
-14 SGWERFF
+14 SGWGRFF
-21 KKEANPVKEE
+21 SRENGRATETKD
-31 IFIPKTRFFLP
+31 IPQSRFFSP
-42 SDIAELDK
+42 SEL
-50 KEKLNTLEKWVLD
+50 EELEKKDELNPMEKRALE
-63 YSKEAAGQDHRPH
+63 YGKIAAKQSNRSN
-76 IEYEPVLFDGKTL
+76 IEYVPVLFDGTTL
-89 IAWVDREE
+89 VAWVDGEE
-97 SPLSDSRSKMM
+97 SPLADFRAKMM
-108 NDEFKREGYQLSKD
+108 NDELKREGYQLSKE
-122 LEHSILEEQG
+122 LEQSILEEQG
-132 KALTGKLFIQ
+132 KALVDKLFISK
-142 DGDEYIKVDSYSG
+142 GEEYIKVDSYSG
-155 GDEHCL
+155 DNEPSL
-161 SFTSYNID
+161 SFTSYNIE
-169 TMEYID
+169 TMESAN
-175 IPLDVRQFQEMLG
+175 IPYDVRLFQEMLG
-188 CEEMKEAES
+188 REEMKEAET
-197 YNVLDFENKLQTLR
+197 YNVLDFEKKLQTLR

-217 QETVKL
+217 QDTVKF
-223 IEESKIHKGKLDISE
+223 IEESKIYKGKLDISE

-251 SWSYSAGEIRFNG
+251 SWSYGAGNIEFYG

-269 GDAIRTKVINTES
+269 GDAIQTKVIDSKS

-291 EVSDAVQREKLLKDI
+291 EVSDAVQREKVLNDV
-306 NAMNYALDKDSYKG
+306 NAMKQALGKEPIQG
-320 DLPISHLQ
+320 DHQIAYLIS
-328 IQKDVLFKELLE
+328 QKDNLLKELLE
-340 AMGNKVQTAQEVT
+340 AMDTTSSKAQGPSNT
-353 GSELEHRQN
+353 ELEHRKD

-377 GSNEVSIHSLQEY
+377 GSYDKSEKVLEDY
-390 EKEMGLPE
+390 EKSNGIHDNAISNMAK
-398 NHIVRLAEKLNSVAK
+398 RMNSVSK
-413 YIDTLED
+413 YIDTLKD
-420 TRIPMSGDFL
+420 TRIPMSGDFQ
-430 EHLPKYHHLDELFR
+430 EHLPNYHHLRELYN
-444 KFESSEEELYE
+444 KSESSAEDLYGYSRSVGAEEGE
-455 KKYLAVGPEPEIY
+455 Y
-468 ERLKVNYKN
+468 ERLKANYKN

-488 ILDHYENLMNLNGE
+488 ILDYYENLMNLNGE
-502 TIHQNVQG
+502 TIHKEVQG
-510 FETYSRKELKED
+510 LEYYGKRSLKNHILDEITEKFVIGFEGDEITR
-522 IQADILEK
+522 
-530 LIVGTDM
+530 
-537 AEDIKVVNGLEIHG
+537 VNDLEIHG

-564 DVVME
+564 DVVVE
-569 YEGEAKEDAI
+569 YEGSLREDDA
-579 FNILNEDPM
+579 FNFLNEDPLI
-588 YFDGIKIDVNPIRS
+588 YNGIKVDVNPIRKQ
-602 EQTGTLEK
+602 ETGTLQD
-610 YMVKSHNYDRH
+610 YMVKSRKYDQQ
-621 ILKQLGIENANK
+621 ILKQLGEDNANK
-633 AEADMAE
+633 AEA
-640 AYKAEA
+640 
-646 EKALAEA
+646 EK
-653 KNDLSDNVS
+653 
-662 KEYANAL
+662 
-669 NNNPDWRSAAKEL
+669 
-682 ASQAQGETEGSLGND
+682 
-697 REKINGYISHL
+697 
-708 LQTVGSDY
+708 
-716 NVEDFTEE
+716 
-724 KIRFSRVSSD
+724 KIRFSRVSTD

-771 SYQGTSAFNGIAP
+771 SYQGTSAFNGAAP
-784 YGNGYFNSPEERKKA
+784 YGNGYFNSPEERKQA

-826 SLSFIVLDPRNLRA
+826 SLSFIALDPRNLRA

-865 YRSVPSD
+865 YRSVPSE

-957 DNEGNIIP
+957 DNDGNIIP
-965 LSKRFNEALADV
+965 LSKRFNDALADV
-977 RYQRSGQTN
+977 RYQRSGQTV
-986 SPAKVEAELRDTLIG
+986 SPAKMEAELRDTLIG

-1013 IDEGQRVLDTFNKD
+1013 VDEGQRVLDSFNKD
-1027 ARHQAVYHGN
+1027 ARHQAVYDGN
-1037 NSVKTGY
+1037 DSVKTGY

-1053 RGEWTKEKIMK
+1053 RGEWTKEKIIK
-1064 RLKESGGSLVGYSRA
+1064 RLKESGGSLAGYSRA

-1167 EMPELNDA
+1167 EMPDLNDA
-1175 ADLDDC
+1175 SDLDDC

-1188 GIDAVWIGDKNRGEQ
+1188 GIDAVWIGDKNHGEQ

-1237 DKVGIE
+1237 DKAGIE

-1250 TFVKQKQV
+1250 TFVKQKQL

-1266 SNFVLDE
+1266 LNFVSDE
-1273 SGRFAKDKDG
+1273 SGRLAKDKDG
-1283 NLILKSKEKY
+1283 HLILKSREKY

-1301 QKISDYESSQE
+1301 QKMSDYESSQE

-1320 YDASKNI
+1320 YDASRNI

-1414 YSGRAGAEKLRKIVS
+1414 YSGRAGAEKLRKIVN
-1429 DSNGEGVSAIK
+1429 DSTGEGVSAIK

-1490 AKKLKE
+1490 VNKLKE

-1501 DNLYKEYVENGNMEK
+1501 DNLYQEYVENGNMEK
-1516 AFELVKEEASMKLAE
+1516 AFELVMEEASMKLAE

-1549 EATIKVYKV
+1549 ETTIKVYKV

-1563 DGDPSA
+1563 DGDPST

-1584 NAQDTW
+1584 NAQDSW
-1590 HFTADN
+1590 HFTAAN

-1609 RGSKTGSSVP
+1609 RGSKTGSSVL

-1629 IQRGFLPKGSKAKN
+1629 IQRGFLPEGSKAKY

-1676 HRANQVVF
+1676 HRSNQVVF
-1684 ECEFSANKDYTKTA
+1684 ECELSANKDYTETA
-1698 RSQAKAF
+1698 RSQAKAY
-1705 NNEGKFVSRNADLQ
+1705 NSDGKFVARNADLQ
-1719 YMPKDGY
+1719 YMPKNGF

-1783 LNYAAISTKVKPVL
+1783 LNYATISSKVKPVL
-1797 APVMYDETGKVVP
+1797 SPVMHDETGKMIP
-1810 LSRRFEDNRIKIEEP
+1810 LSRRFEDSRTAINEP
-1825 RKLFIGSLGA
+1825 RRMFIGTIGA
-1835 GNMDKADEKVIGDLS
+1835 ANMDSVSKSVNLAS
-1850 YRLGML
+1850 RL
-1856 DLAKIMD
+1856 DLLSLAKQM
-1863 KNGSDAKSIKHTTG
+1863 NTAGSSAKDIKQITG
-1877 WELGVDDNW
+1877 WEIGADNNW

-1895 FDWYGN
+1895 FDWNGN

-1907 HPDYKRYMELV
+1907 HPDFKRYMELV
-1918 YKDNEHIFCE
+1918 NKDNEHVFCE
-1928 GEALRPSEEEEYDR
+1928 GEALRPSEVEEYDR
-1942 LQEKYGGFD
+1942 LAEKYGGLE
-1951 GKRDNNTSLEA
+1951 GKLDNHTTLDA

-1969 FKAYPELRE
+1969 FEAYPELRNV
-1978 IKVKFQAMESNEMA
+1978 KVEFEALKGNEKA
-1992 CFTPSHSYLDHLLD
+1992 CFTSAHNYLDRILD
-2006 VDNSLKFGGTITIN
+2006 VDDSVKFGGTITIN
-2020 TNKLNRFQDEKEIR
+2020 TNKLNRFQDEKDLR

-2045 QEIEGFAMGGDPN
+2045 QEIEGFARGGAPQ
-2058 TIHQD
+2058 TIRKEIQENVACHQA
-2063 IQQEVNNHREDKDFI
+2063 EKDFI

-2090 MANNLESSTE
+2090 MANRLEASTE
-2100 ELQRDGKVWQD
+2100 ELQRDGKVWQE

-2125 THVNEKYNLKN
+2125 TYPNEKYKLEN
-2136 EYEKVFGKDFN
+2136 EYEKVFGKDFD

-2153 SGYHVH
+2153 SGYHVK
-2159 EAAEELRRQAQACKD
+2159 EAAIELRRQAQVCKD
-2174 KLTSADYF
+2174 ELTTSDKI
-2182 TLNQLNI
+2182 TLKQMTI
-2189 MEESLEKNN
+2189 MEESLKNN
-2198 ANQTYWKLAGE
+2198 SDNQIYWKLAGE

-2221 SPFQRRDTLASET
+2221 TPLQRRNTLSSET
-2234 EDVPRKEQIVIK
+2234 EDVDRKEQIVIK
-2246 ENPQRNYVA
+2246 ESPQRNYVT
-2255 LSPPSTGRWNTSDN
+2255 LSSPSTGRWHSVDN

-2282 SKAIRSN
+2282 SKAIKCN
-2289 LVWNDDSIGKAYNLD
+2289 LVWNDDSIGKAYNLN
-2304 GQPFGVEDSYILSL
+2304 GQPFDIGDSYILSL
-2318 HCNKKGYNNPIFA
+2318 HCNKNGYNTPIFA
-2331 TEQEVRMLN
+2331 TEQEVRQLN
-2340 VKVWDKTEPFSLITN
+2340 IGVWEKNMPFSLIKN

-2361 YNIEDLSSFPERFE
+2361 YNIEDLSSFPQRLE
-2375 IIKQVE
+2375 IIKQIE
-2381 QREAMKKVKANSL
+2381 DRETMKKAKANAM
-2394 SVFPVNK
+2394 SVFPVGK
-2401 YPELGM
+2401 YPELDM
-2407 NTVKED
+2407 TVKED
-2413 VQLDSNERRD
+2413 VQLDYNERRD
-2423 LAKNLLDYSRGKMP
+2423 LAKNLLDYVRGKMP
-2437 DSYEAKSKETLV
+2437 DSYEAKSKEALV
-2449 RCVAMG
+2449 RSIAMG

-2462 FQHSEK
+2462 FQYSEK

-2491 KASASASKVSTFVEE
+2491 KASASAAKVSTFVEE

-2523 PIDLDVDGNGVVESQ
+2523 PIDMDVDGNGIVESQ
-2538 ENLVADKKQ
+2538 ENLAADKKQ
-2547 GVEESSS
+2547 GEDEPASQ
-2554 TSQDTSHRHRVKM
+2554 SQDTSHKHKGRVV

>member
-1 MSNENTSVVEKFR
+1 MANDNMNVVDRIR
-14 SGWERFF
+14 SGWGRFF
-21 KKEANPVKEE
+21 SRENGRATETKY
-31 IFIPKTRFFLP
+31 IPQSRFFSP
-42 SDIAELDK
+42 SEL
-50 KEKLNTLEKWVLD
+50 EELEKKDELNPMEKRALE
-63 YSKEAAGQDHRPH
+63 YGKIAAKQSNRSN
-76 IEYEPVLFDGKTL
+76 IEYVPVLFDGTTL
-89 IAWVDREE
+89 IAWVDGEE
-97 SPLSDSRSKMM
+97 SPLADFRAKMM
-108 NDEFKREGYQLSKD
+108 NDELKREGYQLSKE
-122 LEHSILEEQG
+122 LEQSILEEQG
-132 KALTGKLFIQ
+132 KTLVDKLFIRK
-142 DGDEYIKVDSYSG
+142 GEEYIKVDSYSG
-155 GDEHCL
+155 DNEPSL
-161 SFTSYNID
+161 SFTSYNIE
-169 TMEYID
+169 TMESVN
-175 IPLDVRQFQEMLG
+175 IPYDVRLFQEMLG
-188 CEEMKEAES
+188 REEMKEAET
-197 YNVLDFENKLQTLR
+197 YNVLDFDKKLQTLR

-217 QETVKL
+217 QDTVKF
-223 IEESKIHKGKLDISE
+223 IEESKIYKGKLDISE

-251 SWSYSAGEIRFNG
+251 SWSYGAGNIEFYG

-269 GDAIRTKVINTES
+269 GDAIQTKVINTKS

-291 EVSDAVQREKLLKDI
+291 EVSDAVQREKVLNDVNTMRQALGKEPIQGEHQITYLTTQKDNLLK
-306 NAMNYALDKDSYKG
+306 
-320 DLPISHLQ
+320 
-328 IQKDVLFKELLE
+328 ELIE
-340 AMGNKVQTAQEVT
+340 AMDATSLAAQGPSNT
-353 GSELEHRQN
+353 ELEHRQD
-362 EAAFLKLNKALNAVT
+362 EAAFLKLNKALNAVA
-377 GSNEVSIHSLQEY
+377 GSYDKSEKMLEDY
-390 EKEMGLPE
+390 EKSNGIHDNDISNMA
-398 NHIVRLAEKLNSVAK
+398 RRMNSVSK
-413 YIDTLED
+413 YIDTLKD
-420 TRIPMSGDFL
+420 TRIPMSGDFQ
-430 EHLPKYHHLDELFR
+430 EHLPNNHHLRELYS
-444 KFESSEEELYE
+444 KFESSEEELYG
-455 KKYLAVGPEPEIY
+455 YSRSVGTEEGEY

-488 ILDHYENLMNLNGE
+488 ILDYYENLMNLNGE
-502 TIHQNVQG
+502 TIHENVQG
-510 FETYSRKELKED
+510 LEYYGKRSLKNHILDEITEKFVIGFEGDEITR
-522 IQADILEK
+522 
-530 LIVGTDM
+530 
-537 AEDIKVVNGLEIHG
+537 VNDLEIHG

-564 DVVME
+564 DVVVE
-569 YEGEAKEDAI
+569 YEGSLREDDA
-579 FNILNEDPM
+579 FNFLNEDPLI
-588 YFDGIKIDVNPIRS
+588 YNGIKVDVNPIRKQ
-602 EQTGTLEK
+602 ETGTLQD
-610 YMVKSHNYDRH
+610 YMVKSRKYDQQ
-621 ILKQLGIENANK
+621 ILKQLGEDNANK
-633 AEADMAE
+633 AEA
-640 AYKAEA
+640 
-646 EKALAEA
+646 EK
-653 KNDLSDNVS
+653 
-662 KEYANAL
+662 
-669 NNNPDWRSAAKEL
+669 
-682 ASQAQGETEGSLGND
+682 
-697 REKINGYISHL
+697 
-708 LQTVGSDY
+708 
-716 NVEDFTEE
+716 
-724 KIRFSRVSSD
+724 KIRFSRVSTD

-756 MVNAAAAIAGYNSSS
+756 MVNAAAAITGYNSSS
-771 SYQGTSAFNGIAP
+771 SYQGTSAFNGAAP

-826 SLSFIVLDPRNLRA
+826 SLSFIALDPRNLRA

-886 SYGYAVDNASVH
+886 SYSYAVDNASVH

-957 DNEGNIIP
+957 DNDGNIIP
-965 LSKRFNEALADV
+965 LSKRFNDALADV
-977 RYQRSGQTN
+977 RYQRSGQTV
-986 SPAKVEAELRDTLIG
+986 SPAKMEAELRDTLIG

-1013 IDEGQRVLDTFNKD
+1013 VDEGQRVLDSFNKD
-1027 ARHQAVYHGN
+1027 ARHQAVYNGN
-1037 NSVKTGY
+1037 DSVKTGY

-1053 RGEWTKEKIMK
+1053 RGEWTKEKIIK
-1064 RLKESGGSLVGYSRA
+1064 RLKESGGSLAGYSRA

-1167 EMPELNDA
+1167 EMPDLNDA

-1237 DKVGIE
+1237 DKAGIE

-1266 SNFVLDE
+1266 SHFVLDE

-1283 NLILKSKEKY
+1283 HLILKSKEKY

-1320 YDASKNI
+1320 YDASRNI

-1363 HLWATAMQKANPK
+1363 HLWATAIQKANPK

-1395 ANYKDL
+1395 ASYKDL
-1401 HSDNEIAD
+1401 HTDNEIAD

-1414 YSGRAGAEKLRKIVS
+1414 YSGRAGAEKLRKMVS
-1429 DSNGEGVSAIK
+1429 ASNGEGVSAIK
-1440 KASIKRDVF
+1440 KATIKRDVF

-1501 DNLYKEYVENGNMEK
+1501 DNLYQEYVENGNMEK
-1516 AFELVKEEASMKLAE
+1516 AFELVMEEASMKLAE

-1542 VSREQEP
+1542 VSHEQEP

-1590 HFTADN
+1590 HFTAAN

-1609 RGSKTGSSVP
+1609 RGGKTGSSVL
-1619 IPNEQVRQEL
+1619 IPNDQVRKEL
-1629 IQRGFLPKGSKAKN
+1629 IQRGFLPDGSKAKY

-1676 HRANQVVF
+1676 HRSNQVVF
-1684 ECEFSANKDYTKTA
+1684 ECELSANKDYTETA
-1698 RSQAKAF
+1698 RSQAKAY
-1705 NNEGKFVSRNADLQ
+1705 NSDGKFVVRNADLQ

-1783 LNYAAISTKVKPVL
+1783 LNYATISSKVKPVL
-1797 APVMYDETGKVVP
+1797 SPVMHDETGKMIP
-1810 LSRRFEDNRIKIEEP
+1810 LSRRFEDSRTAINEP
-1825 RKLFIGSLGA
+1825 RRMFIGTIGA
-1835 GNMDKADEKVIGDLS
+1835 ANVDTASKSVNLS
-1850 YRLGML
+1850 SRL
-1856 DLAKIMD
+1856 DLLSLAKQM
-1863 KNGSDAKSIKHTTG
+1863 NTAGSSAKDIKQITG
-1877 WELGVDDNW
+1877 WEIGADNNW

-1895 FDWYGN
+1895 FDWNGN

-1907 HPDYKRYMELV
+1907 HPDFKRYMELV
-1918 YKDNEHIFCE
+1918 NKDNEHVFCE
-1928 GEALRPSEEEEYDR
+1928 GEALRPSEVEEYDR
-1942 LQEKYGGFD
+1942 LAEEYGGLD
-1951 GKRDNNTSLEA
+1951 GKLDNHTTLDA

-1969 FKAYPELRE
+1969 FEAYPELRNV
-1978 IKVKFQAMESNEMA
+1978 KVEFEALKGNEKA
-1992 CFTPSHSYLDHLLD
+1992 CFTSAHNYLDRILD
-2006 VDNSLKFGGTITIN
+2006 VDDSVKFGGTITIN
-2020 TNKLNRFQDEKEIR
+2020 TNKLNRFQDEKDIR

-2045 QEIEGFAMGGDPN
+2045 QEIEGFARGGAPQ
-2058 TIHQD
+2058 TIRKEIQENVACHQA
-2063 IQQEVNNHREDKDFI
+2063 EKDFI

-2090 MANNLESSTE
+2090 MANRLEASTE
-2100 ELQRDGKVWQD
+2100 ELQRDGKVWQE

-2125 THVNEKYNLKN
+2125 TYPNEKYKLEN
-2136 EYEKVFGKDFN
+2136 EYEKVFGKDFD

-2153 SGYHVH
+2153 SGYHVK
-2159 EAAEELRRQAQACKD
+2159 EAAIELRRQAQVCKD
-2174 KLTSADYF
+2174 GLTTSDKI
-2182 TLNQLNI
+2182 TLKQMTI
-2189 MEESLEKNN
+2189 MEESLKNN
-2198 ANQTYWKLAGE
+2198 SDNQIYWKLAGE

-2221 SPFQRRDTLASET
+2221 TPLQRRNTLASET
-2234 EDVPRKEQIVIK
+2234 EDVDRKEQIVIK
-2246 ENPQRNYVA
+2246 ESPQRNYVT
-2255 LSPPSTGRWNTSDN
+2255 LSSPSTGRWHTADN

-2282 SKAIRSN
+2282 SKAIKCN
-2289 LVWNDDSIGKAYNLD
+2289 LVWNDDSIGKAYNLN
-2304 GQPFGVEDSYILSL
+2304 GQPFDIGDSYILSL
-2318 HCNKKGYNNPIFA
+2318 HCNKNGYNTPIFA
-2331 TEQEVRMLN
+2331 TEQEVRQLN
-2340 VKVWDKTEPFSLITN
+2340 IGVWEKTMPFSLIKN

-2361 YNIEDLSSFPERFE
+2361 YNIEDLSSFPQRFE
-2375 IIKQVE
+2375 IIKQIE
-2381 QREAMKKVKANSL
+2381 DRETMKKAKANAL
-2394 SVFPVNK
+2394 SVFPTWK
-2401 YPELGM
+2401 YPELDM
-2407 NTVKED
+2407 TVKKD
-2413 VQLDSNERRD
+2413 VQLDYNERRD

-2462 FQHSEK
+2462 FQYSEK

-2491 KASASASKVSTFVEE
+2491 KASASVAKVSTFVEE

-2523 PIDLDVDGNGVVESQ
+2523 PIDMDVDGNGIVESQ
-2538 ENLVADKKQ
+2538 ENLAADKKQ
-2547 GVEESSS
+2547 GEDEPASQ
-2554 TSQDTSHRHRVKM
+2554 SQDTSHKHKGRVV

>member
-1 MSNENTSVVEKFR
+1 MANDNMNVVDRIR
-14 SGWERFF
+14 SGWGRFF
-21 KKEANPVKEE
+21 SRENGRATETKY
-31 IFIPKTRFFLP
+31 IPQSRFFSP
-42 SDIAELDK
+42 SEL
-50 KEKLNTLEKWVLD
+50 EELEKKDELNPIEKRALE
-63 YSKEAAGQDHRPH
+63 YGKIAAKQSNRSN
-76 IEYEPVLFDGKTL
+76 IEYVPVLFDGTTL
-89 IAWVDREE
+89 VAWVDGEE
-97 SPLSDSRSKMM
+97 SPLADFRAKMM
-108 NDEFKREGYQLSKD
+108 NDELKREGYQLSKE
-122 LEHSILEEQG
+122 LEQSILEEQG
-132 KALTGKLFIQ
+132 KALVDKLFIRK
-142 DGDEYIKVDSYSG
+142 GEEYIKVDSYSG
-155 GDEHCL
+155 DNEPSL
-161 SFTSYNID
+161 SFTSYNIE
-169 TMEYID
+169 TMKSVN
-175 IPLDVRQFQEMLG
+175 IPYDVRLFQEMLG
-188 CEEMKEAES
+188 REEMKEAET
-197 YNVLDFENKLQTLR
+197 YNVLDFDKKLQTLR

-217 QETVKL
+217 QDTVKF
-223 IEESKIHKGKLDISE
+223 IEESKIYKGKLDISE

-251 SWSYSAGEIRFNG
+251 SWSYGAGNIEFYG

-269 GDAIRTKVINTES
+269 GDAIQTKVINTNS

-291 EVSDAVQREKLLKDI
+291 EVSDAVQREKVLNDV
-306 NAMNYALDKDSYKG
+306 NAMKLALGKEAIQG
-320 DLPISHLQ
+320 DHQIAYLIS
-328 IQKDVLFKELLE
+328 QKDNLLKELLE
-340 AMGNKVQTAQEVT
+340 AMDATSLAAQGLSNT
-353 GSELEHRQN
+353 ELEHRQD

-377 GSNEVSIHSLQEY
+377 GSYDKSEKVLEDY
-390 EKEMGLPE
+390 EKSNGIHDNDISNMAKR
-398 NHIVRLAEKLNSVAK
+398 INSVSK
-413 YIDTLED
+413 YIDTLKD
-420 TRIPMSGDFL
+420 THIPMSGDFQ
-430 EHLPKYHHLDELFR
+430 EHLPKYHHLRELYS
-444 KFESSEEELYE
+444 KFESSEEELHGYSRS
-455 KKYLAVGPEPEIY
+455 VGAEEGEY

-488 ILDHYENLMNLNGE
+488 ILDYYENLMNLNGE
-502 TIHQNVQG
+502 TIHENVQG
-510 FETYSRKELKED
+510 LEYYGKRSLKNHILDEITEKFVIGFEGDEITR
-522 IQADILEK
+522 
-530 LIVGTDM
+530 
-537 AEDIKVVNGLEIHG
+537 VNDLEIHG

-564 DVVME
+564 DVVVE
-569 YEGEAKEDAI
+569 YEGSLREDDA
-579 FNILNEDPM
+579 FNFLNEDPLI
-588 YFDGIKIDVNPIRS
+588 YNGIKVDVNPIRKQ
-602 EQTGTLEK
+602 ETGTLQD
-610 YMVKSHNYDRH
+610 YMVKSRKYDQQ
-621 ILKQLGIENANK
+621 ILKQLGEDNANK
-633 AEADMAE
+633 AEA
-640 AYKAEA
+640 
-646 EKALAEA
+646 EK
-653 KNDLSDNVS
+653 
-662 KEYANAL
+662 
-669 NNNPDWRSAAKEL
+669 
-682 ASQAQGETEGSLGND
+682 
-697 REKINGYISHL
+697 
-708 LQTVGSDY
+708 
-716 NVEDFTEE
+716 
-724 KIRFSRVSSD
+724 KIRFSRVSTD

-756 MVNAAAAIAGYNSSS
+756 MVNAAAAIAGYNSLS
-771 SYQGTSAFNGIAP
+771 SYQGTSAFNGAAP

-826 SLSFIVLDPRNLRA
+826 SLSFIALDPRNLRA

-865 YRSVPSD
+865 YRSIPSD

-886 SYGYAVDNASVH
+886 SYSYAVDNASVH

-957 DNEGNIIP
+957 DNDGNIIP
-965 LSKRFNEALADV
+965 LSKRFNDALADV
-977 RYQRSGQTN
+977 RYQRSGQTV
-986 SPAKVEAELRDTLIG
+986 SPAKVEVELRDTLIG

-1013 IDEGQRVLDTFNKD
+1013 VDEGQRVLDSFNKD
-1027 ARHQAVYHGN
+1027 ARHQAVYHGKS
-1037 NSVKTGY
+1037 SVKTGY

-1053 RGEWTKEKIMK
+1053 RGEWTKEKIIK
-1064 RLKESGGSLVGYSRA
+1064 RLKESGGSLAGYSRA

-1167 EMPELNDA
+1167 EMPDLNDA

-1237 DKVGIE
+1237 DKAGIE

-1266 SNFVLDE
+1266 SHFVLDE
-1273 SGRFAKDKDG
+1273 SGRFAEDKDG
-1283 NLILKSKEKY
+1283 HLILKSKEKY

-1320 YDASKNI
+1320 YDASRNI

-1363 HLWATAMQKANPK
+1363 HLWATAIQKANPK

-1395 ANYKDL
+1395 ASYKDL
-1401 HSDNEIAD
+1401 HTDNEIAD

-1414 YSGRAGAEKLRKIVS
+1414 YSGRAGAEKLRKMVS

-1440 KASIKRDVF
+1440 KATIKRDVF

-1501 DNLYKEYVENGNMEK
+1501 DDLYQEYVENGNMEK
-1516 AFELVKEEASMKLAE
+1516 AFELVMEEASMKLAE

-1542 VSREQEP
+1542 VSHEQEP

-1590 HFTADN
+1590 HFTAVN

-1609 RGSKTGSSVP
+1609 RGGKTGSSVL
-1619 IPNEQVRQEL
+1619 IPNDQVRKEL
-1629 IQRGFLPKGSKAKN
+1629 IQRGFLPDGSKAKY

-1676 HRANQVVF
+1676 HRSNQVVF
-1684 ECEFSANKDYTKTA
+1684 ECELSANKDYTETA
-1698 RSQAKAF
+1698 RSQAKAY
-1705 NNEGKFVSRNADLQ
+1705 NSDGKFVVRNADLQ

-1783 LNYAAISTKVKPVL
+1783 LNYATISSKVKPVL
-1797 APVMYDETGKVVP
+1797 SPVMHDETGKMIP
-1810 LSRRFEDNRIKIEEP
+1810 LSRRFEDNRTAINEP
-1825 RKLFIGSLGA
+1825 RRMFIGTIGA
-1835 GNMDKADEKVIGDLS
+1835 ANVDTASKSVNLS
-1850 YRLGML
+1850 SRL
-1856 DLAKIMD
+1856 DLLSLAKQM
-1863 KNGSDAKSIKHTTG
+1863 NTAGSSAKDIKQITG
-1877 WELGVDDNW
+1877 WEIGADNNW

-1895 FDWYGN
+1895 FDWNGN

-1907 HPDYKRYMELV
+1907 HPDFKRYMELV
-1918 YKDNEHIFCE
+1918 NKDNEHVFCE
-1928 GEALRPSEEEEYDR
+1928 GEALRPSEVEEYDR
-1942 LQEKYGGFD
+1942 LAEEYGGLD
-1951 GKRDNNTSLEA
+1951 GKLDNHTTLDA

-1969 FKAYPELRE
+1969 FEAYPELRNV
-1978 IKVKFQAMESNEMA
+1978 KVEFEALKGNEKA
-1992 CFTPSHSYLDHLLD
+1992 CFTSAHNYLDRFLD
-2006 VDNSLKFGGTITIN
+2006 VDDSVKFGGTITIN
-2020 TNKLNRFQDEKEIR
+2020 TNKLNRFQDEKDIR

-2045 QEIEGFAMGGDPN
+2045 QEIEGFARGGAPQ
-2058 TIHQD
+2058 TIRKEIQENVACHQA
-2063 IQQEVNNHREDKDFI
+2063 EKDFI

-2090 MANNLESSTE
+2090 MANRLEASTE
-2100 ELQRDGKVWQD
+2100 ELQRDGKVWQE

-2125 THVNEKYNLKN
+2125 TNPNEKYELEN
-2136 EYEKVFGKDFN
+2136 EYEKVFGKDFD

-2153 SGYHVH
+2153 SGYHVK
-2159 EAAEELRRQAQACKD
+2159 EAAIELRRQAQVCKD
-2174 KLTSADYF
+2174 ELTTSDKI
-2182 TLNQLNI
+2182 TLKQMTI
-2189 MEESLEKNN
+2189 MEESLKNN
-2198 ANQTYWKLAGE
+2198 SDNQIYWKLAGE

-2221 SPFQRRDTLASET
+2221 TPLQRRNTLASET
-2234 EDVPRKEQIVIK
+2234 EDVDRKEQIVIK
-2246 ENPQRNYVA
+2246 ESPQRNYVT
-2255 LSPPSTGRWNTSDN
+2255 LSSPSTGRWHTADN

-2282 SKAIRSN
+2282 SKAIKCN
-2289 LVWNDDSIGKAYNLD
+2289 LVWNDDSIGKAYNLN
-2304 GQPFGVEDSYILSL
+2304 GQPFDIGDSYILSL
-2318 HCNKKGYNNPIFA
+2318 HCNKNGHNTPVFA
-2331 TEQEVRMLN
+2331 TEQEVRQLN
-2340 VKVWDKTEPFSLITN
+2340 MGVWEKAKPFSLIKN

-2361 YNIEDLSSFPERFE
+2361 YNIENLSSFPQRLE
-2375 IIKQVE
+2375 IIKQIE
-2381 QREAMKKVKANSL
+2381 DRETMKKAKANAL
-2394 SVFPVNK
+2394 SVFPVGK
-2401 YPELGM
+2401 YPELDM
-2407 NTVKED
+2407 TVKEN
-2413 VQLDSNERRD
+2413 VQLDYNERRD
-2423 LAKNLLDYSRGKMP
+2423 LAKNLLDYVRGKMP
-2437 DSYEAKSKETLV
+2437 DSYEAKSKEALV
-2449 RCVAMG
+2449 RSIAMG

-2462 FQHSEK
+2462 FQYSEK

-2491 KASASASKVSTFVEE
+2491 KASASAAKVSTFVEE

-2523 PIDLDVDGNGVVESQ
+2523 PIDMDVDGNGIVESQ
-2538 ENLVADKKQ
+2538 ENLAADKKQ
-2547 GVEESSS
+2547 GEDEPASQ
-2554 TSQDTSHRHRVKM
+2554 SQDTSHKHKGRVV

>member
-1 MSNENTSVVEKFR
+1 MANDNMNVVDRIR
-14 SGWERFF
+14 SGWGRFF
-21 KKEANPVKEE
+21 SRENGRATETKYIPKSRFFSPSDLKELEKKEGLNPMEKRALEYG
-31 IFIPKTRFFLP
+31 K
-42 SDIAELDK
+42 IAAMQS
-50 KEKLNTLEKWVLD
+50 NR
-63 YSKEAAGQDHRPH
+63 SN
-76 IEYEPVLFDGKTL
+76 IEYVPVLFDGTTL
-89 IAWVDREE
+89 IAWNDGEK
-97 SPLSDSRSKMM
+97 SPLADFRAKMM
-108 NDEFKREGYQLSKD
+108 NDELKREGYQLSKE
-122 LEHSILEEQG
+122 LEQSILEEQG
-132 KALTGKLFIQ
+132 KALVDKLFIRE
-142 DGDEYIKVDSYSG
+142 GEEYIKVDSYSG
-155 GDEHCL
+155 DKEPSL

-169 TMEYID
+169 TMESVN
-175 IPLDVRQFQEMLG
+175 IPYDVRLFQEMLG
-188 CEEMKEAES
+188 REEMKEAET
-197 YNVLDFENKLQTLR
+197 YNILDFDKKLQTLR

-217 QETVKL
+217 QDTVKF
-223 IEESKIHKGKLDISE
+223 IEESKIYKGKLDISE

-251 SWSYSAGEIRFNG
+251 SWSYGAGNIEFYG

-269 GDAIRTKVINTES
+269 GDAIQTKVIDSKS

-291 EVSDAVQREKLLKDI
+291 EVSDAVQREKVRNDV
-306 NAMNYALDKDSYKG
+306 NAMKQALGKEPIQG
-320 DLPISHLQ
+320 DHQIAYLIS
-328 IQKDVLFKELLE
+328 QKDNLLKELLE
-340 AMGNKVQTAQEVT
+340 AMDTTSSKAQGLSNT
-353 GSELEHRQN
+353 ELEHRKD

-377 GSNEVSIHSLQEY
+377 GSYDKSEKVLEDY
-390 EKEMGLPE
+390 EKSNDIHDSDISNMAK
-398 NHIVRLAEKLNSVAK
+398 RMNSVAK
-413 YIDTLED
+413 YIDTLKD
-420 TRIPMSGDFL
+420 TRIPMSGDFQ
-430 EHLPKYHHLDELFR
+430 EHLPNYHHLRELYS
-444 KFESSEEELYE
+444 KFESSEEELHGYSHS
-455 KKYLAVGPEPEIY
+455 VGAGEGEY

-477 ASDAFNKELTD
+477 ASDTFKKELTN
-488 ILDHYENLMNLNGE
+488 ILDYYENLMNLNGE
-502 TIHQNVQG
+502 TIHKNVQG
-510 FETYSRKELKED
+510 LEYYDKRSLKNYILKEVT
-522 IQADILEK
+522 EK
-530 LIVGTDM
+530 FVIGFEGDEITR
-537 AEDIKVVNGLEIHG
+537 VNDLEIHG

-564 DVVME
+564 DVVVE
-569 YEGEAKEDAI
+569 YEGSLREDDA
-579 FNILNEDPM
+579 FNFLNEDPLI
-588 YFDGIKIDVNPIRS
+588 YDGIKVDVNPIRKQ
-602 EQTGTLEK
+602 ETGTLEN
-610 YMVKSHNYDRH
+610 YMVKSRKYDQQ
-621 ILKQLGIENANK
+621 ILKQLGVDNANK
-633 AEADMAE
+633 AET
-640 AYKAEA
+640 
-646 EKALAEA
+646 EK
-653 KNDLSDNVS
+653 
-662 KEYANAL
+662 
-669 NNNPDWRSAAKEL
+669 
-682 ASQAQGETEGSLGND
+682 
-697 REKINGYISHL
+697 
-708 LQTVGSDY
+708 
-716 NVEDFTEE
+716 
-724 KIRFSRVSSD
+724 KIRFSRVSTD

-771 SYQGTSAFNGIAP
+771 SYQGTSAFNGAAP
-784 YGNGYFNSPEERKKA
+784 YGNGYFNSPEERKQA

-826 SLSFIVLDPRNLRA
+826 SLSFIALDPRNLRA

-886 SYGYAVDNASVH
+886 SYSYAVDNASVH

-957 DNEGNIIP
+957 DNDGNIIP
-965 LSKRFNEALADV
+965 LSKRFNDALADV
-977 RYQRSGQTN
+977 RYQRSGQTV
-986 SPAKVEAELRDTLIG
+986 SPAKMEAKLRDTLIG

-1013 IDEGQRVLDTFNKD
+1013 VDEGQRVLDSFNKD
-1027 ARHQAVYHGN
+1027 ARHQAVYNGN
-1037 NSVKTGY
+1037 DSVKTGY

-1053 RGEWTKEKIMK
+1053 RGEWTKEKIIK
-1064 RLKESGGSLVGYSRA
+1064 RLKESGGSLAGYSRA

-1167 EMPELNDA
+1167 EMPDLNDA

-1237 DKVGIE
+1237 DKAGIE

-1266 SNFVLDE
+1266 SPFVLDE
-1273 SGRFAKDKDG
+1273 SGRFAEDKDG
-1283 NLILKSKEKY
+1283 HLILKSKEKY

-1320 YDASKNI
+1320 YDASRNI

-1363 HLWATAMQKANPK
+1363 HLWATAIQKANPK

-1395 ANYKDL
+1395 ASYKDL
-1401 HSDNEIAD
+1401 HTDNEIAD

-1414 YSGRAGAEKLRKIVS
+1414 YSGRAGAEKLRKMVS

-1440 KASIKRDVF
+1440 KATIKRDVF

-1501 DNLYKEYVENGNMEK
+1501 DNLYQEYVENGNMEK
-1516 AFELVKEEASMKLAE
+1516 AFELVMEEASMKLAE

-1542 VSREQEP
+1542 ISHEQEP

-1590 HFTADN
+1590 HFTAAN

-1609 RGSKTGSSVP
+1609 RGGKTGSSVL
-1619 IPNEQVRQEL
+1619 IPNEQVRKEL
-1629 IQRGFLPKGSKAKN
+1629 IQRGFLPDGSKAKY

-1655 ADLPYFPQGGKQD
+1655 AALPYFPQGGKQD

-1676 HRANQVVF
+1676 HRSNQVVF
-1684 ECEFSANKDYTKTA
+1684 ECEFSANRDYTETA
-1698 RSQAKAF
+1698 RSQTKAY
-1705 NNEGKFVSRNADLQ
+1705 NGEGKFVARNADLQ

-1783 LNYAAISTKVKPVL
+1783 LNYATISSKVKPVL
-1797 APVMYDETGKVVP
+1797 APVMYDETGKMIP
-1810 LSRRFEDNRIKIEEP
+1810 LSRRFEDSRTTINEP
-1825 RKLFIGSLGA
+1825 RRMFIGTIGA
-1835 GNMDKADEKVIGDLS
+1835 ANVDTASKSVNLS
-1850 YRLGML
+1850 SRL
-1856 DLAKIMD
+1856 DLLSLAKQM
-1863 KNGSDAKSIKHTTG
+1863 NTAGSSAKDIKQITG
-1877 WELGVDDNW
+1877 WEIGADNNW

-1895 FDWYGN
+1895 FDWNGN

-1907 HPDYKRYMELV
+1907 HPDFKRYMELV
-1918 YKDNEHIFCE
+1918 NKDNEHIFCE
-1928 GEALRPSEEEEYDR
+1928 GEALRPSEVEEYDR
-1942 LQEKYGGFD
+1942 LAEEYGGLD
-1951 GKRDNNTSLEA
+1951 GKLDNHTMLDA

-1969 FKAYPELRE
+1969 FEAYPELRNV
-1978 IKVKFQAMESNEMA
+1978 KVEFEALKGNEKA
-1992 CFTPSHSYLDHLLD
+1992 CFTSAHNYLDRLFD
-2006 VDNSLKFGGTITIN
+2006 VDESLKFGGTITIN
-2020 TNKLNRFQDEKEIR
+2020 TNKLNRFQDEKDIR

-2045 QEIEGFAMGGDPN
+2045 QEIEGFARGGAPQ
-2058 TIHQD
+2058 TIRKEIQENVACHQA
-2063 IQQEVNNHREDKDFI
+2063 EKDFI

-2090 MANNLESSTE
+2090 MANRLEASRK
-2100 ELQRDGKVWQD
+2100 ELQRDGKVWQE

-2125 THVNEKYNLKN
+2125 TNPNEKYKLEN
-2136 EYEKVFGKDFN
+2136 EYEKVFGKDFD

-2153 SGYHVH
+2153 SGYHVK
-2159 EAAEELRRQAQACKD
+2159 EAAIELRRQAQVCKD
-2174 KLTSADYF
+2174 GLTTSDKI
-2182 TLNQLNI
+2182 TLKQMTI
-2189 MEESLEKNN
+2189 MEESLKNN
-2198 ANQTYWKLAGE
+2198 SDNQIYWKLAGE

-2221 SPFQRRDTLASET
+2221 SPLQRRNTLASET
-2234 EDVPRKEQIVIK
+2234 EDVDRKEQIVIK
-2246 ENPQRNYVA
+2246 DSPQKSYVT
-2255 LSPPSTGRWNTSDN
+2255 LSSPSTGRWHTADN

-2282 SKAIRSN
+2282 SKAIKCN
-2289 LVWNDDSIGKAYNLD
+2289 LVWNDDSIGKAYNLN
-2304 GQPFGVEDSYILSL
+2304 GQPFDIGDSYILSL
-2318 HCNKKGYNNPIFA
+2318 HCNKNGYNTPIFA
-2331 TEQEVRMLN
+2331 TEQEVRQLN
-2340 VKVWDKTEPFSLITN
+2340 IGVWEKTMPFSLIKN

-2361 YNIEDLSSFPERFE
+2361 YNIEDLSSFPQRFE
-2375 IIKQVE
+2375 IIKQIE
-2381 QREAMKKVKANSL
+2381 DRETMKKAKANAL
-2394 SVFPVNK
+2394 SVFSTEK
-2401 YPELGM
+2401 YPELDM
-2407 NTVKED
+2407 TVKKD
-2413 VQLDSNERRD
+2413 VQLDYNERRD

-2449 RCVAMG
+2449 RSIAMG

-2462 FQHSEK
+2462 FQYSEK
-2468 VPGSNGLIARLERDP
+2468 VPGSNSLIARLERDP

-2491 KASASASKVSTFVEE
+2491 KASVSVAKVSTFIEE

-2523 PIDLDVDGNGVVESQ
+2523 PIDMDVDGNGIVESQ
-2538 ENLVADKKQ
+2538 ENLAADKKQ
-2547 GVEESSS
+2547 GEDEPASQ
-2554 TSQDTSHRHRVKM
+2554 SQDTSHKHKGRVV

>member
-1 MSNENTSVVEKFR
+1 MANDNMNVVDRIR
-14 SGWERFF
+14 SGWGRFF
-21 KKEANPVKEE
+21 SRENGRATETKY
-31 IFIPKTRFFLP
+31 IPQSRFFFP
-42 SDIAELDK
+42 SEL
-50 KEKLNTLEKWVLD
+50 EELEKKDELNPIEKRALEYGKIVAKQ
-63 YSKEAAGQDHRPH
+63 SNRSN
-76 IEYEPVLFDGKTL
+76 IEYVPVLFDGTTL
-89 IAWVDREE
+89 VAWVDGEE
-97 SPLSDSRSKMM
+97 SPLADFRAKMM
-108 NDEFKREGYQLSKD
+108 NDELKREGYQLSKE
-122 LEHSILEEQG
+122 LEQSILKEQG
-132 KALTGKLFIQ
+132 KALVDKLFIRK
-142 DGDEYIKVDSYSG
+142 GEEYIKVDSYSG
-155 GDEHCL
+155 DNEPSL
-161 SFTSYNID
+161 SFTSYNIE
-169 TMEYID
+169 TMESVN
-175 IPLDVRQFQEMLG
+175 IPYDVRLFQEMLG
-188 CEEMKEAES
+188 REEMKEAET
-197 YNVLDFENKLQTLR
+197 YNVLDFDKKLQTLR

-217 QETVKL
+217 QDTVKF
-223 IEESKIHKGKLDISE
+223 IEESKIYKGKLDISE

-251 SWSYSAGEIRFNG
+251 SWSYGARNIEFYG

-269 GDAIRTKVINTES
+269 GDAIQTKVINTKS

-291 EVSDAVQREKLLKDI
+291 EVSDAVQREKVLNDV
-306 NAMNYALDKDSYKG
+306 NAMRQVLGKE
-320 DLPISHLQ
+320 PIQGEHQ
-328 IQKDVLFKELLE
+328 ITYLTTQKDNLLKELLE
-340 AMGNKVQTAQEVT
+340 AMDATSLSAQGPSNT
-353 GSELEHRQN
+353 ELEHRQD

-377 GSNEVSIHSLQEY
+377 GSYDKSEKVLEDY
-390 EKEMGLPE
+390 EKSNGIHDNDISNMSK
-398 NHIVRLAEKLNSVAK
+398 RMNSVAK
-413 YIDTLED
+413 YIDTLKD
-420 TRIPMSGDFL
+420 TRIPMSGDFQ
-430 EHLPKYHHLDELFR
+430 EHLPKYHHLRELYS
-444 KFESSEEELYE
+444 KFESSEEELHGYSRS
-455 KKYLAVGPEPEIY
+455 VGAEEGEY

-488 ILDHYENLMNLNGE
+488 ILDYYENLMNLNGE
-502 TIHQNVQG
+502 TIHENVQG
-510 FETYSRKELKED
+510 LEYYGKRSLKNHILDEITEKFVIGFEGDEITR
-522 IQADILEK
+522 
-530 LIVGTDM
+530 
-537 AEDIKVVNGLEIHG
+537 VNDLEIHG

-564 DVVME
+564 DVVVE
-569 YEGEAKEDAI
+569 YEGSLREDDA
-579 FNILNEDPM
+579 FNFLNEDPLI
-588 YFDGIKIDVNPIRS
+588 YNGIKVDVNPIRKQ
-602 EQTGTLEK
+602 ETGTLQD
-610 YMVKSHNYDRH
+610 YMVKSRKYDQQ
-621 ILKQLGIENANK
+621 ILKQLGEDNANK
-633 AEADMAE
+633 AEA
-640 AYKAEA
+640 
-646 EKALAEA
+646 EK
-653 KNDLSDNVS
+653 
-662 KEYANAL
+662 
-669 NNNPDWRSAAKEL
+669 
-682 ASQAQGETEGSLGND
+682 
-697 REKINGYISHL
+697 
-708 LQTVGSDY
+708 
-716 NVEDFTEE
+716 
-724 KIRFSRVSSD
+724 KIRFSRVSTD

-771 SYQGTSAFNGIAP
+771 SYQGTSAFNGAAP

-826 SLSFIVLDPRNLRA
+826 SLSFIALDPRNLRA

-886 SYGYAVDNASVH
+886 SYSYAVDNASVH

-957 DNEGNIIP
+957 DNDGNIIP
-965 LSKRFNEALADV
+965 LSKRFNDALADV
-977 RYQRSGQTN
+977 RYQRSGQTV
-986 SPAKVEAELRDTLIG
+986 SPAKVEVELRDTLIG

-1013 IDEGQRVLDTFNKD
+1013 VDEGQRVLDSFNKD
-1027 ARHQAVYHGN
+1027 ARHQAVYHGKS
-1037 NSVKTGY
+1037 SVKTGY

-1053 RGEWTKEKIMK
+1053 RGEWTKEKIIK
-1064 RLKESGGSLVGYSRA
+1064 RLKESGGSLAGYSRA

-1167 EMPELNDA
+1167 EMPDLNDA

-1237 DKVGIE
+1237 DKAGIE

-1266 SNFVLDE
+1266 SHFVLDE
-1273 SGRFAKDKDG
+1273 SGRFAEDKDG
-1283 NLILKSKEKY
+1283 HLILKSKEKY

-1320 YDASKNI
+1320 YDASRNI

-1363 HLWATAMQKANPK
+1363 HLWATAIQKVNPK

-1395 ANYKDL
+1395 ASYKDL
-1401 HSDNEIAD
+1401 HTDNEIAD

-1414 YSGRAGAEKLRKIVS
+1414 YSGRAGAEKLRKMVS

-1440 KASIKRDVF
+1440 KATIKRDVF

-1501 DNLYKEYVENGNMEK
+1501 DDLYQEYVENGNMEK
-1516 AFELVKEEASMKLAE
+1516 AFELVMEEASMKLAE

-1542 VSREQEP
+1542 VSHEQEP

-1590 HFTADN
+1590 HFTAAN

-1609 RGSKTGSSVP
+1609 RGGKTGSSVL
-1619 IPNEQVRQEL
+1619 IPNDQVRKDL
-1629 IQRGFLPKGSKAKN
+1629 IQRGFLPDGSKAKY

-1676 HRANQVVF
+1676 HRSNQVVF
-1684 ECEFSANKDYTKTA
+1684 ECEFSANRDYTETA
-1698 RSQAKAF
+1698 RSQTKAY
-1705 NNEGKFVSRNADLQ
+1705 NGEGKFVARNADLQ

-1783 LNYAAISTKVKPVL
+1783 LNYATISSKVKPVL
-1797 APVMYDETGKVVP
+1797 APVMYDETGKMIP
-1810 LSRRFEDNRIKIEEP
+1810 LSRRFEDSRTTINEP
-1825 RKLFIGSLGA
+1825 RRMFIGTIGA
-1835 GNMDKADEKVIGDLS
+1835 ANVDTASKSVNLS
-1850 YRLGML
+1850 SRL
-1856 DLAKIMD
+1856 DLLSLAKQM
-1863 KNGSDAKSIKHTTG
+1863 NTAGSSAKDIKQITG
-1877 WELGVDDNW
+1877 WEIGADNNW

-1895 FDWYGN
+1895 FDWNGN

-1907 HPDYKRYMELV
+1907 HPDFKRYMELV
-1918 YKDNEHIFCE
+1918 NKDNEHIFCE
-1928 GEALRPSEEEEYDR
+1928 GEALRPSEVEEYDR
-1942 LQEKYGGFD
+1942 LAEEYGGLD
-1951 GKRDNNTSLEA
+1951 GKLDNHTMLDA

-1969 FKAYPELRE
+1969 FEAYPELRNV
-1978 IKVKFQAMESNEMA
+1978 KVEFEALKGNEKA
-1992 CFTPSHSYLDHLLD
+1992 CFTSAHNYLDRLFD
-2006 VDNSLKFGGTITIN
+2006 VDESLKFGGTITIN
-2020 TNKLNRFQDEKEIR
+2020 TNKLNRFQDEKDIR

-2045 QEIEGFAMGGDPN
+2045 QEIEGFARGGAPQ
-2058 TIHQD
+2058 TIRKEIQENVACHQA
-2063 IQQEVNNHREDKDFI
+2063 EKDFI

-2090 MANNLESSTE
+2090 MANRLEASRK
-2100 ELQRDGKVWQD
+2100 ELQRDGKVWQE

-2125 THVNEKYNLKN
+2125 TNPNEKYKLEN
-2136 EYEKVFGKDFN
+2136 EYEKVFGKDFD

-2153 SGYHVH
+2153 SGYHVK
-2159 EAAEELRRQAQACKD
+2159 EAAIELRRQAQVCKD
-2174 KLTSADYF
+2174 GLTTSDKI
-2182 TLNQLNI
+2182 TLKQMTI
-2189 MEESLEKNN
+2189 MEESLKNN
-2198 ANQTYWKLAGE
+2198 SDNQIYWKLAG
-2209 VEARNT
+2209 
-2215 SKRVGM
+2215 
-2221 SPFQRRDTLASET
+2221 
-2234 EDVPRKEQIVIK
+2234 
-2246 ENPQRNYVA
+2246 
-2255 LSPPSTGRWNTSDN
+2255 
-2269 EQREACEGYAELI
+2269 
-2282 SKAIRSN
+2282 
-2289 LVWNDDSIGKAYNLD
+2289 
-2304 GQPFGVEDSYILSL
+2304 
-2318 HCNKKGYNNPIFA
+2318 
-2331 TEQEVRMLN
+2331 
-2340 VKVWDKTEPFSLITN
+2340 
-2355 GEVKKL
+2355 
-2361 YNIEDLSSFPERFE
+2361 
-2375 IIKQVE
+2375 
-2381 QREAMKKVKANSL
+2381 
-2394 SVFPVNK
+2394 
-2401 YPELGM
+2401 
-2407 NTVKED
+2407 
-2413 VQLDSNERRD
+2413 
-2423 LAKNLLDYSRGKMP
+2423 
-2437 DSYEAKSKETLV
+2437 
-2449 RCVAMG
+2449 
-2455 MLGNLYE
+2455 
-2462 FQHSEK
+2462 
-2468 VPGSNGLIARLERDP
+2468 
-2483 AFSKEILD
+2483 
-2491 KASASASKVSTFVEE
+2491 
-2506 NVRSFGEDKKL
+2506 
-2517 DLRSLT
+2517 
-2523 PIDLDVDGNGVVESQ
+2523 
-2538 ENLVADKKQ
+2538 
-2547 GVEESSS
+2547 
-2554 TSQDTSHRHRVKM
+2554 

>member
-1 MSNENTSVVEKFR
+1 MANDNMNVVDRIR
-14 SGWERFF
+14 SGWGRFF
-21 KKEANPVKEE
+21 SRENGRATETKY
-31 IFIPKTRFFLP
+31 IPQSRFFFP
-42 SDIAELDK
+42 SEL
-50 KEKLNTLEKWVLD
+50 EELEKKDELNPIEKRALEYGKIVAKQ
-63 YSKEAAGQDHRPH
+63 SNRSN
-76 IEYEPVLFDGKTL
+76 IEYVPVLFDGTTL
-89 IAWVDREE
+89 VAWVDGEE
-97 SPLSDSRSKMM
+97 SPLADFRAKMM
-108 NDEFKREGYQLSKD
+108 NDELKREGYQLSKE
-122 LEHSILEEQG
+122 LEQSILKEQG
-132 KALTGKLFIQ
+132 KALVDKLFIRK
-142 DGDEYIKVDSYSG
+142 GEEYIKVDSYSG
-155 GDEHCL
+155 DNEPSL
-161 SFTSYNID
+161 SFTSYNIE
-169 TMEYID
+169 TMESVN
-175 IPLDVRQFQEMLG
+175 IPYDVRLFQEMLG
-188 CEEMKEAES
+188 REEMKEAET
-197 YNVLDFENKLQTLR
+197 YNVLDFDKKLQTLR

-217 QETVKL
+217 QDTVKF
-223 IEESKIHKGKLDISE
+223 IEESKIYKGKLDISE

-251 SWSYSAGEIRFNG
+251 SWSYGARNIEFYG

-269 GDAIRTKVINTES
+269 GDAIQTKVINTKS

-291 EVSDAVQREKLLKDI
+291 EVSDAVQREKVLNDV
-306 NAMNYALDKDSYKG
+306 NAMRQVLGKE
-320 DLPISHLQ
+320 PIQGEHQ
-328 IQKDVLFKELLE
+328 ITYLTTQKNNLLKELLE
-340 AMGNKVQTAQEVT
+340 AMDATSLSAQGPSNT
-353 GSELEHRQN
+353 ELEHRQD

-377 GSNEVSIHSLQEY
+377 GSYDKSEKVLEDY
-390 EKEMGLPE
+390 EKSNGIHDNDISNMSK
-398 NHIVRLAEKLNSVAK
+398 RMNSVAK
-413 YIDTLED
+413 YIDTLKD
-420 TRIPMSGDFL
+420 TRIPMSGDFQ
-430 EHLPKYHHLDELFR
+430 EHLPKYHHLRELYS
-444 KFESSEEELYE
+444 KFESSEEELHGYSRS
-455 KKYLAVGPEPEIY
+455 VGAEEGEY

-488 ILDHYENLMNLNGE
+488 ILDYYENLMNLNGE
-502 TIHQNVQG
+502 TIHENVQG
-510 FETYSRKELKED
+510 LEYYGKRSLKNHILDEITEKFVIGFEGDEITR
-522 IQADILEK
+522 
-530 LIVGTDM
+530 
-537 AEDIKVVNGLEIHG
+537 VNDLEIHG

-564 DVVME
+564 DVVVE
-569 YEGEAKEDAI
+569 YEGSLREDDA
-579 FNILNEDPM
+579 FNFLNEDPLI
-588 YFDGIKIDVNPIRS
+588 YNGIKVDVNPIRKQ
-602 EQTGTLEK
+602 ETGTLQD
-610 YMVKSHNYDRH
+610 YMVKSRKYDQQ
-621 ILKQLGIENANK
+621 ILKQLGEDNANK
-633 AEADMAE
+633 AEA
-640 AYKAEA
+640 
-646 EKALAEA
+646 EK
-653 KNDLSDNVS
+653 
-662 KEYANAL
+662 
-669 NNNPDWRSAAKEL
+669 
-682 ASQAQGETEGSLGND
+682 
-697 REKINGYISHL
+697 
-708 LQTVGSDY
+708 
-716 NVEDFTEE
+716 
-724 KIRFSRVSSD
+724 KIRFSRVSTD

-771 SYQGTSAFNGIAP
+771 SYQGTSAFNGAAP

-826 SLSFIVLDPRNLRA
+826 SLSFIALDPRNLRA

-886 SYGYAVDNASVH
+886 SYSYAVDNASVH

-957 DNEGNIIP
+957 DNDGNIIP
-965 LSKRFNEALADV
+965 LSKRFNDALADV
-977 RYQRSGQTN
+977 RYQRSGQTV
-986 SPAKVEAELRDTLIG
+986 SPAKVEVELRDTLIG

-1013 IDEGQRVLDTFNKD
+1013 VDEGQRVLDSFNKD
-1027 ARHQAVYHGN
+1027 ARHQAVYHGKS
-1037 NSVKTGY
+1037 SVKTGY

-1053 RGEWTKEKIMK
+1053 RGEWTKEKIIK
-1064 RLKESGGSLVGYSRA
+1064 RLKESGGSLAGYSRA

-1167 EMPELNDA
+1167 EMPDLNDA

-1237 DKVGIE
+1237 DKAGIE

-1266 SNFVLDE
+1266 SHFVLDE
-1273 SGRFAKDKDG
+1273 SGRFAEDKDG
-1283 NLILKSKEKY
+1283 HLILKSKEKY

-1320 YDASKNI
+1320 YDASRNI

-1363 HLWATAMQKANPK
+1363 HLWATAIQKVNPK

-1395 ANYKDL
+1395 ASYKDL
-1401 HSDNEIAD
+1401 HTDNEIAD

-1414 YSGRAGAEKLRKIVS
+1414 YSGRAGAEKLRKMVS

-1440 KASIKRDVF
+1440 KATIKRDVF

-1501 DNLYKEYVENGNMEK
+1501 DDLYQEYVENGNMEK
-1516 AFELVKEEASMKLAE
+1516 AFELVMEEASMKLAE

-1542 VSREQEP
+1542 VSHEQEP

-1590 HFTADN
+1590 HFTAAN

-1609 RGSKTGSSVP
+1609 RGGKTGSSVL
-1619 IPNEQVRQEL
+1619 IPNDQVRKEL
-1629 IQRGFLPKGSKAKN
+1629 IQRGFLPDGSKAKY

-1676 HRANQVVF
+1676 HRSNQVVF
-1684 ECEFSANKDYTKTA
+1684 ECEFSANRDYTETA
-1698 RSQAKAF
+1698 RSQTKAY
-1705 NNEGKFVSRNADLQ
+1705 NGEGKFVARNADLQ

-1783 LNYAAISTKVKPVL
+1783 LNYATISSKVKPVL
-1797 APVMYDETGKVVP
+1797 APVMYDETGKMIP
-1810 LSRRFEDNRIKIEEP
+1810 LSRRFEDSRTTINEP
-1825 RKLFIGSLGA
+1825 RRMFIGTIGA
-1835 GNMDKADEKVIGDLS
+1835 ANVDTASKSVNLS
-1850 YRLGML
+1850 SRL
-1856 DLAKIMD
+1856 DLLSLAKQM
-1863 KNGSDAKSIKHTTG
+1863 NTTGSSAKDIKQITG
-1877 WELGVDDNW
+1877 WEIGADNNW

-1895 FDWYGN
+1895 FDWNGN

-1907 HPDYKRYMELV
+1907 HPDFKRYMELV
-1918 YKDNEHIFCE
+1918 NKDNEHIFCE
-1928 GEALRPSEEEEYDR
+1928 GEALRPSEVEEYDR
-1942 LQEKYGGFD
+1942 LAEEYGGLD
-1951 GKRDNNTSLEA
+1951 GKLDNHTMLDA

-1969 FKAYPELRE
+1969 FEAYPELRNV
-1978 IKVKFQAMESNEMA
+1978 KVEFEALKGNEKA
-1992 CFTPSHSYLDHLLD
+1992 CFTSAHNYLDRLFD
-2006 VDNSLKFGGTITIN
+2006 VDESLKFGGTITIN
-2020 TNKLNRFQDEKEIR
+2020 TNKLNRFQDEKDIR

-2045 QEIEGFAMGGDPN
+2045 QEIEGFARGGAPQ
-2058 TIHQD
+2058 TIRKEIQENVACHQA
-2063 IQQEVNNHREDKDFI
+2063 EKDFI

-2090 MANNLESSTE
+2090 MANRLEASRK
-2100 ELQRDGKVWQD
+2100 ELQRDGKVWQE

-2125 THVNEKYNLKN
+2125 TNPNEKYKLEN
-2136 EYEKVFGKDFN
+2136 EYEKVFGKDFD

-2153 SGYHVH
+2153 SGYHVK
-2159 EAAEELRRQAQACKD
+2159 EAAIELRRQAQVCKD
-2174 KLTSADYF
+2174 GLTTSDKI
-2182 TLNQLNI
+2182 TLKQMTI
-2189 MEESLEKNN
+2189 MEESLKNN
-2198 ANQTYWKLAGE
+2198 SDNQIYWKLAGE

-2221 SPFQRRDTLASET
+2221 SPLQRRNTLASET
-2234 EDVPRKEQIVIK
+2234 EDVDRKEQIVIK
-2246 ENPQRNYVA
+2246 DSPQKSYVT
-2255 LSPPSTGRWNTSDN
+2255 LSSPSTGRWHTADN

-2282 SKAIRSN
+2282 SKAIKCN
-2289 LVWNDDSIGKAYNLD
+2289 LVWNDDSIGKAYNLN
-2304 GQPFGVEDSYILSL
+2304 GQPFDIGDSYILSL
-2318 HCNKKGYNNPIFA
+2318 HCNKNGYNTPIFA
-2331 TEQEVRMLN
+2331 TEQEVRQLN
-2340 VKVWDKTEPFSLITN
+2340 IGVWEKTMPFSLIKN

-2361 YNIEDLSSFPERFE
+2361 YNIEDLSSFPQRFE
-2375 IIKQVE
+2375 IIKQIE
-2381 QREAMKKVKANSL
+2381 DRETMKKAKANAL
-2394 SVFPVNK
+2394 SVFPTWK
-2401 YPELGM
+2401 YPELDM
-2407 NTVKED
+2407 TVKKE
-2413 VQLDSNERRD
+2413 VQLDYNERRD

-2462 FQHSEK
+2462 FQYSEK

-2491 KASASASKVSTFVEE
+2491 KASASVAKVCTFVEE

-2523 PIDLDVDGNGVVESQ
+2523 PIDMDVDGNGIVESQ
-2538 ENLVADKKQ
+2538 ENLAADKKQ
-2547 GVEESSS
+2547 GEDEPGSQ
-2554 TSQDTSHRHRVKM
+2554 SQDTSHKHKGRVV

>member
-1 MSNENTSVVEKFR
+1 MANDNMNVVDRIR
-14 SGWERFF
+14 SGWGRFF
-21 KKEANPVKEE
+21 SRENGRATETKY
-31 IFIPKTRFFLP
+31 IPQSRFFSP
-42 SDIAELDK
+42 SEL
-50 KEKLNTLEKWVLD
+50 EELEKKDELNPMEKRALE
-63 YSKEAAGQDHRPH
+63 YGKIAAKQSNRSN
-76 IEYEPVLFDGKTL
+76 IEYVPVLFDGTTL
-89 IAWVDREE
+89 IAWVDGEE
-97 SPLSDSRSKMM
+97 SPLADFRAKMM
-108 NDEFKREGYQLSKD
+108 NDELKREGYQLSKE
-122 LEHSILEEQG
+122 LEQSILEEQG
-132 KALTGKLFIQ
+132 KALVDKLFIRK
-142 DGDEYIKVDSYSG
+142 GEEYIKVDSYSG
-155 GDEHCL
+155 DNEPSL
-161 SFTSYNID
+161 SFTSYNIE
-169 TMEYID
+169 TMESVN
-175 IPLDVRQFQEMLG
+175 IPYDVRLFQEMLG
-188 CEEMKEAES
+188 REEMKEAET
-197 YNVLDFENKLQTLR
+197 YNVLDFDKKLQTLR

-217 QETVKL
+217 QDTVKF
-223 IEESKIHKGKLDISE
+223 IEESKIYKGKLDISE

-251 SWSYSAGEIRFNG
+251 SWSYGAGNIEFYG

-269 GDAIRTKVINTES
+269 GDAIQTKVINTKS

-291 EVSDAVQREKLLKDI
+291 EVSDAVQREKVLNDVNTMRQALGKEPIQGEHQITYLTTQKDNLLK
-306 NAMNYALDKDSYKG
+306 
-320 DLPISHLQ
+320 
-328 IQKDVLFKELLE
+328 ELIE
-340 AMGNKVQTAQEVT
+340 AMDATSLAAQGPSNT
-353 GSELEHRQN
+353 ELEHRQD
-362 EAAFLKLNKALNAVT
+362 EAAFLKLNKALNAVA
-377 GSNEVSIHSLQEY
+377 GSYDKSEKMLEDY
-390 EKEMGLPE
+390 EKSNGIHDNDISNMA
-398 NHIVRLAEKLNSVAK
+398 RRMNSVSK
-413 YIDTLED
+413 YIDTLKD
-420 TRIPMSGDFL
+420 TRIPMSGDFQ
-430 EHLPKYHHLDELFR
+430 EHLPNNHHLRELYS
-444 KFESSEEELYE
+444 KFESSEEELYG
-455 KKYLAVGPEPEIY
+455 YSRSVGTEEGEY

-488 ILDHYENLMNLNGE
+488 ILDYYENLMNLNGE
-502 TIHQNVQG
+502 TIHENVQG
-510 FETYSRKELKED
+510 LEYYGKRSLKNHILDEITEKFVIGFEGDEITR
-522 IQADILEK
+522 
-530 LIVGTDM
+530 
-537 AEDIKVVNGLEIHG
+537 VNDLEIHG

-564 DVVME
+564 DVVVE
-569 YEGEAKEDAI
+569 YEGSLREDDA
-579 FNILNEDPM
+579 FNFLNEDPLI
-588 YFDGIKIDVNPIRS
+588 YNGIKVDVNPIRKQ
-602 EQTGTLEK
+602 ETGTLQD
-610 YMVKSHNYDRH
+610 YMVKSRKYDQQ
-621 ILKQLGIENANK
+621 ILKQLGEDNANK
-633 AEADMAE
+633 AEA
-640 AYKAEA
+640 
-646 EKALAEA
+646 EK
-653 KNDLSDNVS
+653 
-662 KEYANAL
+662 
-669 NNNPDWRSAAKEL
+669 
-682 ASQAQGETEGSLGND
+682 
-697 REKINGYISHL
+697 
-708 LQTVGSDY
+708 
-716 NVEDFTEE
+716 
-724 KIRFSRVSSD
+724 KIRFSRVSTD

-771 SYQGTSAFNGIAP
+771 SYQGTSAFNGAAP

-826 SLSFIVLDPRNLRA
+826 SLSFIALDPRNLRA

-886 SYGYAVDNASVH
+886 SYSYAVDNASVH

-957 DNEGNIIP
+957 DNDGNIIP
-965 LSKRFNEALADV
+965 LSKRFNDALADV
-977 RYQRSGQTN
+977 RYQRSGQTV
-986 SPAKVEAELRDTLIG
+986 SPAKMEAELRDTLIG

-1013 IDEGQRVLDTFNKD
+1013 VDEGQRVLDSFNKD
-1027 ARHQAVYHGN
+1027 ARHQAVYNGN
-1037 NSVKTGY
+1037 DSVKTGY

-1053 RGEWTKEKIMK
+1053 RGEWTKEKIIK
-1064 RLKESGGSLVGYSRA
+1064 RLKESGGSLAGYSRA

-1167 EMPELNDA
+1167 EMPDLNDA

-1237 DKVGIE
+1237 DKAGIE

-1266 SNFVLDE
+1266 SHFVLDE

-1283 NLILKSKEKY
+1283 HLILKSKEKY

-1320 YDASKNI
+1320 YDASRNI

-1363 HLWATAMQKANPK
+1363 HLWATAIQKANPK

-1395 ANYKDL
+1395 ASYKDL
-1401 HSDNEIAD
+1401 HTDNEIAD

-1414 YSGRAGAEKLRKIVS
+1414 YSGRAGAEKLRKMVS
-1429 DSNGEGVSAIK
+1429 ASNGEGVSAIK
-1440 KASIKRDVF
+1440 KATIKRDVF

-1501 DNLYKEYVENGNMEK
+1501 DNLYQEYVGNGNMEK
-1516 AFELVKEEASMKLAE
+1516 AFELVMEEASMKLAE

-1542 VSREQEP
+1542 VSHEQEP

-1590 HFTADN
+1590 HFTAAN

-1609 RGSKTGSSVP
+1609 RGGKTGSSVL
-1619 IPNEQVRQEL
+1619 IPNDQVRKEL
-1629 IQRGFLPKGSKAKN
+1629 IQRGFLPDGSKAKY

-1676 HRANQVVF
+1676 HRSNQVVF
-1684 ECEFSANKDYTKTA
+1684 ECELSANKDYTETA
-1698 RSQAKAF
+1698 RSQAKAY
-1705 NNEGKFVSRNADLQ
+1705 NSDGKFVVRNADLQ

-1761 TILKENGKAVQEWE
+1761 TILKENGKAVKEWE

-1783 LNYAAISTKVKPVL
+1783 LNYATISSKVKPVL
-1797 APVMYDETGKVVP
+1797 SPVMHDETGKMIP
-1810 LSRRFEDNRIKIEEP
+1810 LSRRFEDSRTAINEP
-1825 RKLFIGSLGA
+1825 RRMFIGTIGA
-1835 GNMDKADEKVIGDLS
+1835 ANVDTASKSVNLS
-1850 YRLGML
+1850 SRL
-1856 DLAKIMD
+1856 DLLSLAKQM
-1863 KNGSDAKSIKHTTG
+1863 NTAGSSAKDIKQITG
-1877 WELGVDDNW
+1877 WEIGADNNW

-1895 FDWYGN
+1895 FDWNGN

-1907 HPDYKRYMELV
+1907 HPDFKRYMELV
-1918 YKDNEHIFCE
+1918 NKDNEHVFCE
-1928 GEALRPSEEEEYDR
+1928 GEALRPSEVEEYDR
-1942 LQEKYGGFD
+1942 LAEEYGGLD
-1951 GKRDNNTSLEA
+1951 GKLDNHTTLDA

-1969 FKAYPELRE
+1969 FEAYPELRNV
-1978 IKVKFQAMESNEMA
+1978 KVEFEALKGNEKA
-1992 CFTPSHSYLDHLLD
+1992 CFTSAHNYLDRILD
-2006 VDNSLKFGGTITIN
+2006 VDDSVKFGGTITIN
-2020 TNKLNRFQDEKEIR
+2020 TNKLNRFQDEKDIR

-2045 QEIEGFAMGGDPN
+2045 QEIEGFARGGAPQ
-2058 TIHQD
+2058 TIRKEIQENVACHQA
-2063 IQQEVNNHREDKDFI
+2063 EKDFI

-2090 MANNLESSTE
+2090 MANRLEASTE
-2100 ELQRDGKVWQD
+2100 ELQRDGKVWQE

-2125 THVNEKYNLKN
+2125 TYPNEKYKLEN
-2136 EYEKVFGKDFN
+2136 EYEKVFGKDFD

-2153 SGYHVH
+2153 SGYHVK
-2159 EAAEELRRQAQACKD
+2159 EAAIELRRQAQVCKD
-2174 KLTSADYF
+2174 GLTTSDKI
-2182 TLNQLNI
+2182 TLKQMTI
-2189 MEESLEKNN
+2189 MEESLKNN
-2198 ANQTYWKLAGE
+2198 SDNQIYWKLAGE

-2221 SPFQRRDTLASET
+2221 TPLQRRNTLASET
-2234 EDVPRKEQIVIK
+2234 EDVDRKEQIVIK
-2246 ENPQRNYVA
+2246 ESPQRNYVT
-2255 LSPPSTGRWNTSDN
+2255 LSSPSTGRWHTADN

-2282 SKAIRSN
+2282 SKAIKCN
-2289 LVWNDDSIGKAYNLD
+2289 LVWNDDSIGKAYNLN
-2304 GQPFGVEDSYILSL
+2304 GQPFDIGDSYILSL
-2318 HCNKKGYNNPIFA
+2318 HCNKNGYNTPIFA
-2331 TEQEVRMLN
+2331 TEQEVRQLN
-2340 VKVWDKTEPFSLITN
+2340 IGVWEKTMPFSLIKN

-2361 YNIEDLSSFPERFE
+2361 YNIEDLSSFPQRFE
-2375 IIKQVE
+2375 IIKQIE
-2381 QREAMKKVKANSL
+2381 DRETMKKAKANAL
-2394 SVFPVNK
+2394 SVFPTWK
-2401 YPELGM
+2401 YPELDM
-2407 NTVKED
+2407 TVKKD
-2413 VQLDSNERRD
+2413 VQLDYNERRD

-2462 FQHSEK
+2462 FQYSEK

-2491 KASASASKVSTFVEE
+2491 KASASVAKVSTFVEE

-2523 PIDLDVDGNGVVESQ
+2523 PIDMDVDGNGIVESQ
-2538 ENLVADKKQ
+2538 ENLAADKKQ
-2547 GVEESSS
+2547 GEDEPASQ
-2554 TSQDTSHRHRVKM
+2554 SQDTSHKHKGRVV

>member
-1 MSNENTSVVEKFR
+1 MNVVDRIR
-14 SGWERFF
+14 SGWGRFF
-21 KKEANPVKEE
+21 SRENGRATETKY
-31 IFIPKTRFFLP
+31 IPQSRFFFP
-42 SDIAELDK
+42 SEL
-50 KEKLNTLEKWVLD
+50 EELEKKDELNPIEKRALE
-63 YSKEAAGQDHRPH
+63 YGKIAAKQSNRSN
-76 IEYEPVLFDGKTL
+76 IEYVPVLFDGTTL
-89 IAWVDREE
+89 VAWVDGEE
-97 SPLSDSRSKMM
+97 SPLADFRAKMM
-108 NDEFKREGYQLSKD
+108 NDELKREGYQLSKE
-122 LEHSILEEQG
+122 LEQSILKEQG
-132 KALTGKLFIQ
+132 KALVDKLFIRK
-142 DGDEYIKVDSYSG
+142 GEEYIKVDSYSG
-155 GDEHCL
+155 DNEPSL
-161 SFTSYNID
+161 SFTSYNIE
-169 TMEYID
+169 TMESVN
-175 IPLDVRQFQEMLG
+175 IPYDVRLFQEMLG
-188 CEEMKEAES
+188 REEMKEAET
-197 YNVLDFENKLQTLR
+197 YNILDFDKKLQTLR

-217 QETVKL
+217 QDTVKF
-223 IEESKIHKGKLDISE
+223 IEESKIYKGKLDISE

-251 SWSYSAGEIRFNG
+251 SWSYGAGNIEFYG

-269 GDAIRTKVINTES
+269 GDAIQTKVINTKS

-291 EVSDAVQREKLLKDI
+291 EVSDAVQREKVLNDV
-306 NAMNYALDKDSYKG
+306 NAMRQALGKE
-320 DLPISHLQ
+320 PIQGEHQ
-328 IQKDVLFKELLE
+328 ITYLTTQKDNLLKELLE
-340 AMGNKVQTAQEVT
+340 AMDATSLAAQGPLNT
-353 GSELEHRQN
+353 ELEHRQD

-377 GSNEVSIHSLQEY
+377 GSYDKSEKVLEDY
-390 EKEMGLPE
+390 EKSNGIHDTDISNMAK
-398 NHIVRLAEKLNSVAK
+398 RMNSVSK
-413 YIDTLED
+413 YIDTLKD
-420 TRIPMSGDFL
+420 TRIPMSGDFQ
-430 EHLPKYHHLDELFR
+430 EHLPNNHHLRELYS
-444 KFESSEEELYE
+444 KFESSEEELYG
-455 KKYLAVGPEPEIY
+455 YSRSVGAEEGEY

-488 ILDHYENLMNLNGE
+488 ILDYYENLMNLNGE
-502 TIHQNVQG
+502 TIHENIQGLEYYGKRSLKNHILDEITEKFVIG
-510 FETYSRKELKED
+510 FEGDEITR
-522 IQADILEK
+522 
-530 LIVGTDM
+530 
-537 AEDIKVVNGLEIHG
+537 VNDLEIHG

-564 DVVME
+564 DVVVE
-569 YEGEAKEDAI
+569 YEGSLREDDA
-579 FNILNEDPM
+579 FNFLNEDPLI
-588 YFDGIKIDVNPIRS
+588 YNGIKVDVNPIRKQ
-602 EQTGTLEK
+602 ETGTLQD
-610 YMVKSHNYDRH
+610 YMVKSRKYDQK
-621 ILKQLGIENANK
+621 ILKQLGEDNANK
-633 AEADMAE
+633 AEA
-640 AYKAEA
+640 
-646 EKALAEA
+646 EK
-653 KNDLSDNVS
+653 
-662 KEYANAL
+662 
-669 NNNPDWRSAAKEL
+669 
-682 ASQAQGETEGSLGND
+682 
-697 REKINGYISHL
+697 
-708 LQTVGSDY
+708 
-716 NVEDFTEE
+716 
-724 KIRFSRVSSD
+724 KIRFSRVSTD

-771 SYQGTSAFNGIAP
+771 SYQGTSAFNGAAP

-826 SLSFIVLDPRNLRA
+826 SLSFIALDSRNLRA

-886 SYGYAVDNASVH
+886 SYSYAVDNASVH

-957 DNEGNIIP
+957 DNDGNIIP
-965 LSKRFNEALADV
+965 LSKRFNDALADV
-977 RYQRSGQTN
+977 RYQRSGQTV
-986 SPAKVEAELRDTLIG
+986 SPAKVEVELRDTLIG

-1013 IDEGQRVLDTFNKD
+1013 VDEGQRVLDSFNKD
-1027 ARHQAVYHGN
+1027 ARHQAVYHGKS
-1037 NSVKTGY
+1037 SVKTGY

-1053 RGEWTKEKIMK
+1053 RGEWTKEKIIK
-1064 RLKESGGSLVGYSRA
+1064 RLKESGGSLAGYSRA

-1167 EMPELNDA
+1167 EMPDLNDA

-1237 DKVGIE
+1237 DKAGIE

-1266 SNFVLDE
+1266 SHFVLDE
-1273 SGRFAKDKDG
+1273 SGRFAEDKDG
-1283 NLILKSKEKY
+1283 HLILKSKEKY

-1320 YDASKNI
+1320 YDASRNI

-1363 HLWATAMQKANPK
+1363 HLWATAIQKVNPK

-1395 ANYKDL
+1395 ASYKDL
-1401 HSDNEIAD
+1401 HTDNEIAD

-1414 YSGRAGAEKLRKIVS
+1414 YSGRAGAEKLRKMVS

-1440 KASIKRDVF
+1440 KATIKRDVF

-1501 DNLYKEYVENGNMEK
+1501 DDLYQEYVENGNMEK
-1516 AFELVKEEASMKLAE
+1516 AFELVMEEASMKLAE

-1542 VSREQEP
+1542 VSHEQEP

-1590 HFTADN
+1590 HFTAAN

-1609 RGSKTGSSVP
+1609 RGGKTGSSVL
-1619 IPNEQVRQEL
+1619 IPNDQVRKEL
-1629 IQRGFLPKGSKAKN
+1629 IQRGFLPDGSKAKY

-1676 HRANQVVF
+1676 HRSNQVVF
-1684 ECEFSANKDYTKTA
+1684 ECEFSANRDYTETA
-1698 RSQAKAF
+1698 RSQTKAY
-1705 NNEGKFVSRNADLQ
+1705 NGEGKFVARNADLQ

-1783 LNYAAISTKVKPVL
+1783 LNYATISSKVKPVL
-1797 APVMYDETGKVVP
+1797 APVMYDETGKMIP
-1810 LSRRFEDNRIKIEEP
+1810 LSRRFEDSRTTINEP
-1825 RKLFIGSLGA
+1825 RRMFIGTIGA
-1835 GNMDKADEKVIGDLS
+1835 ANVDTASKSVNLS
-1850 YRLGML
+1850 SRL
-1856 DLAKIMD
+1856 DLLSLAKQM
-1863 KNGSDAKSIKHTTG
+1863 NTAGSSAKDIKQITG
-1877 WELGVDDNW
+1877 WEIGADNNW

-1895 FDWYGN
+1895 FDWNGN

-1907 HPDYKRYMELV
+1907 HPDFKRYMELV
-1918 YKDNEHIFCE
+1918 NKDNEHIFCE
-1928 GEALRPSEEEEYDR
+1928 GEALRPSEVEEYDR
-1942 LQEKYGGFD
+1942 LAEEYGGLD
-1951 GKRDNNTSLEA
+1951 GKLDNHTMLDA

-1969 FKAYPELRE
+1969 FEAYPELRNV
-1978 IKVKFQAMESNEMA
+1978 KVEFEALKGNEKA
-1992 CFTPSHSYLDHLLD
+1992 CFTSAHNYLDRLFD
-2006 VDNSLKFGGTITIN
+2006 VDESLKFGGTITIN
-2020 TNKLNRFQDEKEIR
+2020 TNKLNRFQDEKDIR

-2045 QEIEGFAMGGDPN
+2045 QEIEGFARGGAPQ
-2058 TIHQD
+2058 TIRKEIQENVACHQA
-2063 IQQEVNNHREDKDFI
+2063 EKDFI

-2090 MANNLESSTE
+2090 MANRLEASRK
-2100 ELQRDGKVWQD
+2100 ELQRDGKVWQE

-2125 THVNEKYNLKN
+2125 TNPNEKYKLEN
-2136 EYEKVFGKDFN
+2136 EYEKVFGKDFD

-2153 SGYHVH
+2153 SGYHVK
-2159 EAAEELRRQAQACKD
+2159 EAAIELRRQAQVCKD
-2174 KLTSADYF
+2174 GLTTSDKI
-2182 TLNQLNI
+2182 TLKQMTI
-2189 MEESLEKNN
+2189 MEESLKNN
-2198 ANQTYWKLAGE
+2198 SDNQIYWKLAGE

-2221 SPFQRRDTLASET
+2221 TPLQRRNTLASET
-2234 EDVPRKEQIVIK
+2234 EDVDRKEQIVIK
-2246 ENPQRNYVA
+2246 ESPQRNYVT
-2255 LSPPSTGRWNTSDN
+2255 LSSPSTGRWHTADN

-2282 SKAIRSN
+2282 SKAIKCN
-2289 LVWNDDSIGKAYNLD
+2289 LVWNDDSIGKAYNLN
-2304 GQPFGVEDSYILSL
+2304 GQPFDIGDSYILSL
-2318 HCNKKGYNNPIFA
+2318 HCNKNGYNTPIFA
-2331 TEQEVRMLN
+2331 TEQEVRQLN
-2340 VKVWDKTEPFSLITN
+2340 IGVWEKTMPFSLIKN

-2361 YNIEDLSSFPERFE
+2361 YNIEDLSSFPQRFE
-2375 IIKQVE
+2375 IIKQIE
-2381 QREAMKKVKANSL
+2381 DRETMKKAKANAL
-2394 SVFPVNK
+2394 SVFPTWK
-2401 YPELGM
+2401 YPELDM
-2407 NTVKED
+2407 TVKKE
-2413 VQLDSNERRD
+2413 VQLDYNERRD

-2462 FQHSEK
+2462 FQYSEK

-2491 KASASASKVSTFVEE
+2491 KASASVAKVCTFVEE

-2523 PIDLDVDGNGVVESQ
+2523 PIDMDVDGNGIVESQ
-2538 ENLVADKKQ
+2538 ENLAADKKQ
-2547 GVEESSS
+2547 GEDEPGSQ
-2554 TSQDTSHRHRVKM
+2554 SQDTSHKHKGRVV

>member
-1 MSNENTSVVEKFR
+1 MANDNMNVVDRIR
-14 SGWERFF
+14 SGWGRFF
-21 KKEANPVKEE
+21 SRENGRATETKY
-31 IFIPKTRFFLP
+31 IPQSRFFFP
-42 SDIAELDK
+42 SEL
-50 KEKLNTLEKWVLD
+50 EELEKKDELNPIEKRALEYGKIVAKQ
-63 YSKEAAGQDHRPH
+63 SNRSN
-76 IEYEPVLFDGKTL
+76 IEYVPVLFDGTTL
-89 IAWVDREE
+89 VAWVDGEE
-97 SPLSDSRSKMM
+97 SPLADFRAKMM
-108 NDEFKREGYQLSKD
+108 NDELKREGYQLSKE
-122 LEHSILEEQG
+122 LEQSILEEQG
-132 KALTGKLFIQ
+132 KALIDKLFIRK
-142 DGDEYIKVDSYSG
+142 GEEYIKVDSYSG
-155 GDEHCL
+155 DNEPSL
-161 SFTSYNID
+161 SFTSYNIE
-169 TMEYID
+169 TMKSVN
-175 IPLDVRQFQEMLG
+175 IPYDVRLFQEMLG
-188 CEEMKEAES
+188 REEMKEAET
-197 YNVLDFENKLQTLR
+197 YNVLDFDKKLQTLR

-217 QETVKL
+217 QDTVKF
-223 IEESKIHKGKLDISE
+223 IEESKIYKGKLDISE

-251 SWSYSAGEIRFNG
+251 SWSYGAGNIEFYG

-269 GDAIRTKVINTES
+269 GDAIQTKVINTNS

-291 EVSDAVQREKLLKDI
+291 EVSDAVQREKVLNDV
-306 NAMNYALDKDSYKG
+306 NAMKLALGKEAIQG
-320 DLPISHLQ
+320 EHQ
-328 IQKDVLFKELLE
+328 ITYLTTQKDNLLKELLE
-340 AMGNKVQTAQEVT
+340 AMDATSLSAQGPSNT
-353 GSELEHRQN
+353 ELEHRQD

-377 GSNEVSIHSLQEY
+377 RSYDKSEKVLEDY
-390 EKEMGLPE
+390 EKSNGIHDNDISNMSK
-398 NHIVRLAEKLNSVAK
+398 RMNSVAK
-413 YIDTLED
+413 YIDTLKD
-420 TRIPMSGDFL
+420 TRIPMSGDFQ
-430 EHLPKYHHLDELFR
+430 EHLPKYHHLRELYS
-444 KFESSEEELYE
+444 KFESSEEELHGYSRS
-455 KKYLAVGPEPEIY
+455 VGAEEGEY

-488 ILDHYENLMNLNGE
+488 ILDYYENLMNLNGE
-502 TIHQNVQG
+502 TIHENVQG
-510 FETYSRKELKED
+510 LEYYGKRSLKNHILDEITEKFVIGFEGDEITR
-522 IQADILEK
+522 
-530 LIVGTDM
+530 
-537 AEDIKVVNGLEIHG
+537 VNDLEIHG

-564 DVVME
+564 DVVVE
-569 YEGEAKEDAI
+569 YEGSLREDDA
-579 FNILNEDPM
+579 FNFLNEDPLI
-588 YFDGIKIDVNPIRS
+588 YNGIKVDVNPIRKQ
-602 EQTGTLEK
+602 ETGTLQD
-610 YMVKSHNYDRH
+610 YMVKSRKYDQQ
-621 ILKQLGIENANK
+621 ILKQLGEDNANK
-633 AEADMAE
+633 AEA
-640 AYKAEA
+640 
-646 EKALAEA
+646 EK
-653 KNDLSDNVS
+653 
-662 KEYANAL
+662 
-669 NNNPDWRSAAKEL
+669 
-682 ASQAQGETEGSLGND
+682 
-697 REKINGYISHL
+697 
-708 LQTVGSDY
+708 
-716 NVEDFTEE
+716 
-724 KIRFSRVSSD
+724 KIRFSRVSTD

-756 MVNAAAAIAGYNSSS
+756 MVNAAAAIAGYNSLS
-771 SYQGTSAFNGIAP
+771 SYQGTSAFNGAAP

-826 SLSFIVLDPRNLRA
+826 SLSFIALDPRNLRA

-886 SYGYAVDNASVH
+886 SYSYAVDNASVH

-939 YAYKNTKNNRK
+939 YAYKNTKNNSK

-957 DNEGNIIP
+957 DNDGNIIP
-965 LSKRFNEALADV
+965 LSKRFNDALADV
-977 RYQRSGQTN
+977 RYQRSGQTV
-986 SPAKVEAELRDTLIG
+986 SPAKVEVELRDTLIG

-1013 IDEGQRVLDTFNKD
+1013 VDEGQRVLDSFNKD
-1027 ARHQAVYHGN
+1027 ARHQAVYHGKS
-1037 NSVKTGY
+1037 SVKTGY

-1053 RGEWTKEKIMK
+1053 RGEWTKEKIIK
-1064 RLKESGGSLVGYSRA
+1064 RLKESGGSLAGYSRA

-1167 EMPELNDA
+1167 EMPDLNDA

-1237 DKVGIE
+1237 DKAGIE

-1266 SNFVLDE
+1266 SHFVLDE
-1273 SGRFAKDKDG
+1273 SGRFAEDKDG
-1283 NLILKSKEKY
+1283 HLILKSKEKY

-1320 YDASKNI
+1320 YDASRNI

-1363 HLWATAMQKANPK
+1363 HLWATAIQKANPK
-1376 EWENIVGLMKN
+1376 EWENIVGLMKS

-1401 HSDNEIAD
+1401 HTDNEIAD

-1414 YSGRAGAEKLRKIVS
+1414 YSGRAGAEKLRKMVS

-1440 KASIKRDVF
+1440 KATIKRDVF

-1501 DNLYKEYVENGNMEK
+1501 DDLYQEYVENGNMEK
-1516 AFELVKEEASMKLAE
+1516 AFELVMEEASMKLAE

-1542 VSREQEP
+1542 VSHEQEP

-1590 HFTADN
+1590 HFTAAN

-1609 RGSKTGSSVP
+1609 RGGKTGSSVL
-1619 IPNEQVRQEL
+1619 IPNEQVRKEL
-1629 IQRGFLPKGSKAKN
+1629 IQRGFLPDGSKAKY

-1676 HRANQVVF
+1676 HRSNQVVF
-1684 ECEFSANKDYTKTA
+1684 ECELSANKDYTETA
-1698 RSQAKAF
+1698 RSQAKAY
-1705 NNEGKFVSRNADLQ
+1705 NSDGKFVVRNADLQ

-1783 LNYAAISTKVKPVL
+1783 LNYATISSKVKPVL
-1797 APVMYDETGKVVP
+1797 SPVMHDETGKMIP
-1810 LSRRFEDNRIKIEEP
+1810 LSRRFEDSRTAINVP
-1825 RKLFIGSLGA
+1825 RRMFIGTIGA
-1835 GNMDKADEKVIGDLS
+1835 ANVDTASKSVNLS
-1850 YRLGML
+1850 SRL
-1856 DLAKIMD
+1856 DLLSLAKQM
-1863 KNGSDAKSIKHTTG
+1863 NTAGSSAKDIKQITG
-1877 WELGVDDNW
+1877 WEIGADNNW

-1895 FDWYGN
+1895 FDWNGN

-1907 HPDYKRYMELV
+1907 HPDFKRYMELV
-1918 YKDNEHIFCE
+1918 NKDNEHVFCE
-1928 GEALRPSEEEEYDR
+1928 GEALRPSEVEEYDR
-1942 LQEKYGGFD
+1942 LAEKYGGLE
-1951 GKRDNNTSLEA
+1951 GKLDNHTTLDA

-1969 FKAYPELRE
+1969 FEAYPELRNV
-1978 IKVKFQAMESNEMA
+1978 KVEFEALKGNEKA
-1992 CFTPSHSYLDHLLD
+1992 CFTSAHNYLDRILD
-2006 VDNSLKFGGTITIN
+2006 VDDSVKFGGTITIN
-2020 TNKLNRFQDEKEIR
+2020 TNKLNRFQDEKDIR

-2045 QEIEGFAMGGDPN
+2045 QEIEGFARGGAPQ
-2058 TIHQD
+2058 TIRKEIQENVACHQA
-2063 IQQEVNNHREDKDFI
+2063 EKDFI

-2090 MANNLESSTE
+2090 MANRLEASTE
-2100 ELQRDGKVWQD
+2100 ELQRDGKVWQE

-2125 THVNEKYNLKN
+2125 TNPNEKYELEN
-2136 EYEKVFGKDFN
+2136 EYEKVFGKDFD

-2153 SGYHVH
+2153 SGYHVK
-2159 EAAEELRRQAQACKD
+2159 EAAIELRRQAQVCKD
-2174 KLTSADYF
+2174 ELTTSDKI
-2182 TLNQLNI
+2182 TLKQMTI
-2189 MEESLEKNN
+2189 MEESLKNN
-2198 ANQTYWKLAGE
+2198 SDNQIYWKLAGE

-2221 SPFQRRDTLASET
+2221 TPLQRRNTLASET
-2234 EDVPRKEQIVIK
+2234 EDVDRKEQIVIK
-2246 ENPQRNYVA
+2246 ESPQRNYVT
-2255 LSPPSTGRWNTSDN
+2255 LSSPSTGRWHTADN

-2282 SKAIRSN
+2282 SKAIKCN
-2289 LVWNDDSIGKAYNLD
+2289 LVWNDDSIGKAYNLN
-2304 GQPFGVEDSYILSL
+2304 GQPFDIGDSYILSL
-2318 HCNKKGYNNPIFA
+2318 HCNKNGHNTPIFA
-2331 TEQEVRMLN
+2331 TEQEVRQLN
-2340 VKVWDKTEPFSLITN
+2340 MGVWQKAKPFSLIKN

-2361 YNIEDLSSFPERFE
+2361 YNIENLSSFPQRLE
-2375 IIKQVE
+2375 IIKQIE
-2381 QREAMKKVKANSL
+2381 DRETMKKAKANAL
-2394 SVFPVNK
+2394 SVFPVGK
-2401 YPELGM
+2401 YPELDM
-2407 NTVKED
+2407 TVKEN
-2413 VQLDSNERRD
+2413 VQLDYNERRD
-2423 LAKNLLDYSRGKMP
+2423 LAKNLLDYVRGKMP
-2437 DSYEAKSKETLV
+2437 DSYEAKSKEALV
-2449 RCVAMG
+2449 RSIAMG

-2462 FQHSEK
+2462 FQYSEK

-2483 AFSKEILD
+2483 AFSKEIVD
-2491 KASASASKVSTFVEE
+2491 KASASAAKVSTFVEE

-2523 PIDLDVDGNGVVESQ
+2523 PIDMDVDGNGIVESQ
-2538 ENLVADKKQ
+2538 ENLAADKKQ
-2547 GVEESSS
+2547 GEDEPASQ
-2554 TSQDTSHRHRVKM
+2554 SQDTSHKHKGRVV

>member
-1 MSNENTSVVEKFR
+1 MANDNMNVVDRIR
-14 SGWERFF
+14 SGWGRFF
-21 KKEANPVKEE
+21 SRENGRATETKY
-31 IFIPKTRFFLP
+31 IPQSRFFSP
-42 SDIAELDK
+42 SEL
-50 KEKLNTLEKWVLD
+50 EELEKKDELNPIEKRALE
-63 YSKEAAGQDHRPH
+63 YGKIAAKQSNRSN
-76 IEYEPVLFDGKTL
+76 IEYVPVLFDGTTL
-89 IAWVDREE
+89 VAWVDGEE
-97 SPLSDSRSKMM
+97 SPLADFRAKMM
-108 NDEFKREGYQLSKD
+108 NDELKREGYQLSKE
-122 LEHSILEEQG
+122 LEQSILEEQG
-132 KALTGKLFIQ
+132 KALVDKLFIRK
-142 DGDEYIKVDSYSG
+142 GEEYIKVDSYSG
-155 GDEHCL
+155 DNEPSL
-161 SFTSYNID
+161 SFTSYNIE
-169 TMEYID
+169 TMKSVN
-175 IPLDVRQFQEMLG
+175 IPYDVRLFQEMLG
-188 CEEMKEAES
+188 REEMKEAET
-197 YNVLDFENKLQTLR
+197 YNVLDFDKKLQTLR

-217 QETVKL
+217 QDTVKF
-223 IEESKIHKGKLDISE
+223 IEESKIYKGKLDISE

-251 SWSYSAGEIRFNG
+251 SWSYGAGNIEFYG

-269 GDAIRTKVINTES
+269 GDAIQTKVINTNS

-291 EVSDAVQREKLLKDI
+291 EVSDAVQREKVLNDV
-306 NAMNYALDKDSYKG
+306 NAMKLALGKEAIQG
-320 DLPISHLQ
+320 DHQIAYLIS
-328 IQKDVLFKELLE
+328 QKDNLLKELLE
-340 AMGNKVQTAQEVT
+340 AMDATSLAAQGLSNT
-353 GSELEHRQN
+353 ELEHRQD

-377 GSNEVSIHSLQEY
+377 GSYDKSEKVLEDY
-390 EKEMGLPE
+390 EKSNGIHDNDISNMAKR
-398 NHIVRLAEKLNSVAK
+398 INSVSK
-413 YIDTLED
+413 YIDTLKD
-420 TRIPMSGDFL
+420 THIPMSGDFQ
-430 EHLPKYHHLDELFR
+430 EHLPKYHHLRELYS
-444 KFESSEEELYE
+444 KFESSEEELHGYSRSVCAE
-455 KKYLAVGPEPEIY
+455 EGEY

-488 ILDHYENLMNLNGE
+488 ILDYYENLMNLNGE
-502 TIHQNVQG
+502 TIHENVQG
-510 FETYSRKELKED
+510 LEYYGKRSLKNHILDEITEKFVIGFEGDEITR
-522 IQADILEK
+522 
-530 LIVGTDM
+530 
-537 AEDIKVVNGLEIHG
+537 VNDLEIHG

-564 DVVME
+564 DVVVE
-569 YEGEAKEDAI
+569 YEGSLREDDA
-579 FNILNEDPM
+579 FNFLNEDPLI
-588 YFDGIKIDVNPIRS
+588 YNGIKVDVNPIRKQ
-602 EQTGTLEK
+602 ETGTLQD
-610 YMVKSHNYDRH
+610 YMVKSRKYDQQ
-621 ILKQLGIENANK
+621 ILKQLGEDNANK
-633 AEADMAE
+633 AEA
-640 AYKAEA
+640 
-646 EKALAEA
+646 EK
-653 KNDLSDNVS
+653 
-662 KEYANAL
+662 
-669 NNNPDWRSAAKEL
+669 
-682 ASQAQGETEGSLGND
+682 
-697 REKINGYISHL
+697 
-708 LQTVGSDY
+708 
-716 NVEDFTEE
+716 
-724 KIRFSRVSSD
+724 KIRFSRVSTD

-756 MVNAAAAIAGYNSSS
+756 MVNAAAAIAGYNSLS
-771 SYQGTSAFNGIAP
+771 SYQGTSAFNGAAP

-826 SLSFIVLDPRNLRA
+826 SLSFIALDPRNLRA

-886 SYGYAVDNASVH
+886 SYSYAVDNASVH

-957 DNEGNIIP
+957 DNDGNIIP
-965 LSKRFNEALADV
+965 LSKRFNDALADV
-977 RYQRSGQTN
+977 RYQRSGQTV
-986 SPAKVEAELRDTLIG
+986 SPAKVEVELRDTFIG

-1013 IDEGQRVLDTFNKD
+1013 VDEGQRVLDSFNKD
-1027 ARHQAVYHGN
+1027 ARHQAVYHGKS
-1037 NSVKTGY
+1037 SVKTGY

-1053 RGEWTKEKIMK
+1053 RGEWTKEKIIK
-1064 RLKESGGSLVGYSRA
+1064 RLKESGGSLAGYSRA

-1167 EMPELNDA
+1167 EMPDLNDA

-1237 DKVGIE
+1237 DKAGIE

-1266 SNFVLDE
+1266 SHFVLDE
-1273 SGRFAKDKDG
+1273 SGRFAEDKDG
-1283 NLILKSKEKY
+1283 HLILKSKEKY

-1320 YDASKNI
+1320 YDASRNI

-1363 HLWATAMQKANPK
+1363 HLWATAIQKANPK

-1395 ANYKDL
+1395 ASYKDL
-1401 HSDNEIAD
+1401 HTDNEIAD

-1414 YSGRAGAEKLRKIVS
+1414 YSGRAGAEKLRKMVS

-1440 KASIKRDVF
+1440 KATIKRDVF

-1501 DNLYKEYVENGNMEK
+1501 DDLYQEYVENGNMEK
-1516 AFELVKEEASMKLAE
+1516 AFELVMEEASMKLAE

-1542 VSREQEP
+1542 VSHEQEP
-1549 EATIKVYKV
+1549 EATIKVYNV

-1590 HFTADN
+1590 HFTAVN

-1609 RGSKTGSSVP
+1609 RGGKTGSSVL
-1619 IPNEQVRQEL
+1619 IPNDQVRKEL
-1629 IQRGFLPKGSKAKN
+1629 IQRGFLPDGSKAKY

-1676 HRANQVVF
+1676 HRSNQVVF
-1684 ECEFSANKDYTKTA
+1684 ECELSANKDYTETA
-1698 RSQAKAF
+1698 RSQAKAY
-1705 NNEGKFVSRNADLQ
+1705 NSDGKFVVRNADLQ

-1783 LNYAAISTKVKPVL
+1783 LNYATISSKVKPVL
-1797 APVMYDETGKVVP
+1797 SPVMHDETGKMIP
-1810 LSRRFEDNRIKIEEP
+1810 LSRRFEDNRTAINEP
-1825 RKLFIGSLGA
+1825 RRMFIGTIGA
-1835 GNMDKADEKVIGDLS
+1835 ANVDTASKSVNLS
-1850 YRLGML
+1850 SRL
-1856 DLAKIMD
+1856 DLLSLAKQM
-1863 KNGSDAKSIKHTTG
+1863 NTAGSSAKDIKQITG
-1877 WELGVDDNW
+1877 WEIGADNNW

-1895 FDWYGN
+1895 FDWNGN

-1907 HPDYKRYMELV
+1907 HPDFKRYMELV
-1918 YKDNEHIFCE
+1918 NKDNEHVFCE
-1928 GEALRPSEEEEYDR
+1928 GEALRPSEVEEYDR
-1942 LQEKYGGFD
+1942 LAEEYGGLD
-1951 GKRDNNTSLEA
+1951 GKLDNHTTLDA

-1969 FKAYPELRE
+1969 FEAYPELRNV
-1978 IKVKFQAMESNEMA
+1978 KVEFEALKGNEKA
-1992 CFTPSHSYLDHLLD
+1992 CFTSAHNYLDRFLD
-2006 VDNSLKFGGTITIN
+2006 VDDSVKFGGTITIN
-2020 TNKLNRFQDEKEIR
+2020 TNKLNRFQDEKDIR

-2045 QEIEGFAMGGDPN
+2045 QEIEGFARGGAPQ
-2058 TIHQD
+2058 TIRKEIQENVACHQA
-2063 IQQEVNNHREDKDFI
+2063 EKDFI

-2090 MANNLESSTE
+2090 MANRLEASTE
-2100 ELQRDGKVWQD
+2100 ELQRDGKVWQE

-2125 THVNEKYNLKN
+2125 TNPNEKYELEN
-2136 EYEKVFGKDFN
+2136 EYEKVFGKDFD

-2153 SGYHVH
+2153 SGYHVK
-2159 EAAEELRRQAQACKD
+2159 EAAIELRRQAQVCKD
-2174 KLTSADYF
+2174 ELTTSDKI
-2182 TLNQLNI
+2182 TLKQMTI
-2189 MEESLEKNN
+2189 MEESLKNN
-2198 ANQTYWKLAGE
+2198 SDNQIYWKLAGE

-2221 SPFQRRDTLASET
+2221 TPLQRRNTLASET
-2234 EDVPRKEQIVIK
+2234 EDVDRKEQIVIK
-2246 ENPQRNYVA
+2246 ESPQRNYVT
-2255 LSPPSTGRWNTSDN
+2255 LSSPSTGRWHTADN

-2282 SKAIRSN
+2282 SKAIKCN
-2289 LVWNDDSIGKAYNLD
+2289 LVWNDDSIGKAYNLN
-2304 GQPFGVEDSYILSL
+2304 GQPFDIGDSYILSL
-2318 HCNKKGYNNPIFA
+2318 HCNKNGHNTPVFA
-2331 TEQEVRMLN
+2331 TEQEVRQLN
-2340 VKVWDKTEPFSLITN
+2340 MGVWEKAKPFSLIKN

-2361 YNIEDLSSFPERFE
+2361 YNIENLSSFPQRLE
-2375 IIKQVE
+2375 IIKQIE
-2381 QREAMKKVKANSL
+2381 DRETMKKAKANAL
-2394 SVFPVNK
+2394 SVFPVGK
-2401 YPELGM
+2401 YPELDM
-2407 NTVKED
+2407 TVKEN
-2413 VQLDSNERRD
+2413 VQLDYNERRD
-2423 LAKNLLDYSRGKMP
+2423 LAKNLLDYVRGKMP
-2437 DSYEAKSKETLV
+2437 DSYEAKSKEALV
-2449 RCVAMG
+2449 RSIAMG

-2462 FQHSEK
+2462 FQYSEK

-2491 KASASASKVSTFVEE
+2491 KASASAAKVSTFVEE

-2523 PIDLDVDGNGVVESQ
+2523 PIDMDVDGNGIVESQ
-2538 ENLVADKKQ
+2538 ENLAADKKQ
-2547 GVEESSS
+2547 GEDEPASQ
-2554 TSQDTSHRHRVKM
+2554 SQDTSHKHKGRVV

>member
-1 MSNENTSVVEKFR
+1 MANDNMNVVDRIR
-14 SGWERFF
+14 SGWGRFF
-21 KKEANPVKEE
+21 SRENGRATETKY
-31 IFIPKTRFFLP
+31 IPQSRFFFP
-42 SDIAELDK
+42 SEL
-50 KEKLNTLEKWVLD
+50 EELEKKDELNPIEKRALEYGKIVAKQ
-63 YSKEAAGQDHRPH
+63 SNRSN
-76 IEYEPVLFDGKTL
+76 IEYVPVLFDGTTL
-89 IAWVDREE
+89 VAWVDGEE
-97 SPLSDSRSKMM
+97 SPLADFRAKMM
-108 NDEFKREGYQLSKD
+108 NDELKREGYQLSKE
-122 LEHSILEEQG
+122 LEQSILKEQG
-132 KALTGKLFIQ
+132 KALVDKLFIRK
-142 DGDEYIKVDSYSG
+142 GEEYIKVDSYSG
-155 GDEHCL
+155 DNEPSL
-161 SFTSYNID
+161 SFTSYNIE
-169 TMEYID
+169 TMESVN
-175 IPLDVRQFQEMLG
+175 IPYDVRLFQEMLG
-188 CEEMKEAES
+188 REEMKEAET
-197 YNVLDFENKLQTLR
+197 YNVLDFDKKLQTLR

-217 QETVKL
+217 QDTVKF
-223 IEESKIHKGKLDISE
+223 IEESKIYKGKLDISE

-251 SWSYSAGEIRFNG
+251 SWSYGARNIEFYG

-269 GDAIRTKVINTES
+269 GDAIQTKVINTKS

-291 EVSDAVQREKLLKDI
+291 EVSDAVQREKVLNDV
-306 NAMNYALDKDSYKG
+306 NAMRQVLGKE
-320 DLPISHLQ
+320 PIQGEHQ
-328 IQKDVLFKELLE
+328 ITYLTTQKDNLLKELLE
-340 AMGNKVQTAQEVT
+340 AMDATSLSAQGPSNT
-353 GSELEHRQN
+353 ELEHRQD

-377 GSNEVSIHSLQEY
+377 GSYDKSEKVLEDY
-390 EKEMGLPE
+390 EKSNGIHDNDISNMSK
-398 NHIVRLAEKLNSVAK
+398 RMNSVAK
-413 YIDTLED
+413 YIDTLKD
-420 TRIPMSGDFL
+420 TRIPMSGDFQ
-430 EHLPKYHHLDELFR
+430 EHLPKYHHLRELYS
-444 KFESSEEELYE
+444 KFESSEEELHGYSRS
-455 KKYLAVGPEPEIY
+455 VGAEEGEY

-488 ILDHYENLMNLNGE
+488 ILDYYENLMNLNGE
-502 TIHQNVQG
+502 TIHENVQG
-510 FETYSRKELKED
+510 LEYYGKRSLKNHILDEITEKFVIGFEGDEITR
-522 IQADILEK
+522 
-530 LIVGTDM
+530 
-537 AEDIKVVNGLEIHG
+537 VNDLEIHG

-564 DVVME
+564 DVVVE
-569 YEGEAKEDAI
+569 YEGSLREDDA
-579 FNILNEDPM
+579 FNFLNEDPLI
-588 YFDGIKIDVNPIRS
+588 YNGIKVDVNPIRKQ
-602 EQTGTLEK
+602 ETGTLQD
-610 YMVKSHNYDRH
+610 YMVKSRKYDQQ
-621 ILKQLGIENANK
+621 ILKQLGEDNANK
-633 AEADMAE
+633 AEA
-640 AYKAEA
+640 
-646 EKALAEA
+646 EK
-653 KNDLSDNVS
+653 
-662 KEYANAL
+662 
-669 NNNPDWRSAAKEL
+669 
-682 ASQAQGETEGSLGND
+682 
-697 REKINGYISHL
+697 
-708 LQTVGSDY
+708 
-716 NVEDFTEE
+716 
-724 KIRFSRVSSD
+724 KIRFSRVSTD

-771 SYQGTSAFNGIAP
+771 SYQGTSAFNGAAP

-826 SLSFIVLDPRNLRA
+826 SLSFIALDPRNLRA

-886 SYGYAVDNASVH
+886 SYSYAVDNASVH

-957 DNEGNIIP
+957 DNDGNIIP
-965 LSKRFNEALADV
+965 LSKRFNDALADV
-977 RYQRSGQTN
+977 RYQRSGQTV
-986 SPAKVEAELRDTLIG
+986 SPAKVEVELRDTLIG

-1013 IDEGQRVLDTFNKD
+1013 VDEGQRVLDSFNKD
-1027 ARHQAVYHGN
+1027 ARHQAVYHGKS
-1037 NSVKTGY
+1037 SVKTGY

-1053 RGEWTKEKIMK
+1053 RGEWTKEKIIK
-1064 RLKESGGSLVGYSRA
+1064 RLKESGGSLAGYSRA

-1167 EMPELNDA
+1167 EMPDLNDA

-1237 DKVGIE
+1237 DKAGIE

-1266 SNFVLDE
+1266 SHFVLDE
-1273 SGRFAKDKDG
+1273 SGRFAEDKDG
-1283 NLILKSKEKY
+1283 HLILKSKEKY

-1320 YDASKNI
+1320 YDASRNI

-1363 HLWATAMQKANPK
+1363 HLWATAIQKVNPK

-1395 ANYKDL
+1395 ASYKDL
-1401 HSDNEIAD
+1401 HTDNEIAD

-1414 YSGRAGAEKLRKIVS
+1414 YSGRAGAEKLRKMVS

-1440 KASIKRDVF
+1440 KATIKRDVF

-1501 DNLYKEYVENGNMEK
+1501 DDLYQEYVENGNMEK
-1516 AFELVKEEASMKLAE
+1516 AFELVMEEASMKLAE

-1542 VSREQEP
+1542 VSHEQEP

-1590 HFTADN
+1590 HFTAAN

-1609 RGSKTGSSVP
+1609 RGGKTGSSVL
-1619 IPNEQVRQEL
+1619 IPNDQVRKDL
-1629 IQRGFLPKGSKAKN
+1629 IQRGFLPDGSKAKY

-1655 ADLPYFPQGGKQD
+1655 AALPYFPQGGKQD

-1676 HRANQVVF
+1676 HRSNQVVF
-1684 ECEFSANKDYTKTA
+1684 ECEFSANRDYTETA
-1698 RSQAKAF
+1698 RSQTKAY
-1705 NNEGKFVSRNADLQ
+1705 NGEGKFVARNADLQ

-1783 LNYAAISTKVKPVL
+1783 LNYATISSKVKPVL
-1797 APVMYDETGKVVP
+1797 APVMYDETGKMIP
-1810 LSRRFEDNRIKIEEP
+1810 LSRRFEDSRTTINEP
-1825 RKLFIGSLGA
+1825 RRMFIGTIGA
-1835 GNMDKADEKVIGDLS
+1835 ANVDTASKSVNLS
-1850 YRLGML
+1850 SRL
-1856 DLAKIMD
+1856 DLLSLAKQM
-1863 KNGSDAKSIKHTTG
+1863 NTAGSSAKDIKQITG
-1877 WELGVDDNW
+1877 WEIGADNNW

-1895 FDWYGN
+1895 FDWNGN

-1907 HPDYKRYMELV
+1907 HPDFKRYMELV
-1918 YKDNEHIFCE
+1918 NKDNEHIFCE
-1928 GEALRPSEEEEYDR
+1928 GEALRPSEVEEYDR
-1942 LQEKYGGFD
+1942 LAEEYGGLD
-1951 GKRDNNTSLEA
+1951 GKLDNHTMLDA

-1969 FKAYPELRE
+1969 FEAYPELRNV
-1978 IKVKFQAMESNEMA
+1978 KVEFEALKGNEKA
-1992 CFTPSHSYLDHLLD
+1992 CFTSAHNYLDRLFD
-2006 VDNSLKFGGTITIN
+2006 VDESLKFGGTITIN
-2020 TNKLNRFQDEKEIR
+2020 TNKLNRFQDEKDIR

-2045 QEIEGFAMGGDPN
+2045 QEIEGFARGGAPQ
-2058 TIHQD
+2058 TIRKEIQENVACHQA
-2063 IQQEVNNHREDKDFI
+2063 EKDFI

-2090 MANNLESSTE
+2090 MANRLEASRK
-2100 ELQRDGKVWQD
+2100 ELQRDGKVWQE

-2125 THVNEKYNLKN
+2125 TNPNEKYKLEN
-2136 EYEKVFGKDFN
+2136 EYEKVFGKDFD

-2153 SGYHVH
+2153 SGYHVK
-2159 EAAEELRRQAQACKD
+2159 EAAIELRRQAQVCKD
-2174 KLTSADYF
+2174 GLTTSDKI
-2182 TLNQLNI
+2182 TLKQMTI
-2189 MEESLEKNN
+2189 MEESLKNN
-2198 ANQTYWKLAGE
+2198 SDNQIYWKLAGE

-2221 SPFQRRDTLASET
+2221 TPLQRRNTLASET
-2234 EDVPRKEQIVIK
+2234 EDVDRKEQIVIK
-2246 ENPQRNYVA
+2246 ESPQRNYVT
-2255 LSPPSTGRWNTSDN
+2255 LSSPSTGRWHTADN

-2282 SKAIRSN
+2282 SKAIKCN
-2289 LVWNDDSIGKAYNLD
+2289 LVWNDDSIGKAYNLN
-2304 GQPFGVEDSYILSL
+2304 GQPFDIGDSYILSL
-2318 HCNKKGYNNPIFA
+2318 HCNKNGYNTPIFA
-2331 TEQEVRMLN
+2331 TEQEVRQLN
-2340 VKVWDKTEPFSLITN
+2340 IGVWEKTMPFSLIKN

-2361 YNIEDLSSFPERFE
+2361 YNIEDLSSFPQRFE
-2375 IIKQVE
+2375 IIKQIE
-2381 QREAMKKVKANSL
+2381 DRETMKKAKANAL
-2394 SVFPVNK
+2394 SVFPTWK
-2401 YPELGM
+2401 YPELDM
-2407 NTVKED
+2407 TVKKE
-2413 VQLDSNERRD
+2413 VQLDYNERRD

-2462 FQHSEK
+2462 FQYSEK

-2491 KASASASKVSTFVEE
+2491 KASASVAKVCTFVEE

-2523 PIDLDVDGNGVVESQ
+2523 PIDMDVDGNGIVESQ
-2538 ENLVADKKQ
+2538 ENLAADKKQ
-2547 GVEESSS
+2547 GEDEPGSQ
-2554 TSQDTSHRHRVKM
+2554 SQDTSHKHKGRVV

>member
-1 MSNENTSVVEKFR
+1 MANDNMNVVDRIR
-14 SGWERFF
+14 SGWGRFF
-21 KKEANPVKEE
+21 SRENGRATETKYIPKSRFFSPSDLKELEKKEGLNPMEKRALEYG
-31 IFIPKTRFFLP
+31 K
-42 SDIAELDK
+42 IAAMQS
-50 KEKLNTLEKWVLD
+50 NR
-63 YSKEAAGQDHRPH
+63 SN
-76 IEYEPVLFDGKTL
+76 IEYVPVLFDGTTL
-89 IAWVDREE
+89 IAWNDGEK
-97 SPLSDSRSKMM
+97 SPLADFRAKMM
-108 NDEFKREGYQLSKD
+108 NDELKREGYQLSKE
-122 LEHSILEEQG
+122 LEQSILEEQG
-132 KALTGKLFIQ
+132 KALVDKLFIRE
-142 DGDEYIKVDSYSG
+142 GEEYIKVDSYSG
-155 GDEHCL
+155 DKEPSL

-169 TMEYID
+169 TMESVN
-175 IPLDVRQFQEMLG
+175 IPYDVRLFQEMLG
-188 CEEMKEAES
+188 REEMKEAET
-197 YNVLDFENKLQTLR
+197 YNILDFDKKLQTLR
-211 ESQNLL
+211 ESQILL
-217 QETVKL
+217 QDTVKF
-223 IEESKIHKGKLDISE
+223 IEESKIYKGKLDISE

-251 SWSYSAGEIRFNG
+251 SWSYGAGNIEFYG

-269 GDAIRTKVINTES
+269 GDAIQTKVIDSKS

-291 EVSDAVQREKLLKDI
+291 EVSDAVQREKVRNDV
-306 NAMNYALDKDSYKG
+306 NAMKQALGKEPIQG
-320 DLPISHLQ
+320 DHQIAYLIS
-328 IQKDVLFKELLE
+328 QKDNLLKELLE
-340 AMGNKVQTAQEVT
+340 AMDTTSSKAQGLSNT
-353 GSELEHRQN
+353 ELEHRKD

-377 GSNEVSIHSLQEY
+377 GSYDKSEKVLEDY
-390 EKEMGLPE
+390 EKSNDIHDSDISNMAK
-398 NHIVRLAEKLNSVAK
+398 RMNSVAK
-413 YIDTLED
+413 YIDTLKD
-420 TRIPMSGDFL
+420 TRIPMSGDFQ
-430 EHLPKYHHLDELFR
+430 EHLPNYHHLRELYS
-444 KFESSEEELYE
+444 KFESSEEELHGYSHS
-455 KKYLAVGPEPEIY
+455 VGAGEGEY

-477 ASDAFNKELTD
+477 ASDTFKKELTN
-488 ILDHYENLMNLNGE
+488 ILDYYENLMNLNGE
-502 TIHQNVQG
+502 TIHKNVQG
-510 FETYSRKELKED
+510 LEYYDKRSLKNYILKEVT
-522 IQADILEK
+522 EK
-530 LIVGTDM
+530 FVIGFEGDEITR
-537 AEDIKVVNGLEIHG
+537 VNDLEIHG

-564 DVVME
+564 DVVVE
-569 YEGEAKEDAI
+569 YEGSLREDDA
-579 FNILNEDPM
+579 FNFLNEDPLI
-588 YFDGIKIDVNPIRS
+588 YDGIKVDVNPIRKQ
-602 EQTGTLEK
+602 ETGTLEN
-610 YMVKSHNYDRH
+610 YMVKSRKYDQQ
-621 ILKQLGIENANK
+621 ILKQLGVDNANK
-633 AEADMAE
+633 AET
-640 AYKAEA
+640 
-646 EKALAEA
+646 EK
-653 KNDLSDNVS
+653 
-662 KEYANAL
+662 
-669 NNNPDWRSAAKEL
+669 
-682 ASQAQGETEGSLGND
+682 
-697 REKINGYISHL
+697 
-708 LQTVGSDY
+708 
-716 NVEDFTEE
+716 
-724 KIRFSRVSSD
+724 KIRFSRVSTD

-771 SYQGTSAFNGIAP
+771 SYQGTSAFNGAAP
-784 YGNGYFNSPEERKKA
+784 YGNGYFNSPEERKQA

-814 LGDYIKNGIDVN
+814 LGDYIKSGIDVN
-826 SLSFIVLDPRNLRA
+826 SLSFIALDPRNLRA

-886 SYGYAVDNASVH
+886 SYSYAVDNASVH

-957 DNEGNIIP
+957 DNDGNIIP
-965 LSKRFNEALADV
+965 LSKRFNDALADV
-977 RYQRSGQTN
+977 RYQRSGQTV
-986 SPAKVEAELRDTLIG
+986 SPAKMEAELRDTLIG

-1013 IDEGQRVLDTFNKD
+1013 VDEGQRVLDSFNKD
-1027 ARHQAVYHGN
+1027 ARHQAVYNGN
-1037 NSVKTGY
+1037 DSVKTGY

-1053 RGEWTKEKIMK
+1053 RGEWTKEKIIK
-1064 RLKESGGSLVGYSRA
+1064 RLKESGGSLAGYSRA

-1167 EMPELNDA
+1167 EMPDLNDA

-1237 DKVGIE
+1237 DKAGIE

-1266 SNFVLDE
+1266 SPFVLDE
-1273 SGRFAKDKDG
+1273 SGRFAEDKDG
-1283 NLILKSKEKY
+1283 HLILKSKEKY

-1320 YDASKNI
+1320 YDASRNI

-1363 HLWATAMQKANPK
+1363 HLWATAIQKANPK

-1395 ANYKDL
+1395 ASYKDL
-1401 HSDNEIAD
+1401 HTDNEIAD

-1414 YSGRAGAEKLRKIVS
+1414 YSGRAGAEKLRKMAS

-1440 KASIKRDVF
+1440 KATIKRDVF

-1501 DNLYKEYVENGNMEK
+1501 DNLYQEYVENGNMEK
-1516 AFELVKEEASMKLAE
+1516 AFELVMEEASMKLAE

-1542 VSREQEP
+1542 ISHEQEP

-1590 HFTADN
+1590 HFTAAN

-1609 RGSKTGSSVP
+1609 RGGKTGSSVL
-1619 IPNEQVRQEL
+1619 IPNEQVRKEL
-1629 IQRGFLPKGSKAKN
+1629 IQRGFLPDGSKAKY

-1676 HRANQVVF
+1676 HRSNQVVF
-1684 ECEFSANKDYTKTA
+1684 ECEFSANRDYTETA
-1698 RSQAKAF
+1698 RSQTKAY
-1705 NNEGKFVSRNADLQ
+1705 NGEGKFVARNADLQ

-1783 LNYAAISTKVKPVL
+1783 LNYATISSKVKPVL
-1797 APVMYDETGKVVP
+1797 APVMYDETGKMIP
-1810 LSRRFEDNRIKIEEP
+1810 LSRRFEDSRTTINEP
-1825 RKLFIGSLGA
+1825 RRMFIGTIGA
-1835 GNMDKADEKVIGDLS
+1835 ANVDTASKSVNLS
-1850 YRLGML
+1850 SRL
-1856 DLAKIMD
+1856 DLLSLAKQM
-1863 KNGSDAKSIKHTTG
+1863 NTAGSSAKDIKQITG
-1877 WELGVDDNW
+1877 WEIGADNNW

-1895 FDWYGN
+1895 FDWNGN

-1907 HPDYKRYMELV
+1907 HPDFKRYMELV
-1918 YKDNEHIFCE
+1918 NKDNEHIFCE
-1928 GEALRPSEEEEYDR
+1928 GEALRPSEVEEYDR
-1942 LQEKYGGFD
+1942 LAEEYGGLD
-1951 GKRDNNTSLEA
+1951 GKLDNHTMLDA

-1969 FKAYPELRE
+1969 FEAYPELRNV
-1978 IKVKFQAMESNEMA
+1978 KVEFEALKGNEKA
-1992 CFTPSHSYLDHLLD
+1992 CFTSAHNYLDRLFD
-2006 VDNSLKFGGTITIN
+2006 VDESLKFGGTITIN
-2020 TNKLNRFQDEKEIR
+2020 TNKLNRFQDEKDIR

-2045 QEIEGFAMGGDPN
+2045 QEIEGFARGGAPQ
-2058 TIHQD
+2058 TIRKEIQENVACHQA
-2063 IQQEVNNHREDKDFI
+2063 EKDFI

-2090 MANNLESSTE
+2090 MANRLEASRK
-2100 ELQRDGKVWQD
+2100 ELQRDGKVWQE

-2125 THVNEKYNLKN
+2125 TNPNEKYKLEN
-2136 EYEKVFGKDFN
+2136 EYEKVFGKDFD

-2153 SGYHVH
+2153 SGYHVK
-2159 EAAEELRRQAQACKD
+2159 EAAIELRRQAQVCKD
-2174 KLTSADYF
+2174 GLTTSDKI
-2182 TLNQLNI
+2182 TLKQMTI
-2189 MEESLEKNN
+2189 MEESLKNN
-2198 ANQTYWKLAGE
+2198 SDNQIYWKLAGE

-2221 SPFQRRDTLASET
+2221 SPLQRRNTLASET
-2234 EDVPRKEQIVIK
+2234 EDVDRKEQIVIK
-2246 ENPQRNYVA
+2246 DSPQKSYVT
-2255 LSPPSTGRWNTSDN
+2255 LSSPSTGRWHTADN

-2282 SKAIRSN
+2282 SKAIKCN
-2289 LVWNDDSIGKAYNLD
+2289 LVWNDDSIGKAYNLN
-2304 GQPFGVEDSYILSL
+2304 GQPFDIGDSYILSL
-2318 HCNKKGYNNPIFA
+2318 HCNKNGYNTPIFA
-2331 TEQEVRMLN
+2331 TEQEVRQLN
-2340 VKVWDKTEPFSLITN
+2340 IGVWEKTMPFSLIKN

-2361 YNIEDLSSFPERFE
+2361 YNIEDLSSFPQRFE
-2375 IIKQVE
+2375 IIKQIE
-2381 QREAMKKVKANSL
+2381 DRETMKKAKANAL
-2394 SVFPVNK
+2394 SVFSTWK
-2401 YPELGM
+2401 YPELDM
-2407 NTVKED
+2407 TVKKE
-2413 VQLDSNERRD
+2413 VQLDYNERRD

-2449 RCVAMG
+2449 RSIAMG

-2462 FQHSEK
+2462 FQYSEK
-2468 VPGSNGLIARLERDP
+2468 VPGSNSLIARLERDP

-2491 KASASASKVSTFVEE
+2491 KASASVAKVSTFIEE

-2523 PIDLDVDGNGVVESQ
+2523 PIDMDVDGNGIVESQ
-2538 ENLVADKKQ
+2538 ENLAADKKQ
-2547 GVEESSS
+2547 GEDEPASQ
-2554 TSQDTSHRHRVKM
+2554 SQDTSHKHKGRVV

>member
-1 MSNENTSVVEKFR
+1 MANDNMNVVDRIR
-14 SGWERFF
+14 SGWGRFF
-21 KKEANPVKEE
+21 SRENGRATETKY
-31 IFIPKTRFFLP
+31 IPQSRFFFP
-42 SDIAELDK
+42 SEL
-50 KEKLNTLEKWVLD
+50 EELEKKDELNPIEKRALEYGKIVAKQ
-63 YSKEAAGQDHRPH
+63 SNRSN
-76 IEYEPVLFDGKTL
+76 IEYVPVLFDGTTL
-89 IAWVDREE
+89 VAWVDGEK
-97 SPLSDSRSKMM
+97 SPLADFRAKMM
-108 NDEFKREGYQLSKD
+108 NDELKREGYQLSKE
-122 LEHSILEEQG
+122 LEQSILEEQG
-132 KALTGKLFIQ
+132 KALVDKLFIRE
-142 DGDEYIKVDSYSG
+142 GEEYIKVDSYSG
-155 GDEHCL
+155 DKEPSL

-169 TMEYID
+169 TMESVN
-175 IPLDVRQFQEMLG
+175 IPYDVRLFQEMLG
-188 CEEMKEAES
+188 REEMKEAET
-197 YNVLDFENKLQTLR
+197 YNILDFDKKLQTLR

-217 QETVKL
+217 QDTVKF
-223 IEESKIHKGKLDISE
+223 IEESKIYKGKLDISE

-251 SWSYSAGEIRFNG
+251 SWSYGAGNIEFYG

-269 GDAIRTKVINTES
+269 GDAIQTKVIDSKS

-291 EVSDAVQREKLLKDI
+291 EVSDAVQREKVRNDV
-306 NAMNYALDKDSYKG
+306 NAMKQALGKEPIQG
-320 DLPISHLQ
+320 DHQIAYLIS
-328 IQKDVLFKELLE
+328 QKDNLLKELLE
-340 AMGNKVQTAQEVT
+340 AMDTTSSKAQGLSNT
-353 GSELEHRQN
+353 ELEHRKD

-377 GSNEVSIHSLQEY
+377 GSYDKSEKVLEDY
-390 EKEMGLPE
+390 EKSNDIHDSDISNMAK
-398 NHIVRLAEKLNSVAK
+398 RMNSVAK
-413 YIDTLED
+413 YIDTLKD
-420 TRIPMSGDFL
+420 TRIPMSGDFQ
-430 EHLPKYHHLDELFR
+430 EHLPNYHHLRELYS
-444 KFESSEEELYE
+444 KFESSEEELHGYSHS
-455 KKYLAVGPEPEIY
+455 VGAGEGEY

-477 ASDAFNKELTD
+477 ASDTFKKELTN
-488 ILDHYENLMNLNGE
+488 ILDYYENLMNLNGE
-502 TIHQNVQG
+502 TIHKNVQG
-510 FETYSRKELKED
+510 LEYYDKRSLKNYILKEVT
-522 IQADILEK
+522 EK
-530 LIVGTDM
+530 FVIGFEGDEITR
-537 AEDIKVVNGLEIHG
+537 VNDLEIHG

-564 DVVME
+564 DVVVE
-569 YEGEAKEDAI
+569 YEGSLREDDA
-579 FNILNEDPM
+579 FNFLNEDPLI
-588 YFDGIKIDVNPIRS
+588 YDGIKVDVNPIRKQ
-602 EQTGTLEK
+602 ETGTLEN
-610 YMVKSHNYDRH
+610 YMVKSRKYDQQ
-621 ILKQLGIENANK
+621 ILKQLGVDNANK
-633 AEADMAE
+633 AET
-640 AYKAEA
+640 
-646 EKALAEA
+646 EK
-653 KNDLSDNVS
+653 
-662 KEYANAL
+662 
-669 NNNPDWRSAAKEL
+669 
-682 ASQAQGETEGSLGND
+682 
-697 REKINGYISHL
+697 
-708 LQTVGSDY
+708 
-716 NVEDFTEE
+716 
-724 KIRFSRVSSD
+724 KIRFSRVSTD

-771 SYQGTSAFNGIAP
+771 SYQGTSAFNGAAP

-826 SLSFIVLDPRNLRA
+826 SLSFIALDPRNLRA

-886 SYGYAVDNASVH
+886 SYSYAVDNASVH

-957 DNEGNIIP
+957 DNDGNIIP
-965 LSKRFNEALADV
+965 LSKRFNDALADV
-977 RYQRSGQTN
+977 RYQRSGQTV
-986 SPAKVEAELRDTLIG
+986 SPAKVEVELRDTLIG
-1001 KLRSAGIDVITD
+1001 KLRNAGIDVITD
-1013 IDEGQRVLDTFNKD
+1013 VDEGQRVLDSFNKD
-1027 ARHQAVYHGN
+1027 ARHQAVYHGKS
-1037 NSVKTGY
+1037 SVKTGY

-1053 RGEWTKEKIMK
+1053 RGEWTKEKIIK
-1064 RLKESGGSLVGYSRA
+1064 RLKESGGSLAGYSRA

-1167 EMPELNDA
+1167 EMPDLNDA

-1237 DKVGIE
+1237 DKAGIE

-1266 SNFVLDE
+1266 SHFVLDE
-1273 SGRFAKDKDG
+1273 SGRFAEDKDG
-1283 NLILKSKEKY
+1283 HLILKSKEKY

-1320 YDASKNI
+1320 YDASRNI

-1363 HLWATAMQKANPK
+1363 HLWATAIQKVNPK

-1395 ANYKDL
+1395 ASYKDL
-1401 HSDNEIAD
+1401 HTDNEIAD

-1414 YSGRAGAEKLRKIVS
+1414 YSGRAGAEKLRKMVS

-1440 KASIKRDVF
+1440 KATIKRDVF

-1501 DNLYKEYVENGNMEK
+1501 DDLYQEYVENGNMEK
-1516 AFELVKEEASMKLAE
+1516 AFELVMEEASMKLAE

-1542 VSREQEP
+1542 VSHEQEP

-1584 NAQDTW
+1584 NTQDTW
-1590 HFTADN
+1590 HFTAAN

-1609 RGSKTGSSVP
+1609 RGGKTGSSVL
-1619 IPNEQVRQEL
+1619 IPNDQVRKEL
-1629 IQRGFLPKGSKAKN
+1629 IQRGFLPDGSKAKY

-1676 HRANQVVF
+1676 HRSNQVVF
-1684 ECEFSANKDYTKTA
+1684 ECEFSANRDYTETA
-1698 RSQAKAF
+1698 RSQTKAY
-1705 NNEGKFVSRNADLQ
+1705 NGEGKFVARNADLQ

-1783 LNYAAISTKVKPVL
+1783 LNYATISSKVKPVL
-1797 APVMYDETGKVVP
+1797 APVMYDETGKMIP
-1810 LSRRFEDNRIKIEEP
+1810 LSRRFEDSRTTINEP
-1825 RKLFIGSLGA
+1825 RHMFIGTIGA
-1835 GNMDKADEKVIGDLS
+1835 ANVDTASKSVNLS
-1850 YRLGML
+1850 SRL
-1856 DLAKIMD
+1856 DLLSLAKQM
-1863 KNGSDAKSIKHTTG
+1863 NTAGSSAKDIKQITG
-1877 WELGVDDNW
+1877 WEIGADNNW

-1895 FDWYGN
+1895 FDWNGN

-1907 HPDYKRYMELV
+1907 HPDFKRYMELV
-1918 YKDNEHIFCE
+1918 NKDNEHIFCE
-1928 GEALRPSEEEEYDR
+1928 GEALRPSEVEEYDR
-1942 LQEKYGGFD
+1942 LAEEYGGLD
-1951 GKRDNNTSLEA
+1951 GKLDNHTMLDA

-1969 FKAYPELRE
+1969 FEAYPELRNV
-1978 IKVKFQAMESNEMA
+1978 KVEFEALKGNEKV
-1992 CFTPSHSYLDHLLD
+1992 CFTSAHNYLDRLFD
-2006 VDNSLKFGGTITIN
+2006 VDESLKFGGTITIN
-2020 TNKLNRFQDEKEIR
+2020 TNKLNRFQDEKDIR

-2045 QEIEGFAMGGDPN
+2045 QEIEGFARGGAPQ
-2058 TIHQD
+2058 TIRKEIQENVACHQA
-2063 IQQEVNNHREDKDFI
+2063 EKDFI

-2090 MANNLESSTE
+2090 MANRLEASRK
-2100 ELQRDGKVWQD
+2100 ELQRDGKVWQE

-2125 THVNEKYNLKN
+2125 TNPNEKYKLEN
-2136 EYEKVFGKDFN
+2136 EYEKVFGKDFD

-2153 SGYHVH
+2153 SGYHVK
-2159 EAAEELRRQAQACKD
+2159 EAAIELRRQAQVCKD
-2174 KLTSADYF
+2174 ELTTSDKI
-2182 TLNQLNI
+2182 TLKQMTI
-2189 MEESLEKNN
+2189 MEESLKNN
-2198 ANQTYWKLAGE
+2198 SDNQIYWKLAGE

-2221 SPFQRRDTLASET
+2221 TPLQRRNTLASET
-2234 EDVPRKEQIVIK
+2234 EDVDRKEQIVIK
-2246 ENPQRNYVA
+2246 ESPQRNYVT
-2255 LSPPSTGRWNTSDN
+2255 LSSPSTGRWHTADN

-2282 SKAIRSN
+2282 SKAIKCN
-2289 LVWNDDSIGKAYNLD
+2289 LVWNDDSIGKAYNLN
-2304 GQPFGVEDSYILSL
+2304 GQPFDIGDSYILSL
-2318 HCNKKGYNNPIFA
+2318 HCNKNGYNTPIFA
-2331 TEQEVRMLN
+2331 TEQEVRQLN
-2340 VKVWDKTEPFSLITN
+2340 IGVWEKTMPFSLIKN

-2361 YNIEDLSSFPERFE
+2361 YNIEDLSSFPQRFE
-2375 IIKQVE
+2375 IIKQIE
-2381 QREAMKKVKANSL
+2381 DRETMKKAKANAL
-2394 SVFPVNK
+2394 SVFPTWK
-2401 YPELGM
+2401 YPELDM
-2407 NTVKED
+2407 TVKKE
-2413 VQLDSNERRD
+2413 VQLDYNERRD

-2462 FQHSEK
+2462 FQYSEK

-2491 KASASASKVSTFVEE
+2491 KASASVAKVCTFVEE

-2523 PIDLDVDGNGVVESQ
+2523 PIDMDVDGNGIVESQ
-2538 ENLVADKKQ
+2538 ENLAADKKQ
-2547 GVEESSS
+2547 GEDEPGSQ
-2554 TSQDTSHRHRVKM
+2554 SQDTSHKHKGRVV

>member
-1 MSNENTSVVEKFR
+1 MANDNMNVVDRIR
-14 SGWERFF
+14 SGWGRFF
-21 KKEANPVKEE
+21 SRENGRATETKY
-31 IFIPKTRFFLP
+31 IPQSRFFSP
-42 SDIAELDK
+42 SEL
-50 KEKLNTLEKWVLD
+50 EELEKKDELNPIEKRALE
-63 YSKEAAGQDHRPH
+63 YGKIAAKQSNRSN
-76 IEYEPVLFDGKTL
+76 IEYVPVLFDGTTL
-89 IAWVDREE
+89 VAWVDGEE
-97 SPLSDSRSKMM
+97 SPLADFRAKMM
-108 NDEFKREGYQLSKD
+108 NDELKREGYQLSKE
-122 LEHSILEEQG
+122 LEQSILEKQG
-132 KALTGKLFIQ
+132 KALVDKLFIRK
-142 DGDEYIKVDSYSG
+142 GEEYIKVDSYSG
-155 GDEHCL
+155 DNEPSL
-161 SFTSYNID
+161 SFTSYNIE
-169 TMEYID
+169 TMKSVN
-175 IPLDVRQFQEMLG
+175 IPYDVRLFQEMLG
-188 CEEMKEAES
+188 REEMKEAET
-197 YNVLDFENKLQTLR
+197 YNVLDFDKKLQTLR

-217 QETVKL
+217 QDTVKF
-223 IEESKIHKGKLDISE
+223 IEESKIYKGKLDISE

-251 SWSYSAGEIRFNG
+251 SWSYGAGNIEFYG

-269 GDAIRTKVINTES
+269 GDAIQTKVINTNS

-291 EVSDAVQREKLLKDI
+291 EVSDAVQREKVLNDV
-306 NAMNYALDKDSYKG
+306 NAMKLALGKEAIQG
-320 DLPISHLQ
+320 DHQIAYLIS
-328 IQKDVLFKELLE
+328 QKDNLLKELLE
-340 AMGNKVQTAQEVT
+340 AMDATSLAAQGLSNT
-353 GSELEHRQN
+353 ELEHRQD

-377 GSNEVSIHSLQEY
+377 GSYDKSEKVLEDY
-390 EKEMGLPE
+390 EKSNGIHDNDISNMAKR
-398 NHIVRLAEKLNSVAK
+398 INSVSK
-413 YIDTLED
+413 YIDTLKD
-420 TRIPMSGDFL
+420 THIPMSGDFQ
-430 EHLPKYHHLDELFR
+430 EHLPKYHHLRELYS
-444 KFESSEEELYE
+444 KFESSEEELHGYSRS
-455 KKYLAVGPEPEIY
+455 VGAEEGEY

-488 ILDHYENLMNLNGE
+488 ILDYYENLMNLNGE
-502 TIHQNVQG
+502 TIHENVQG
-510 FETYSRKELKED
+510 LEYYGKRSLKNHILDEITEKFVIGFEGDEITR
-522 IQADILEK
+522 
-530 LIVGTDM
+530 
-537 AEDIKVVNGLEIHG
+537 VNDLEIHG

-564 DVVME
+564 DVVVE
-569 YEGEAKEDAI
+569 YEGSLREDDA
-579 FNILNEDPM
+579 FNFLNEDPLI
-588 YFDGIKIDVNPIRS
+588 YNGIKVDVNPIRKQ
-602 EQTGTLEK
+602 ETGTLQD
-610 YMVKSHNYDRH
+610 YMVKSRKYDQQ
-621 ILKQLGIENANK
+621 ILKQLGEDNANK
-633 AEADMAE
+633 AEA
-640 AYKAEA
+640 
-646 EKALAEA
+646 EK
-653 KNDLSDNVS
+653 
-662 KEYANAL
+662 
-669 NNNPDWRSAAKEL
+669 
-682 ASQAQGETEGSLGND
+682 
-697 REKINGYISHL
+697 
-708 LQTVGSDY
+708 
-716 NVEDFTEE
+716 
-724 KIRFSRVSSD
+724 KIRFSRVSTD

-756 MVNAAAAIAGYNSSS
+756 MVNAAAAIAGYNSLS
-771 SYQGTSAFNGIAP
+771 SYQGTSAFNGAAP

-826 SLSFIVLDPRNLRA
+826 SLSFIALDPRNLRA

-886 SYGYAVDNASVH
+886 SYSYAVDNASVH

-957 DNEGNIIP
+957 DNDGNIIP
-965 LSKRFNEALADV
+965 LSKRFNDALADV
-977 RYQRSGQTN
+977 RYQRSGQTV
-986 SPAKVEAELRDTLIG
+986 SPAKVEVELRDTLIG

-1013 IDEGQRVLDTFNKD
+1013 VDEGQRVLDSFNKD
-1027 ARHQAVYHGN
+1027 ARHQAVYHGKS
-1037 NSVKTGY
+1037 SVKTGY

-1053 RGEWTKEKIMK
+1053 RGEWTKEKIIK
-1064 RLKESGGSLVGYSRA
+1064 RLKESGGSLAGYSRA

-1167 EMPELNDA
+1167 EMPDLNDA

-1237 DKVGIE
+1237 DKAGIE

-1266 SNFVLDE
+1266 SHFVLDE
-1273 SGRFAKDKDG
+1273 SGRFAEDKDG
-1283 NLILKSKEKY
+1283 HLILKSKEKY

-1320 YDASKNI
+1320 YDASRNI

-1338 GFTVND
+1338 GFTIND

-1363 HLWATAMQKANPK
+1363 HLWATAIQKANPK

-1395 ANYKDL
+1395 ASYKDL
-1401 HSDNEIAD
+1401 HTDNEIAD

-1414 YSGRAGAEKLRKIVS
+1414 YSGRAGAEKLRKMVS

-1440 KASIKRDVF
+1440 KATIKRDVF
-1449 FLESA
+1449 FIESA

-1501 DNLYKEYVENGNMEK
+1501 DDLYQEYVENGNMEK
-1516 AFELVKEEASMKLAE
+1516 AFELVMEEASMKLAE

-1542 VSREQEP
+1542 VSHEQEP

-1590 HFTADN
+1590 HFTAVN

-1609 RGSKTGSSVP
+1609 RGGKTGSSVL
-1619 IPNEQVRQEL
+1619 IPNDQVRKEL
-1629 IQRGFLPKGSKAKN
+1629 IQRGFLPDGSKAKY

-1676 HRANQVVF
+1676 HRSNQVVF
-1684 ECEFSANKDYTKTA
+1684 ECELSANKDYTETA
-1698 RSQAKAF
+1698 RSQAKAY
-1705 NNEGKFVSRNADLQ
+1705 NSDGKFVVRNADLQ

-1783 LNYAAISTKVKPVL
+1783 LNYATISSKVKPVL
-1797 APVMYDETGKVVP
+1797 SPVMHDETGKMIP
-1810 LSRRFEDNRIKIEEP
+1810 LSRRFEDNRTAINEP
-1825 RKLFIGSLGA
+1825 RRMFIGTIGA
-1835 GNMDKADEKVIGDLS
+1835 ANVDTASKSVNLS
-1850 YRLGML
+1850 SRL
-1856 DLAKIMD
+1856 DLLSLAKQM
-1863 KNGSDAKSIKHTTG
+1863 NTAGSSAKDIKQITG
-1877 WELGVDDNW
+1877 WEIGADNNW

-1895 FDWYGN
+1895 FDWNGN

-1907 HPDYKRYMELV
+1907 HPDFKRYMELV
-1918 YKDNEHIFCE
+1918 NKDNEHVFCE
-1928 GEALRPSEEEEYDR
+1928 GEALRPSEVEEYDR
-1942 LQEKYGGFD
+1942 LAEEYGGLD
-1951 GKRDNNTSLEA
+1951 GKLDNHTTLDA

-1969 FKAYPELRE
+1969 FEAYPELRNV
-1978 IKVKFQAMESNEMA
+1978 KVEFEALKGNEKA
-1992 CFTPSHSYLDHLLD
+1992 CFTSAHNYLDRFLD
-2006 VDNSLKFGGTITIN
+2006 VDDSVKFGGTITIN
-2020 TNKLNRFQDEKEIR
+2020 TNKLNRFQDEKDIR

-2045 QEIEGFAMGGDPN
+2045 QEIEGFARGGAPQ
-2058 TIHQD
+2058 TIRKEIQENVACHQA
-2063 IQQEVNNHREDKDFI
+2063 EKDFI

-2090 MANNLESSTE
+2090 MANRLEASTE
-2100 ELQRDGKVWQD
+2100 ELQRDGKVWQE

-2125 THVNEKYNLKN
+2125 TNPNEKYELEN
-2136 EYEKVFGKDFN
+2136 EYEKVFGKDFD

-2153 SGYHVH
+2153 SGYHVK
-2159 EAAEELRRQAQACKD
+2159 EAAIELRRQAQVCKD
-2174 KLTSADYF
+2174 ELTTSDKI
-2182 TLNQLNI
+2182 TLKQMTI
-2189 MEESLEKNN
+2189 MEESLKNN
-2198 ANQTYWKLAGE
+2198 SDNQIYWKLAGE

-2221 SPFQRRDTLASET
+2221 TPLQRRNTLASET
-2234 EDVPRKEQIVIK
+2234 EDVDRKEQIVIK
-2246 ENPQRNYVA
+2246 ESPQRNYVT
-2255 LSPPSTGRWNTSDN
+2255 LSSPSTGRWHTADN

-2282 SKAIRSN
+2282 SKAIKCN
-2289 LVWNDDSIGKAYNLD
+2289 LVWNDDSIGKAYNLN
-2304 GQPFGVEDSYILSL
+2304 GQPFDIGDSYILSL
-2318 HCNKKGYNNPIFA
+2318 HCNKNGHNTPVFA
-2331 TEQEVRMLN
+2331 TEQEVRQLN
-2340 VKVWDKTEPFSLITN
+2340 MGVWEKAKPFSLIKN

-2361 YNIEDLSSFPERFE
+2361 YNIENLSSFPQRLE
-2375 IIKQVE
+2375 IIKQIE
-2381 QREAMKKVKANSL
+2381 DRETMKKAKANAL
-2394 SVFPVNK
+2394 SVFPVGK
-2401 YPELGM
+2401 YPELDM
-2407 NTVKED
+2407 TVKEN
-2413 VQLDSNERRD
+2413 VQLDYNERRD
-2423 LAKNLLDYSRGKMP
+2423 LAKNLLDYVRGKMP
-2437 DSYEAKSKETLV
+2437 DSYEAKSKEALV
-2449 RCVAMG
+2449 RSIAMG

-2462 FQHSEK
+2462 FQYSEK

-2491 KASASASKVSTFVEE
+2491 KASASAAKVSTFVEE

-2523 PIDLDVDGNGVVESQ
+2523 PIDMDVDGNGIVESQ
-2538 ENLVADKKQ
+2538 ENLAADKKQ
-2547 GVEESSS
+2547 GEDEPASQ
-2554 TSQDTSHRHRVKM
+2554 SQDTSHKHKGRVV

>member
-1 MSNENTSVVEKFR
+1 MANDNMNVVDRIR
-14 SGWERFF
+14 SGWGRFF
-21 KKEANPVKEE
+21 SRENGRATETKYIPKSRFFSPSDLKELEKKEGLNPMEKRALEYG
-31 IFIPKTRFFLP
+31 K
-42 SDIAELDK
+42 IAAMQS
-50 KEKLNTLEKWVLD
+50 NR
-63 YSKEAAGQDHRPH
+63 SN
-76 IEYEPVLFDGKTL
+76 IEYVPVLFDGTTL
-89 IAWVDREE
+89 IAWNDGEK
-97 SPLSDSRSKMM
+97 SPLADFRAKMM
-108 NDEFKREGYQLSKD
+108 NDELKREGYQLSKE
-122 LEHSILEEQG
+122 LEQSILEEQG
-132 KALTGKLFIQ
+132 KALVDKLFIRE
-142 DGDEYIKVDSYSG
+142 GEEYIKVDSYSG
-155 GDEHCL
+155 DKEPSL

-169 TMEYID
+169 TMESVN
-175 IPLDVRQFQEMLG
+175 IPYDVRLFQEMLG
-188 CEEMKEAES
+188 REEMKEAET
-197 YNVLDFENKLQTLR
+197 YNILDFDKKLQTLR

-217 QETVKL
+217 QDTVKF
-223 IEESKIHKGKLDISE
+223 IEESKIYKGKLDISE

-251 SWSYSAGEIRFNG
+251 SWSYGAGNIEFYG

-269 GDAIRTKVINTES
+269 GDAIQTKVIDSKS

-291 EVSDAVQREKLLKDI
+291 EVSDAVQREKVRNDV
-306 NAMNYALDKDSYKG
+306 NAMKQALGKEPIQG
-320 DLPISHLQ
+320 DHQIAYLIS
-328 IQKDVLFKELLE
+328 QKDNLLKELLE
-340 AMGNKVQTAQEVT
+340 AMDTTSSKAQGLSNT
-353 GSELEHRQN
+353 ELEHRKD

-377 GSNEVSIHSLQEY
+377 GSYDKSEKVLEDY
-390 EKEMGLPE
+390 EKSNDIHDSDISNMAK
-398 NHIVRLAEKLNSVAK
+398 RMNSVAK
-413 YIDTLED
+413 YIDTLKD
-420 TRIPMSGDFL
+420 TRIPMSGDFQ
-430 EHLPKYHHLDELFR
+430 EHLPNYHHLRELYS
-444 KFESSEEELYE
+444 KFESSEEELHGYSHS
-455 KKYLAVGPEPEIY
+455 VGAGEGEY

-477 ASDAFNKELTD
+477 ASDTFKKELTN
-488 ILDHYENLMNLNGE
+488 ILDYYENLMNLNGE
-502 TIHQNVQG
+502 TIHKNVQG
-510 FETYSRKELKED
+510 LEYYDKRSLKNYILKEVT
-522 IQADILEK
+522 EK
-530 LIVGTDM
+530 FVIGFEGDEITR
-537 AEDIKVVNGLEIHG
+537 VNDLEIHG

-564 DVVME
+564 DVVVE
-569 YEGEAKEDAI
+569 YEGSLREDDA
-579 FNILNEDPM
+579 FNFLNEDPLI
-588 YFDGIKIDVNPIRS
+588 YDGIKVDVNPIRKQ
-602 EQTGTLEK
+602 ETGTLEN
-610 YMVKSHNYDRH
+610 YMVKSRKYDQQ
-621 ILKQLGIENANK
+621 ILKQLGVDNANK
-633 AEADMAE
+633 AET
-640 AYKAEA
+640 
-646 EKALAEA
+646 EK
-653 KNDLSDNVS
+653 
-662 KEYANAL
+662 
-669 NNNPDWRSAAKEL
+669 
-682 ASQAQGETEGSLGND
+682 
-697 REKINGYISHL
+697 
-708 LQTVGSDY
+708 
-716 NVEDFTEE
+716 
-724 KIRFSRVSSD
+724 KIRFSRVSTD

-771 SYQGTSAFNGIAP
+771 SYQGTSAFNGAAP
-784 YGNGYFNSPEERKKA
+784 YGNGYFNSPEERKQA

-826 SLSFIVLDPRNLRA
+826 SLSFIALDPRNLRA

-886 SYGYAVDNASVH
+886 SYSYAVDNASVH

-957 DNEGNIIP
+957 DNDGNIIP
-965 LSKRFNEALADV
+965 LSKRFNDALADV
-977 RYQRSGQTN
+977 RYQRSGQTV
-986 SPAKVEAELRDTLIG
+986 SPAKMEAKLRDTLIG

-1013 IDEGQRVLDTFNKD
+1013 VDEGQRVLDSFNKD
-1027 ARHQAVYHGN
+1027 ARHQAVYNGN
-1037 NSVKTGY
+1037 DSVKTGY

-1053 RGEWTKEKIMK
+1053 RGEWTKEKIIK
-1064 RLKESGGSLVGYSRA
+1064 RLKESGGSLAGYSRA

-1167 EMPELNDA
+1167 EMPDLNDA

-1237 DKVGIE
+1237 DKAGIE

-1266 SNFVLDE
+1266 SPFVLDE
-1273 SGRFAKDKDG
+1273 SGRFAEDKDG
-1283 NLILKSKEKY
+1283 HLILKSKEKY

-1320 YDASKNI
+1320 YDASRNI

-1363 HLWATAMQKANPK
+1363 HLWATAIQKANPK

-1395 ANYKDL
+1395 ASYKDL
-1401 HSDNEIAD
+1401 HTDNEIAD

-1414 YSGRAGAEKLRKIVS
+1414 YSGRAGAEKLRKMVS

-1440 KASIKRDVF
+1440 KATIKRDVF

-1501 DNLYKEYVENGNMEK
+1501 DNLYQEYVENGNMEK
-1516 AFELVKEEASMKLAE
+1516 AFELVMEEASMKLAE

-1542 VSREQEP
+1542 ISHEQEP

-1590 HFTADN
+1590 HFTAAN

-1609 RGSKTGSSVP
+1609 RGGKTGSSVL
-1619 IPNEQVRQEL
+1619 IPNEQVRKEL
-1629 IQRGFLPKGSKAKN
+1629 IQRGFLPDGSKAKY

-1676 HRANQVVF
+1676 HRSNQVVF
-1684 ECEFSANKDYTKTA
+1684 ECEFSANRDYTETA
-1698 RSQAKAF
+1698 RSQTKAY
-1705 NNEGKFVSRNADLQ
+1705 NGEGKFVARNADLQ

-1783 LNYAAISTKVKPVL
+1783 LNYATISSKVKPVL
-1797 APVMYDETGKVVP
+1797 APVMYDETGKMIP
-1810 LSRRFEDNRIKIEEP
+1810 LSRRFEDSRTTINEP
-1825 RKLFIGSLGA
+1825 RRMFIGTIGA
-1835 GNMDKADEKVIGDLS
+1835 ANVDTASKSVNLS
-1850 YRLGML
+1850 SRL
-1856 DLAKIMD
+1856 DLLSLAKQM
-1863 KNGSDAKSIKHTTG
+1863 NTAGSSAKDIKQITG
-1877 WELGVDDNW
+1877 WEIGADNNW

-1895 FDWYGN
+1895 FDWNGN

-1907 HPDYKRYMELV
+1907 HPDFKRYMELV
-1918 YKDNEHIFCE
+1918 NKDNEHIFCE
-1928 GEALRPSEEEEYDR
+1928 GEALRPSEVEENDRLAEEY
-1942 LQEKYGGFD
+1942 GGLD
-1951 GKRDNNTSLEA
+1951 GKLDNHTMLDA

-1969 FKAYPELRE
+1969 FEAYPELRNV
-1978 IKVKFQAMESNEMA
+1978 KVEFEALKGNEKA
-1992 CFTPSHSYLDHLLD
+1992 CFTSAHNYLDRLFD
-2006 VDNSLKFGGTITIN
+2006 VDESLKFGGTITIN
-2020 TNKLNRFQDEKEIR
+2020 TNKLNRFQDEKDIR

-2045 QEIEGFAMGGDPN
+2045 QEIEGFARGGAPQ
-2058 TIHQD
+2058 TIRKEIQENVACHQA
-2063 IQQEVNNHREDKDFI
+2063 EKDFI

-2090 MANNLESSTE
+2090 MANRLEASRK
-2100 ELQRDGKVWQD
+2100 ELQRDGKVWQE

-2125 THVNEKYNLKN
+2125 TNPNEKYKLEN
-2136 EYEKVFGKDFN
+2136 EYEKVFGKDFD

-2153 SGYHVH
+2153 SGYHVK
-2159 EAAEELRRQAQACKD
+2159 EAAIELRRQAQVCKD
-2174 KLTSADYF
+2174 GLTTSDKI
-2182 TLNQLNI
+2182 TLKQMTI
-2189 MEESLEKNN
+2189 MEESLKNN
-2198 ANQTYWKLAGE
+2198 SDNQIYWKLAGE

-2221 SPFQRRDTLASET
+2221 SPLQRRNTLASET
-2234 EDVPRKEQIVIK
+2234 EDVDRKEQIVIK
-2246 ENPQRNYVA
+2246 DSPQKSYVT
-2255 LSPPSTGRWNTSDN
+2255 LSSPSTGRWHTADN

-2282 SKAIRSN
+2282 SKAIKCN
-2289 LVWNDDSIGKAYNLD
+2289 LVWNDDSIGKAYNLN
-2304 GQPFGVEDSYILSL
+2304 GQPFDIGDSYILSL
-2318 HCNKKGYNNPIFA
+2318 HCNKNGYNTPIFA
-2331 TEQEVRMLN
+2331 TEQEVRQLN
-2340 VKVWDKTEPFSLITN
+2340 IGVWEKTMPFSLIKN

-2361 YNIEDLSSFPERFE
+2361 YNIEDLSSFPQRFE
-2375 IIKQVE
+2375 IIKQIE
-2381 QREAMKKVKANSL
+2381 DRETMKKAKANAL
-2394 SVFPVNK
+2394 SVFSTEK
-2401 YPELGM
+2401 YPESDM
-2407 NTVKED
+2407 TVKKD
-2413 VQLDSNERRD
+2413 VQLDYNERRD

-2449 RCVAMG
+2449 RSIAMG

-2462 FQHSEK
+2462 FQYSEK
-2468 VPGSNGLIARLERDP
+2468 VPGSNSLIARLERDP

-2491 KASASASKVSTFVEE
+2491 KASVSVAKVSTFIEE

-2523 PIDLDVDGNGVVESQ
+2523 PIDMDVDGNGIVESQ
-2538 ENLVADKKQ
+2538 ENLAADKKQ
-2547 GVEESSS
+2547 GEDEPASQ
-2554 TSQDTSHRHRVKM
+2554 SQDTSHKHKGRVV

>member
-1 MSNENTSVVEKFR
+1 MANDNMNVVDRIR
-14 SGWERFF
+14 SGWGRFF
-21 KKEANPVKEE
+21 SRENGRATETKYIPKSRFFSPSDLKELEKKEGLNPMEKRALEYG
-31 IFIPKTRFFLP
+31 K
-42 SDIAELDK
+42 IAAMQS
-50 KEKLNTLEKWVLD
+50 NR
-63 YSKEAAGQDHRPH
+63 SN
-76 IEYEPVLFDGKTL
+76 IEYVPVLFDGTTL
-89 IAWVDREE
+89 IAWNDGEK
-97 SPLSDSRSKMM
+97 SPLADFRAKMM
-108 NDEFKREGYQLSKD
+108 NDELKREGYQLSKE
-122 LEHSILEEQG
+122 LEQSILEEQG
-132 KALTGKLFIQ
+132 KALVDKLFIRE
-142 DGDEYIKVDSYSG
+142 GEEYIKVDSYSG
-155 GDEHCL
+155 DKEPSL

-169 TMEYID
+169 TMESVN
-175 IPLDVRQFQEMLG
+175 IPYDVRLFQEMLG
-188 CEEMKEAES
+188 REEMKEAET
-197 YNVLDFENKLQTLR
+197 YNILDFDKKLQTLR

-217 QETVKL
+217 QDTVKF
-223 IEESKIHKGKLDISE
+223 IEESKIYKGKLDISE

-251 SWSYSAGEIRFNG
+251 SWSYGAGNIEFYG

-269 GDAIRTKVINTES
+269 GDAIQTKVIDSKS

-291 EVSDAVQREKLLKDI
+291 EVSDAVQREKVRNDV
-306 NAMNYALDKDSYKG
+306 NAMKQALGKEPIQG
-320 DLPISHLQ
+320 DHQIAYLIS
-328 IQKDVLFKELLE
+328 QKDNLLKELLE
-340 AMGNKVQTAQEVT
+340 AMDTTSSKAQGLSNT
-353 GSELEHRQN
+353 ELEHRKD

-377 GSNEVSIHSLQEY
+377 GSYDKSEKVLEDY
-390 EKEMGLPE
+390 EKSNDIHDSDISNMAK
-398 NHIVRLAEKLNSVAK
+398 RMNSVAK
-413 YIDTLED
+413 YIDTLKD
-420 TRIPMSGDFL
+420 TRIPMSGDFQ
-430 EHLPKYHHLDELFR
+430 EHLPNYHHLRELYS
-444 KFESSEEELYE
+444 KFESSEEELHGYSHS
-455 KKYLAVGPEPEIY
+455 VGAGEGEY

-477 ASDAFNKELTD
+477 ASDTFKKELTN
-488 ILDHYENLMNLNGE
+488 ILDYYENLMNLNGE
-502 TIHQNVQG
+502 TIHKNVQG
-510 FETYSRKELKED
+510 LEYYDKRSLKNYILKEVT
-522 IQADILEK
+522 EK
-530 LIVGTDM
+530 FVIGFEGDEITR
-537 AEDIKVVNGLEIHG
+537 VNDLEIHG

-564 DVVME
+564 DVVVE
-569 YEGEAKEDAI
+569 YEGSLREDDA
-579 FNILNEDPM
+579 FNFLNEDPLI
-588 YFDGIKIDVNPIRS
+588 YDGIKVDVNPIRKQ
-602 EQTGTLEK
+602 ETGTLEN
-610 YMVKSHNYDRH
+610 YMVKSRKYDQQ
-621 ILKQLGIENANK
+621 ILKQLGVDNANK
-633 AEADMAE
+633 AET
-640 AYKAEA
+640 
-646 EKALAEA
+646 EK
-653 KNDLSDNVS
+653 
-662 KEYANAL
+662 
-669 NNNPDWRSAAKEL
+669 
-682 ASQAQGETEGSLGND
+682 
-697 REKINGYISHL
+697 
-708 LQTVGSDY
+708 
-716 NVEDFTEE
+716 
-724 KIRFSRVSSD
+724 KIRFSRVSTD

-771 SYQGTSAFNGIAP
+771 SYQGTSAFNGAAP
-784 YGNGYFNSPEERKKA
+784 YGNGYFNSPEERKQA

-826 SLSFIVLDPRNLRA
+826 SLSFIALDPRNLRA

-886 SYGYAVDNASVH
+886 SYSYAVDNASVH

-957 DNEGNIIP
+957 DNDGNIIP
-965 LSKRFNEALADV
+965 LSKRFNDALADV
-977 RYQRSGQTN
+977 RYQRSGQTV
-986 SPAKVEAELRDTLIG
+986 SPAKMEAELRDTLIG

-1013 IDEGQRVLDTFNKD
+1013 VDEGQRVLDSFNKD
-1027 ARHQAVYHGN
+1027 ARHQAVYNGN
-1037 NSVKTGY
+1037 DSVKTGY

-1053 RGEWTKEKIMK
+1053 RGEWTKEKIIK
-1064 RLKESGGSLVGYSRA
+1064 RLKESGGSLAGYSRA

-1167 EMPELNDA
+1167 EMPDLNDA

-1237 DKVGIE
+1237 DKAGIE

-1266 SNFVLDE
+1266 SPFVLDE
-1273 SGRFAKDKDG
+1273 SGRFAEDKDG
-1283 NLILKSKEKY
+1283 HLILKSKEKY

-1320 YDASKNI
+1320 YDASRNI

-1363 HLWATAMQKANPK
+1363 HLWATAIQKANPK

-1395 ANYKDL
+1395 ASYKDL
-1401 HSDNEIAD
+1401 HTDNEIAD

-1414 YSGRAGAEKLRKIVS
+1414 YSGRAGAEKLRKMAS

-1440 KASIKRDVF
+1440 KATIKRDIF

-1501 DNLYKEYVENGNMEK
+1501 DNLYQEYVENGNMEK
-1516 AFELVKEEASMKLAE
+1516 AFELVMEEASMKLAE

-1542 VSREQEP
+1542 ISHEQEP

-1590 HFTADN
+1590 HFTAAN

-1609 RGSKTGSSVP
+1609 RGGKTGSSVL
-1619 IPNEQVRQEL
+1619 IPNEQVRKEL
-1629 IQRGFLPKGSKAKN
+1629 IQRGFLPDGSKAKY

-1676 HRANQVVF
+1676 HRSNQVVF
-1684 ECEFSANKDYTKTA
+1684 ECEFSANRDYTETA
-1698 RSQAKAF
+1698 RSQTKAY
-1705 NNEGKFVSRNADLQ
+1705 NGEGKFVARNADLQ

-1783 LNYAAISTKVKPVL
+1783 LNYATISSKVKPVL
-1797 APVMYDETGKVVP
+1797 APVMYDETGKMIP
-1810 LSRRFEDNRIKIEEP
+1810 LSRRFEDSRTTINEP
-1825 RKLFIGSLGA
+1825 RRMFIGTIGA
-1835 GNMDKADEKVIGDLS
+1835 ANVDTASKSVNLS
-1850 YRLGML
+1850 SRL
-1856 DLAKIMD
+1856 DLLSLAKQM
-1863 KNGSDAKSIKHTTG
+1863 NTAGSSAKDIKQITG
-1877 WELGVDDNW
+1877 WEIGADNNW

-1895 FDWYGN
+1895 FDWNGN

-1907 HPDYKRYMELV
+1907 HPDFKRYMELV
-1918 YKDNEHIFCE
+1918 NKDNEHIFCE
-1928 GEALRPSEEEEYDR
+1928 GEALRPSEVEEYDR
-1942 LQEKYGGFD
+1942 LAEEYGGLD
-1951 GKRDNNTSLEA
+1951 GKLDNHTMLDA

-1969 FKAYPELRE
+1969 FEAYPELRNV
-1978 IKVKFQAMESNEMA
+1978 KVEFEALKGNEKA
-1992 CFTPSHSYLDHLLD
+1992 CFTSAHNYLDRLFD
-2006 VDNSLKFGGTITIN
+2006 VDESLKFGGTITIN
-2020 TNKLNRFQDEKEIR
+2020 TNKLNRFQDEKDIR

-2045 QEIEGFAMGGDPN
+2045 QEIEGFARGGAPQ
-2058 TIHQD
+2058 TIRKEIQENVACHQA
-2063 IQQEVNNHREDKDFI
+2063 EKDFI

-2090 MANNLESSTE
+2090 MANRLEASRK
-2100 ELQRDGKVWQD
+2100 ELQRDGKVWQE

-2125 THVNEKYNLKN
+2125 TNPNEKYKLEN
-2136 EYEKVFGKDFN
+2136 EYEKVFGKDFD

-2153 SGYHVH
+2153 SGYHVK
-2159 EAAEELRRQAQACKD
+2159 EAAIELRRQAQVCKD
-2174 KLTSADYF
+2174 GLTTSDKI
-2182 TLNQLNI
+2182 TLKQMTI
-2189 MEESLEKNN
+2189 MEESLKNN
-2198 ANQTYWKLAGE
+2198 SDNQIYWKLAGE

-2221 SPFQRRDTLASET
+2221 SPLQRRNTLASET
-2234 EDVPRKEQIVIK
+2234 EDVDRKEQIVIK
-2246 ENPQRNYVA
+2246 DSPQKSYVT
-2255 LSPPSTGRWNTSDN
+2255 LSSPSTGRWHTADN

-2282 SKAIRSN
+2282 SKAIKCN
-2289 LVWNDDSIGKAYNLD
+2289 LVWNDDSIGKAYNLN
-2304 GQPFGVEDSYILSL
+2304 GQPFDIGDSYILSL
-2318 HCNKKGYNNPIFA
+2318 HCNKNGYNTPIFA
-2331 TEQEVRMLN
+2331 TEQEVRQLN
-2340 VKVWDKTEPFSLITN
+2340 IGVWEKTMPFSLIKN

-2361 YNIEDLSSFPERFE
+2361 YNIEDLSSFPQRFE
-2375 IIKQVE
+2375 IIKQIE
-2381 QREAMKKVKANSL
+2381 DRETMKKAKANAL
-2394 SVFPVNK
+2394 SVFSTEK
-2401 YPELGM
+2401 YPELDM
-2407 NTVKED
+2407 TIKKD
-2413 VQLDSNERRD
+2413 VQLDYNERRD

-2449 RCVAMG
+2449 RSIAMG

-2462 FQHSEK
+2462 FQYSEK
-2468 VPGSNGLIARLERDP
+2468 VPGSNSLIARLERDP

-2491 KASASASKVSTFVEE
+2491 KASASVAKVSTFIEE

-2523 PIDLDVDGNGVVESQ
+2523 PIDMDVDGNGIVESQ
-2538 ENLVADKKQ
+2538 ENLAADKKQ
-2547 GVEESSS
+2547 GEDEPASQ
-2554 TSQDTSHRHRVKM
+2554 SQDTSHKHKGRVV